1 MFDSIKKGIK
11 SAYKKGKKAVANLG
25 KRIFGGS
32 GSSGGSSTHRSSSG
46 STHGGSSGTMHGGS
60 SGSFGRSSYVSRS
73 PRYSGPAVRSYGANT
88 VTNQSRSGVSRS
100 GAGVNQISR
109 NSSAYNSSTSTSYN
123 SRRGSRSDTTHNS
136 NSGSFADRNPHALST
151 DAKKNQEEVAGN
163 IKRFGAGV
171 GKRYFGSQMYGL
183 KDSLQDAYKAYMRTG
198 LPGSREIPIAAAI
211 DKFAYEKTVGKANK
225 NLSLKHL
232 DSVTDRVLKKYG
244 SKLQESGE
252 KDIEDLKKNSG
263 TAGKWG
269 IDFAAGAAELGLDMG
284 LTLGRGTMV
293 AMYNRAYGSAKKT
306 AIDEGATEKQAKLYG
321 QVIGGI
327 EVGTEKISSVAAPL
341 RKLYGKGATD
351 ELTDRV
357 IDKIVSKTTS
367 KAGKNIAY
375 HGAKTVASA
384 IGEGLEEMVSEGL
397 DPVVANTIYA
407 NAVGK
412 PHSTSAKDVLY
423 AGSIG
428 AALGGALGGGGQ
440 VVEYNRG
447 KKVLSAAENNM
458 FGEGGIKSLINEAK
472 TADED
477 TGDNVKAQAYDELV
491 NTGQGIVAGQA
502 NELYSSVQSQRAR
515 DDQRYGIAM
524 RASDNMIKKNGY
536 VPVVGVDNE
545 GNAKISDNTR
555 STYEK
560 YSAFN
565 TEVIKGEMQLPEAQS
580 KEIAA
585 AVSEIQTGIAD
596 TSTVNMFTTAN
607 PEARTAYERITGET
621 LPDTNQGTRAYLY
634 EKLAENRV
642 ESARAETEYFKDTMK
657 GLIQQDVTP
666 TYDTAGQEAFSRGM
680 ENVNVGNGNDVSNYI
695 VSFEHFYE
703 AGRTGLEYSDVA
715 KTKNP
720 AYESVSGEIK
730 KSAYE
735 AGVRDRI
742 DGADNVKG
750 MQIKIGQTLK
760 ESRSNERNKARR
772 GKVISELSK
781 EGKKRVSASA
791 QAVYRTLAR
800 TFNLEIH
807 LVEDIAGTN
816 ANGFYK
822 DGVMYLNINADRP
835 LSYVFSHEITHHM
848 QQYAPEQYAMF
859 KQLVRE
865 KWFQQGGIEDAISQ
879 KIIQYRGNGVELTRE
894 EALDEILADSTYEII
909 QSQEFIDELCR
920 ENRSLAQSVLDAI
933 RNVID
938 KLRVMIAEGQGFAP
952 KYNESLLSELDIL
965 KDAAKLWTDG
975 LMVAAQNRAAVGIGS
990 ETERFSITEAMTESE
1005 RYEDLKDKKIK
1016 VAEYNPERLA
1026 KNEADLD
1033 ALETRYRKDANKLL
1047 KPLASKLGIIKKGY
1061 TNPSIDL
1068 DFNYSNH
1075 NLDESTKKQTEVK
1088 GNDIFVNFAK
1098 MMSCFED
1105 VVNNAELIEV
1115 HKDKYVG
1122 TRRENTNLK
1131 NVYVLVSAFK
1141 DQENIIPVKLEVK
1154 ELEGIDNV
1162 LYVSMTLQ
1170 KINEAEV
1177 MGQFMPSKTGGSN
1190 PRSAFLDISLAE
1202 FLPEINDETMTK
1214 YIPKQFF
1221 DSDIQGIKKDTAAVR
1236 VPLDES
1242 HPAMLSEESR
1252 DAYNGTSINSIFETE
1267 GNDKKFSLNENN
1279 FEKSQE
1285 AEGRQK
1291 SDFKDSEGKYISNHQ
1306 ADYFRDSKI
1315 RNENGDLLVLYHQT
1329 DGDFNIFDTRRE
1341 GAGARDNG
1349 TPYGI
1354 FLKPT
1359 SKDIGLNG
1367 KKQMAL
1373 YANIT
1378 NPLKARNRA
1387 ELDRVLKSDKDYAE
1401 VREELDNLDATY
1413 GKKFDEAKKAFI
1425 DFITTWRKDNPDAG
1439 RSDIYND
1446 PEFNKVYEAEDAIVE
1461 EWTAKAD
1468 ELSAKCKEMINEYL
1482 NKEGYDGI
1490 VLEEDAGSFGRST
1503 KAYIALDPQQV
1514 KNTDNLSPTTDPDI
1528 RFSFA
1533 GDNALNADNEMLKKA
1548 KEMYNDFDS
1557 SETIRKETG
1566 WHLGTDG
1573 KWRFEI
1579 DDSQM
1584 KVFTSGDALFRKE
1597 HPEYTRLQEL
1607 YDKFWDGTITDAEQK
1622 EFTDLNKTW
1631 GGELARLRTRL
1642 QRGNARLADI
1652 IQHDVLFENY
1662 PQLEDVRI
1670 KLVDLDRATG
1680 AYAVDGSE
1688 IMIDED
1694 LFRNE
1699 YQEAKRDGTLIHEI
1713 QHAIQDIEGFAMGSN
1728 FDMINAAISATEDEV
1743 RAADKYYES
1752 AADDLLDAL
1761 DEAGYFNK
1769 YGEDID
1775 ITSEV
1780 ELSRIR
1786 DEYRDTDPDIE
1797 ELVDELE
1804 DSQKDLQES
1813 QNKLREL
1820 RNMSPA
1826 EFYKYAAGEV
1836 EARDT
1841 ANRLNYGEG
1850 ERRATRPDIDSPSI
1864 QVEDYVRFSIKEDS
1878 DIDYESLV
1886 SKPDMKV
1893 VEVSEEDIKSKTR
1906 KNIVDEARKNVGKYG
1921 KTDDLGRLV
1930 VQNEDTQNDIVIGAP
1945 AIRHGLTR
1953 DYETNARIALHLGE
1967 YLKNAVKVNEI
1978 EPRDKN
1984 SAGGYI
1990 LLGYGQNKAG
2000 EQYPAYFVIRTLI
2013 TGETELIEFDSL
2025 YSINGKK
2032 ISEAIGRA
2040 NQGVQSLTSDTISIS
2055 ELMDIVN
2062 EMHSDILPES
2072 VAEHYGNER
2081 RKTKL
2086 GESVKYSLPDESGS
2100 SYSIPDYSKKE
2111 YNRYGW
2117 AVANELLSREE
2128 MAVFQK
2134 QVGDKARGDL
2144 YKIREGLH
2152 IIPTGEKGLR
2162 NVLVYTDGNFERPS
2176 IAKII
2181 RINLEDGTEIEA
2193 VTEDVY
2199 DEEYK
2204 NTGEPVRAYKEKGVL
2219 DSFEAGDYDY
2229 TEWRRNRRSTANR
2242 TIFEDRTGERDGR
2255 GSDRES
2261 QTDSEEI
2268 KYSLPDESNVL
2279 DYINESEGEFY
2290 DVPPMRYYEIRQKQ
2304 VKLQTYDE
2312 LQKLCEKLKAD
2323 KKLTH
2328 GKVLDKSSVTEQ
2340 MNDLVRCLM
2349 TYSESYSLRGNPRRV
2364 KSELVKFAADK
2375 ASIIFRAI
2383 KNGDYT
2389 TAMNTAYLAASDI
2402 VESLDFVDDANFYEY
2417 KELRDYLRTTR
2428 MVISEEDMSS
2438 IPDFTEFKRD
2448 QFGRLRI
2455 VKENGISVDQV
2466 YGELCEMYPELFDT
2480 EITNP
2485 ADQLM
2490 KIADVRESLEPYD
2503 MMLAAEETE
2512 QLKKQTA
2519 QDLMEISALGKPWK
2533 SWADKK
2539 KEDYDARLKLVKT
2552 RHQEAVRE
2560 IRRKERARAD
2570 ERIAAEKEKAKQKI
2584 QQEKQRSSEK
2594 LQEEKQKSR
2603 EKLQQERVKSQEK
2616 VQAEKDKA
2624 RAKEAKRKTLRER
2637 AKSFGRIKKNYDW
2650 LCERLVKPT
2659 DDKHIPHAFTEAVA
2673 DLLMCF
2679 DLQTERSK
2687 QLQEKRGYKA
2697 QTTIKAD
2704 ELRKRVANLRRIY
2717 AEFAPEDDLGNK
2729 EDNPEKSNI
2738 NKVFEYDGYVFA
2750 LIDALEAKLDKS
2762 ESVDTLSDEDLAA
2775 VDILLKSV
2783 VHNINNCNKCFN
2795 ENIKAGIDEIAK
2807 DVIAKADEKIRA
2819 RGKVKLERGGTV
2831 GDLLNE
2837 SNITSR
2843 DLFERM
2849 GGGMETMYMGL
2860 RSGFD
2865 KHINNITEL
2874 REFFEDLFK
2883 GYHKKK
2889 KPGSKIQRWRNSK
2902 GLKTVRLESGEDI
2915 KISVAQI
2922 MSLYCS
2928 SKREQALGHIL
2939 EGGIVLTEVKRAGKF
2954 REAIRGKRG
2963 LPGTSTKITYNDV
2976 LNIIS
2981 QLTSEQRSM
2990 ADKLQGFLNGRA
3002 AEWGNEASMKM
3013 YGYEKFTEKDY
3024 FPIKSSR
3031 TWLKTNAVAAKPKE
3045 NIRNFGFTKN
3055 TVQGANNTIVIDDIF
3070 TVFADH
3076 VNKMSQ
3082 YNALAPAISDFMRVY
3097 NYDDKSAGG
3106 VAVKGKI
3113 SDAWGSRYLNYIL
3126 RFMEDIQSNFDMKTE
3141 GIGRFMAKSLANY
3154 KRAAIGFN
3162 LRVAVQ
3168 QPTAIARAFLLINP
3182 IYFVS
3187 KNHTPS
3193 VLKKM
3198 IRKDTEYKD
3207 MIDHC
3212 PIARWKSW
3220 GNTQVDMARDIDAIM
3235 MNEEWTRADLISME
3249 IYGVLDNYTW
3259 SKIWG
3264 AVRAETKAKHKDVEV
3279 DSEEFYRICNERA
3292 SEIFDKTQ
3300 VVDSVFHRSQAMRN
3314 TDAMS
3319 KTLTSFMAE
3328 PTRTYNMMKSAYGD
3342 AVECWQNKHRVKAA
3356 GKFIGASNVFLIN
3369 AAAVSAAAAVADAL
3383 RGKQPGDDDD
3393 EDKEGFD
3400 LWLANAIANFWDNA
3414 NPLSMIPIV
3423 KDIWSFKDGWGSS
3436 NMGLE
3441 GFAQVMESGQ
3451 AILDKIGGGS
3461 DKDWNELMRDFAEGM
3476 GYVTG
3481 RPVKNILREYDV
3493 IQTKLMSAFA
3503 AEAGGEDTA
3512 SKGKEWI
3519 NSTLDKLSG
3528 KTGKSDENEKG
3539 GSGSDR
3545 GIVDKLVGKM
3555 DIEDGSTL
3563 DNVLNKVGLNLTDEE
3578 RAAREKKKM
3587 LSDVESQI
3595 SGLTG
3600 DEKNEKLWK
3609 VVTKNYTNYVNDGN
3623 IDELKRMRS
3632 TLKEFDGDV
3641 DKFDKSVLSKIQTAY
3656 KKNIGEKGDPDK
3668 LQIYRDY
3675 LKDRGYTDGKIS
3687 QEIIA
3692 KSDTAKEY
3700 QKALCL
3706 NDEEAAGK
3714 YLSELS
3720 LAGLTYESYS
3730 LLFDNR
3736 SEAIKGADYSSG
3748 EFAFPV
3754 NGEITSGFGGRQSPG
3769 GIGSTDHKGI
3779 DIGVVTGTS
3788 VAAAD
3793 GGKVSLAGW
3802 NGGYGNCVIIDHG
3815 NGRQTLYGHL
3825 EGYTVQAGD
3834 VVGKGQEIGK
3844 SGSTGKSTGPHLHF
3858 GVKEGGRFVDPMSYF
3873 R

>member
-11 SAYKKGKKAVANLG
+11 SAYKKGKKAVTNLG
-25 KRIFGGS
+25 KKIFGGS
-32 GSSGGSSTHRSSSG
+32 SSSGGSSTHRSSSG
-46 STHGGSSGTMHGGS
+46 STHGGSSGTTHGGS
-60 SGSFGRSSYVSRS
+60 SGSFGRNSYVSRS

-100 GAGVNQISR
+100 SAGVNQISR

-123 SRRGSRSDTTHNS
+123 SRRGSRSDTIHNS

-151 DAKKNQEEVAGN
+151 DAKKNQEEVAGS
-163 IKRFGAGV
+163 IKHFGAGV
-171 GKRYFGSQMYGL
+171 GKKYAGSQMYGL
-183 KDSLQDAYKAYMRTG
+183 KDSLQDVFKAYAMTQG
-198 LPGSREIPIAAAI
+198 PDFQIAWNIALGI
-211 DKFAYEKTVGKANK
+211 EKFAYEKTVGKANK

-269 IDFAAGAAELGLDMG
+269 IDLAAGAAELGLDVG
-284 LTLGRGTMV
+284 LTRGRGTMA

-412 PHSTSAKDVLY
+412 PHSTSAKDILY

-545 GNAKISDNTR
+545 GNAKIADNTR

-703 AGRTGLEYSDVA
+703 AGRTGLDYSDVA

-720 AYESVSGEIK
+720 AYESVSSEIK

-750 MQIKIGQTLK
+750 MQIKIGQTLR

-920 ENRSLAQSVLDAI
+920 ENRSLAQSVLDAL

-938 KLRVMIAEGQGFAP
+938 KLRAMIAEGQGFAP
-952 KYNESLLSELDIL
+952 KYNEFLLSELDIL

-975 LMVAAQNRAAVGIGS
+975 LMVAAQNRAAVGSTGDSAYKYQLVGRDANGVEIYETSDEVKKLSWAEKRKRAMDLVENEFSGRTVKLIKNAEKIYAKFEKVDIKKNLYGDSKSSRNGRDAKINIAADGTIYELAEHSRYDGS
-990 ETERFSITEAMTESE
+990 KKEKGKTTRAHRDVNDWDYFVKEVAIDGVYYDENINVRKTKDGEYVYAIYLWENVNKKGSVPHIAQDV
-1005 RYEDLKDKKIK
+1005 YKDKRR
-1016 VAEYNPERLA
+1016 ASTS
-1026 KNEADLD
+1026 EA
-1033 ALETRYRKDANKLL
+1033 
-1047 KPLASKLGIIKKGY
+1047 
-1061 TNPSIDL
+1061 
-1068 DFNYSNH
+1068 
-1075 NLDESTKKQTEVK
+1075 
-1088 GNDIFVNFAK
+1088 
-1098 MMSCFED
+1098 
-1105 VVNNAELIEV
+1105 
-1115 HKDKYVG
+1115 
-1122 TRRENTNLK
+1122 
-1131 NVYVLVSAFK
+1131 
-1141 DQENIIPVKLEVK
+1141 
-1154 ELEGIDNV
+1154 
-1162 LYVSMTLQ
+1162 
-1170 KINEAEV
+1170 
-1177 MGQFMPSKTGGSN
+1177 
-1190 PRSAFLDISLAE
+1190 
-1202 FLPEINDETMTK
+1202 
-1214 YIPKQFF
+1214 
-1221 DSDIQGIKKDTAAVR
+1221 TA
-1236 VPLDES
+1236 P
-1242 HPAMLSEESR
+1242 
-1252 DAYNGTSINSIFETE
+1252 SINSISETE
-1267 GNDKKFSLNENN
+1267 GNDKKFSFNENI

-1291 SDFKDSEGKYISNHQ
+1291 SDFKDSEGKYISNQQ

-1329 DGDFNIFDTRRE
+1329 DSDFNIFDTRRE

-1387 ELDRVLKSDKDYAE
+1387 ELDGILKSDKDYAA

-1413 GKKFDEAKKAFI
+1413 GKKFDEAKKALI

-1713 QHAIQDIEGFAMGSN
+1713 QHAIQDIEGFAMGAN

-1761 DEAGYFNK
+1761 DETGYFNK

-1864 QVEDYVRFSIKEDS
+1864 QVKDYVRFSIKEDS

-2086 GESVKYSLPDESGS
+2086 GESVKYSLTDESGS

-2144 YKIREGLH
+2144 YKVREGLH
-2152 IIPTGEKGLR
+2152 IIPTGENGLR

-2176 IAKII
+2176 IARII
-2181 RINLEDGTEIEA
+2181 RMNLDDGSEIEYI
-2193 VTEDVY
+2193 TEAIYYAEQQTIDDLISLY
-2199 DEEYK
+2199 E
-2204 NTGEPVRAYKEKGVL
+2204 KEGIL
-2219 DSFEAGDYDY
+2219 TTSRAGDYDY
-2229 TEWRRNRRSTANR
+2229 AEWKRRRKAQSNR
-2242 TIFEDRTGERDGR
+2242 TIFEDRAGEQDGR

-2570 ERIAAEKEKAKQKI
+2570 EKIAAEKEKAKQKI

-2704 ELRKRVANLRRIY
+2704 ELRNRISRVKERF
-2717 AEFAPEDDLGNK
+2717 AELAPEDDTG
-2729 EDNPEKSNI
+2729 I
-2738 NKVFEYDGYVFA
+2738 FEYDGYVFD
-2750 LIDALEAKLDKS
+2750 LIDSLEKKLDGK
-2762 ESVDTLSDEDLAA
+2762 ESIDTLSDEDLVA

-2783 VHNINNCNKCFN
+2783 VHNINNYNKFFN
-2795 ENIKAGIDEIAK
+2795 ENIKAGIDEIGKGVIESADAK
-2807 DVIAKADEKIRA
+2807 IKA
-2819 RGKVKLERGGTV
+2819 RGKNKVERGGTV

-3182 IYFVS
+3182 VYFVS

-3198 IRKDTEYKD
+3198 MRKDTEYKD

-3220 GNTQVDMARDIDAIM
+3220 GNTQVDMARDIDSIM

-3342 AVECWQNKHRVKAA
+3342 AVECWQNKHKVKAV

-3461 DKDWNELMRDFAEGM
+3461 DKEWNELMRDFAEGM

-3503 AEAGGEDTA
+3503 AEAGGEDTV

-3555 DIEDGSTL
+3555 DIEDGTTL

>member
-11 SAYKKGKKAVANLG
+11 SAYKKGKKAVTNLG
-25 KRIFGGS
+25 KKIFGGS
-32 GSSGGSSTHRSSSG
+32 SSSGGSSTHRSSSG

-100 GAGVNQISR
+100 SAGVNQISR

-123 SRRGSRSDTTHNS
+123 SRRGSGSDTTHNS
-136 NSGSFADRNPHALST
+136 NSGSFAARNPHALST
-151 DAKKNQEEVAGN
+151 DAKKNQEEVAGS
-163 IKRFGAGV
+163 IKHFGAGV
-171 GKRYFGSQMYGL
+171 GKRYAGSQMYGL
-183 KDSLQDAYKAYMRTG
+183 KDSLQEAYKAYMRTQG
-198 LPGSREIPIAAAI
+198 PASQLAMMAGAAI

-269 IDFAAGAAELGLDMG
+269 IDLAAGAAELGLDVG
-284 LTLGRGTMV
+284 LTRGRGTMA

-920 ENRSLAQSVLDAI
+920 ENRSLAQSVLDAV

-938 KLRVMIAEGQGFAP
+938 KLRAMIAEGQGFAP

-975 LMVAAQNRAAVGIGS
+975 LMVAAQNREAVGVNETS
-990 ETERFSITEAMTESE
+990 EGKYSIEQDSTG
-1005 RYEDLKDKKIK
+1005 KD
-1016 VAEYNPERLA
+1016 VVVVQE
-1026 KNEADLD
+1026 
-1033 ALETRYRKDANKLL
+1033 
-1047 KPLASKLGIIKKGY
+1047 
-1061 TNPSIDL
+1061 
-1068 DFNYSNH
+1068 
-1075 NLDESTKKQTEVK
+1075 
-1088 GNDIFVNFAK
+1088 DIFK
-1098 MMSCFED
+1098 GREGEKRKK
-1105 VVNNAELIEV
+1105 VVTEYLKNHIGDMFTMIEN
-1115 HKDKYVG
+1115 G
-1122 TRRENTNLK
+1122 K
-1131 NVYVLVSAFK
+1131 NVYLGKDLPKEYNYSRTTKNLGRDRRFVKQKATPGIGEMVEIATNERWESPVHKEKHENDAKYGFYKYDTRFAVRDRSGEYEIYDAELVVRHNE
-1141 DQENIIPVKLEVK
+1141 DGKLY
-1154 ELEGIDNV
+1154 
-1162 LYVSMTLQ
+1162 LYDV
-1170 KINEAEV
+1170 
-1177 MGQFMPSKTGGSN
+1177 
-1190 PRSAFLDISLAE
+1190 
-1202 FLPEINDETMTK
+1202 
-1214 YIPKQFF
+1214 
-1221 DSDIQGIKKDTAAVR
+1221 QGIKKDTAAVR
-1236 VPLDES
+1236 FPLEKS
-1242 HPAMLSEESR
+1242 QPAMLSKEESR
-1252 DAYNGTSINSIFETE
+1252 DAYNGTSINSISETE
-1267 GNDKKFSLNENN
+1267 GKDKKFSFNENI

-1291 SDFKDSEGKYISNHQ
+1291 SDFKDSEGKYISNQQ

-1329 DGDFNIFDTRRE
+1329 DSDFNIFDTRRE

-1359 SKDIGLNG
+1359 SKDIGLSG

-1387 ELDRVLKSDKDYAE
+1387 ELDRVLKLDKDYAA
-1401 VREELDNLDATY
+1401 VREELDNLDITY
-1413 GKKFDEAKKAFI
+1413 GKKFDDAKKAFD
-1425 DFITTWRKDNPDAG
+1425 DFITTWSKDNPDAG

-1446 PEFNKVYEAEDAIVE
+1446 PEFDKVYEAEDAIVE

-1514 KNTDNLSPTTDPDI
+1514 KNTDNLSPTIDPDI

-1548 KEMYNDFDS
+1548 KEMYNDS
-1557 SETIRKETG
+1557 EGSETIRKETG

-1607 YDKFWDGTITDAEQK
+1607 YDKFWDGTITDAEQN
-1622 EFTDLNKTW
+1622 ELTDLNETW

-1713 QHAIQDIEGFAMGSN
+1713 QHAIQDIEGFTMGAN

-1775 ITSEV
+1775 ITSED

-1841 ANRLNYGEG
+1841 ANRLNYSEG

-1864 QVEDYVRFSIKEDS
+1864 QVEDYVRFSLKNENISPSTRIPYTVNQSYMAVPKKDNVALKKLQDSVRNLKRGTYENKATGYKASIIRETVGKIINPSGKSKFDYWAKKYIDNLNAATQLPELFENAVYVDTKGNQKAKKANQQIQGYHHFVAPIYMDNKEYRVRIVAREKQNSDTLYIVETEVMKIKDGSSVGRRSSSRFLSVPS
-1878 DIDYESLV
+1878 DISIPELVNGVKIYDYNMQ
-1886 SKPDMKV
+1886 KN
-1893 VEVSEEDIKSKTR
+1893 DIY
-1906 KNIVDEARKNVGKYG
+1906 N
-1921 KTDDLGRLV
+1921 
-1930 VQNEDTQNDIVIGAP
+1930 QND
-1945 AIRHGLTR
+1945 
-1953 DYETNARIALHLGE
+1953 
-1967 YLKNAVKVNEI
+1967 
-1978 EPRDKN
+1978 
-1984 SAGGYI
+1984 
-1990 LLGYGQNKAG
+1990 
-2000 EQYPAYFVIRTLI
+2000 
-2013 TGETELIEFDSL
+2013 
-2025 YSINGKK
+2025 
-2032 ISEAIGRA
+2032 
-2040 NQGVQSLTSDTISIS
+2040 
-2055 ELMDIVN
+2055 
-2062 EMHSDILPES
+2062 
-2072 VAEHYGNER
+2072 
-2081 RKTKL
+2081 
-2086 GESVKYSLPDESGS
+2086 
-2100 SYSIPDYSKKE
+2100 
-2111 YNRYGW
+2111 
-2117 AVANELLSREE
+2117 
-2128 MAVFQK
+2128 
-2134 QVGDKARGDL
+2134 
-2144 YKIREGLH
+2144 
-2152 IIPTGEKGLR
+2152 
-2162 NVLVYTDGNFERPS
+2162 
-2176 IAKII
+2176 
-2181 RINLEDGTEIEA
+2181 
-2193 VTEDVY
+2193 
-2199 DEEYK
+2199 
-2204 NTGEPVRAYKEKGVL
+2204 
-2219 DSFEAGDYDY
+2219 
-2229 TEWRRNRRSTANR
+2229 
-2242 TIFEDRTGERDGR
+2242 
-2255 GSDRES
+2255 
-2261 QTDSEEI
+2261 I

-2349 TYSESYSLRGNPRRV
+2349 TYSESYSLRGNPRKV

-2375 ASIIFRAI
+2375 ASDIFRAI
-2383 KNGDYT
+2383 KNEDYT

-2428 MVISEEDMSS
+2428 MFVSEEDMNS

-2466 YGELCEMYPELFDT
+2466 YSELCEMYPELFDT

-2490 KIADVRESLEPYD
+2490 KIADVRENLEPYD

-2570 ERIAAEKEKAKQKI
+2570 EKIAAEKEKAKQKI

-2603 EKLQQERVKSQEK
+2603 EKLQQERLKSQEK

-2624 RAKEAKRKTLRER
+2624 RAKEAKRRTLRER

-2729 EDNPEKSNI
+2729 EANPEKSNI

-3182 IYFVS
+3182 VYFVS

-3198 IRKDTEYKD
+3198 MRKDTEYKD

-3555 DIEDGSTL
+3555 DIEDGTTL

-3736 SEAIKGADYSSG
+3736 AKAIKGADYSSG

-3754 NGEITSGFGGRQSPG
+3754 SGEITSGFGGRQSPG

-3793 GGKVSLAGW
+3793 GGKVVLADW

>member
-11 SAYKKGKKAVANLG
+11 SAYKKGKKAVTNLG

-32 GSSGGSSTHRSSSG
+32 SSSGGSSTHRSSSG
-46 STHGGSSGTMHGGS
+46 STHGGSSGTTHGGS
-60 SGSFGRSSYVSRS
+60 SGSFGRNSYVSRS
-73 PRYSGPAVRSYGANT
+73 PRYSGPAARSYSANT
-88 VTNQSRSGVSRS
+88 VTNQARSGVSRS
-100 GAGVNQISR
+100 SAGVNQISR

-269 IDFAAGAAELGLDMG
+269 IDLAAGAAELGLDVG
-284 LTLGRGTMV
+284 LTRGRGTMA

-327 EVGTEKISSVAAPL
+327 EAGTEKISSVAAPL

-412 PHSTSAKDVLY
+412 PHSTSAKDILY

-428 AALGGALGGGGQ
+428 AALGGVLGGGGQ

-565 TEVIKGEMQLPEAQS
+565 TEVVKGEMQLPEAQS

-920 ENRSLAQSVLDAI
+920 ENRSLAQSVLDAV

-938 KLRVMIAEGQGFAP
+938 KLRAMIAEGQGFAP

-990 ETERFSITEAMTESE
+990 ETERFSIIEAMTESE

-1016 VAEYNPERLA
+1016 VVEYNPERLA

-1075 NLDESTKKQTEVK
+1075 NFDESTKKQTEVK

-1141 DQENIIPVKLEVK
+1141 DQGNIIPVKLEVK

-1221 DSDIQGIKKDTAAVR
+1221 DSDVQGIKKDTAKVR
-1236 VPLDES
+1236 FPLEKSQPDL
-1242 HPAMLSEESR
+1242 LSEESK
-1252 DAYNGTSINSIFETE
+1252 ATTNGTSINSISETE
-1267 GNDKKFSLNENN
+1267 ENDKKFSFNENI

-1285 AEGRQK
+1285 AEGRQQ
-1291 SDFKDSEGKYISNHQ
+1291 SDIKDSEGKYISNQQ

-1329 DGDFNIFDTRRE
+1329 DSDFNIFDTRRE

-1413 GKKFDEAKKAFI
+1413 GKKFDEAKKAFD
-1425 DFITTWRKDNPDAG
+1425 DFITTWGKDNPDAG

-1446 PEFNKVYEAEDAIVE
+1446 PEFDKVYEAEDTIVE

-1468 ELSAKCKEMINEYL
+1468 ELSAKCKEMINAYL

-1490 VLEEDAGSFGRST
+1490 VLEEDTGSFGRST
-1503 KAYIALDPQQV
+1503 RAYIALDPQQV
-1514 KNTDNLSPTTDPDI
+1514 KKTDNLSPTTGPDI

-1548 KEMYNDFDS
+1548 KEMYNDFES

-1864 QVEDYVRFSIKEDS
+1864 QVEDY
-1878 DIDYESLV
+1878 L
-1886 SKPDMKV
+1886 
-1893 VEVSEEDIKSKTR
+1893 
-1906 KNIVDEARKNVGKYG
+1906 GKY
-1921 KTDDLGRLV
+1921 D
-1930 VQNEDTQNDIVIGAP
+1930 
-1945 AIRHGLTR
+1945 
-1953 DYETNARIALHLGE
+1953 
-1967 YLKNAVKVNEI
+1967 
-1978 EPRDKN
+1978 
-1984 SAGGYI
+1984 GG
-1990 LLGYGQNKAG
+1990 
-2000 EQYPAYFVIRTLI
+2000 
-2013 TGETELIEFDSL
+2013 
-2025 YSINGKK
+2025 
-2032 ISEAIGRA
+2032 
-2040 NQGVQSLTSDTISIS
+2040 
-2055 ELMDIVN
+2055 
-2062 EMHSDILPES
+2062 
-2072 VAEHYGNER
+2072 
-2081 RKTKL
+2081 
-2086 GESVKYSLPDESGS
+2086 

-2144 YKIREGLH
+2144 YKVREGLH
-2152 IIPTGEKGLR
+2152 IIPTGENGLR

-2176 IAKII
+2176 IARII
-2181 RINLEDGTEIEA
+2181 RIDLDDGTRIDTI
-2193 VTEDVY
+2193 TEDIVY
-2199 DEEYK
+2199 DEQRAAAEFINRYK
-2204 NTGEPVRAYKEKGVL
+2204 KEGVL
-2219 DSFEAGDYDY
+2219 FTFEAGDYDY
-2229 TEWRRNRRSTANR
+2229 AEWKRRRKAQSNR
-2242 TIFEDRTGERDGR
+2242 TIFEDRTGEQDGR

-2261 QTDSEEI
+2261 QTVSEEI

-2570 ERIAAEKEKAKQKI
+2570 EKIAAEKEKAKQKI

-2729 EDNPEKSNI
+2729 EENPEKSNI

-3182 IYFVS
+3182 VYFVS

-3198 IRKDTEYKD
+3198 MRKDTEYKD

-3342 AVECWQNKHRVKAA
+3342 AVECWQNKHKVKAV

-3369 AAAVSAAAAVADAL
+3369 AAAVSAAAAMADAL

-3461 DKDWNELMRDFAEGM
+3461 DKEWNELMRDFAEGM

-3503 AEAGGEDTA
+3503 AEAGGEDTV

>member
-11 SAYKKGKKAVANLG
+11 SAYKKGKKAVTNLG

-32 GSSGGSSTHRSSSG
+32 SSSGGSSTHRSSSG
-46 STHGGSSGTMHGGS
+46 STHGGSSGTTHGGS
-60 SGSFGRSSYVSRS
+60 SGSFGRNSYVSRS
-73 PRYSGPAVRSYGANT
+73 PRYSGPAARSYSANT
-88 VTNQSRSGVSRS
+88 VTNQARSGVSRS
-100 GAGVNQISR
+100 SAGVNQISR

-198 LPGSREIPIAAAI
+198 LPGFREIPIAAAI

-269 IDFAAGAAELGLDMG
+269 IDLAAGAAELGLDVG
-284 LTLGRGTMV
+284 LTRGRGTMA

-327 EVGTEKISSVAAPL
+327 EAGTEKISSVAAPL

-428 AALGGALGGGGQ
+428 AALGGVLGGGGQ

-477 TGDNVKAQAYDELV
+477 TGDNVRAQAYDELV

-938 KLRVMIAEGQGFAP
+938 KLRAMIAEGQGFAP

-975 LMVAAQNRAAVGIGS
+975 LMVAAQNRAAVGVN
-990 ETERFSITEAMTESE
+990 ETSKGKYSIEQDSTG
-1005 RYEDLKDKKIK
+1005 KD
-1016 VAEYNPERLA
+1016 VVVVQE
-1026 KNEADLD
+1026 
-1033 ALETRYRKDANKLL
+1033 
-1047 KPLASKLGIIKKGY
+1047 
-1061 TNPSIDL
+1061 
-1068 DFNYSNH
+1068 
-1075 NLDESTKKQTEVK
+1075 
-1088 GNDIFVNFAK
+1088 DIFRGREGEK
-1098 MMSCFED
+1098 RKK
-1105 VVNNAELIEV
+1105 VVTEYLKNHIGDMFTMIEN
-1115 HKDKYVG
+1115 G
-1122 TRRENTNLK
+1122 K
-1131 NVYVLVSAFK
+1131 NVYLGK
-1141 DQENIIPVKLEVK
+1141 DLP
-1154 ELEGIDNV
+1154 
-1162 LYVSMTLQ
+1162 
-1170 KINEAEV
+1170 NEYNH
-1177 MGQFMPSKTGGSN
+1177 SKTTERLGKEKRFAKQKATPGIGEMVEIATNERWES
-1190 PRSAFLDISLAE
+1190 PVHKEKHKVDAKYGFYKYDTRFAVKDRSGDYEVYDAE
-1202 FLPEINDETMTK
+1202 LVIRHDA
-1214 YIPKQFF
+1214 
-1221 DSDIQGIKKDTAAVR
+1221 DSKLYLYDVQGIKKDTAKVR
-1236 VPLDES
+1236 FPLEKSQPDL
-1242 HPAMLSEESR
+1242 LSEESK
-1252 DAYNGTSINSIFETE
+1252 ATTNGTSINSISETE
-1267 GNDKKFSLNENN
+1267 ENDKKFSFNENI

-1285 AEGRQK
+1285 AEGRQQ
-1291 SDFKDSEGKYISNHQ
+1291 SDIKDSEGKYISNQQ

-1329 DGDFNIFDTRRE
+1329 DSDFNIFDTRRE

-1413 GKKFDEAKKAFI
+1413 GKKFDEAKKAFD
-1425 DFITTWRKDNPDAG
+1425 DFITTWGKDNPDAG

-1446 PEFNKVYEAEDAIVE
+1446 PEFDKVYEAEDTIVE

-1468 ELSAKCKEMINEYL
+1468 ELSAKCKEMINAYL

-1490 VLEEDAGSFGRST
+1490 VLEEDTGSFGRST
-1503 KAYIALDPQQV
+1503 RAYIALDPQQV

-1548 KEMYNDFDS
+1548 KEMYND
-1557 SETIRKETG
+1557 SEGSENIRKETG

-1631 GGELARLRTRL
+1631 GGEIARLRTRL

-1743 RAADKYYES
+1743 RSADKYYES

-1761 DEAGYFNK
+1761 DETGYFNK

-1775 ITSEV
+1775 ITSED

-1804 DSQKDLQES
+1804 DSQKELQES

-1864 QVEDYVRFSIKEDS
+1864 QVEDYVRFSLKNENISPSTRIPYTVNQSYMAVPKKDNVALKKLQDSVRNLKRGTYENKATGYKASIIRETVGKIINPSGKSKFDYWAKKYIDNLNAATQLPELFENAVYVDTKGNQKAKKANQQIQGYHHFVAPIYMDNKEYRVRIVAREKQNSDTLYIVETEVMKIKDGSSVGRRSSSRFLSVPS
-1878 DIDYESLV
+1878 DISIPELVNGVKIYDYNMQ
-1886 SKPDMKV
+1886 KN
-1893 VEVSEEDIKSKTR
+1893 DIY
-1906 KNIVDEARKNVGKYG
+1906 N
-1921 KTDDLGRLV
+1921 
-1930 VQNEDTQNDIVIGAP
+1930 QNDI
-1945 AIRHGLTR
+1945 
-1953 DYETNARIALHLGE
+1953 
-1967 YLKNAVKVNEI
+1967 
-1978 EPRDKN
+1978 
-1984 SAGGYI
+1984 
-1990 LLGYGQNKAG
+1990 
-2000 EQYPAYFVIRTLI
+2000 
-2013 TGETELIEFDSL
+2013 
-2025 YSINGKK
+2025 
-2032 ISEAIGRA
+2032 
-2040 NQGVQSLTSDTISIS
+2040 
-2055 ELMDIVN
+2055 
-2062 EMHSDILPES
+2062 
-2072 VAEHYGNER
+2072 
-2081 RKTKL
+2081 
-2086 GESVKYSLPDESGS
+2086 KYSLPDESGS

-2144 YKIREGLH
+2144 YKVREGLH
-2152 IIPTGEKGLR
+2152 IIPTGENGLR

-2176 IAKII
+2176 IARIV
-2181 RINLEDGTEIEA
+2181 RINLDDGTDIEA
-2193 VTEDVY
+2193 VTEDIY
-2199 DEEYK
+2199 NEEQQA
-2204 NTGEPVRAYKEKGVL
+2204 TGEPVGTYKDEGIL

-2229 TEWRRNRRSTANR
+2229 AEWKRRRKAQSNR
-2242 TIFEDRTGERDGR
+2242 TIFEDRAGEQDGR

-2261 QTDSEEI
+2261 QTVSEEI

-2312 LQKLCEKLKAD
+2312 LQKLCEKLKVD

-2466 YGELCEMYPELFDT
+2466 YGELCEMYPELFNA

-2570 ERIAAEKEKAKQKI
+2570 EKIAAEKEKAKQKI

-2729 EDNPEKSNI
+2729 EENPEKSNI

-3182 IYFVS
+3182 VYFVS

-3198 IRKDTEYKD
+3198 MRKDTEYKD

-3342 AVECWQNKHRVKAA
+3342 AVECWQNKHKVKAV

-3461 DKDWNELMRDFAEGM
+3461 DKEWNELMRDFAEGM

-3555 DIEDGSTL
+3555 DIEDGTTL

-3736 SEAIKGADYSSG
+3736 SKAIKVADYSSG

>member
-11 SAYKKGKKAVANLG
+11 SAYKKGKKAVTNLG
-25 KRIFGGS
+25 KKIFGGS
-32 GSSGGSSTHRSSSG
+32 SSSGGSSTHRSSSR
-46 STHGGSSGTMHGGS
+46 STHGGSSGTTHGGS
-60 SGSFGRSSYVSRS
+60 SGSFGRNSYVSRS

-100 GAGVNQISR
+100 SAGVNQISR

-136 NSGSFADRNPHALST
+136 NSGSFAARNPHALST
-151 DAKKNQEEVAGN
+151 DAKKNQEEVAGS
-163 IKRFGAGV
+163 IKHFGAGV
-171 GKRYFGSQMYGL
+171 GKKYAGSQMYGL
-183 KDSLQDAYKAYMRTG
+183 KDSLQEAYKAYMRTQG
-198 LPGSREIPIAAAI
+198 PASQLAMMAGAAI

-225 NLSLKHL
+225 DLSLKHL

-269 IDFAAGAAELGLDMG
+269 IDLAAGAAELGLDVG
-284 LTLGRGTMV
+284 LTRGRGTMA

-428 AALGGALGGGGQ
+428 AALGGVLGGGGQ

-502 NELYSSVQSQRAR
+502 NELYSSVQSQRTR

-545 GNAKISDNTR
+545 GNAKIADNTR

-596 TSTVNMFTTAN
+596 TSTVNMFTTAD

-703 AGRTGLEYSDVA
+703 AGRTGLDYSDVA

-720 AYESVSGEIK
+720 AYESVSGEVK

-938 KLRVMIAEGQGFAP
+938 KLRAMIAEGQGFTP
-952 KYNESLLSELDIL
+952 KHNEALLSELDIL

-975 LMVAAQNRAAVGIGS
+975 LMVAAQNRAAVGSTGDSAYKYQLVGRDANGVEIYETSDEIKKLSWAEKRKRAIDLVENEFAGRTVKLIKNAEKIYAKFEKVDIKKNLYGDSKSSKNGRDAKLNIAADGTIYELAEHSRYDGS
-990 ETERFSITEAMTESE
+990 KKEKGKSTKAHRDVNDWDYFVKEVAIDGVYYDENINVRKTKDGEYVYAIYLWENVNKKGSVPHIAQDI
-1005 RYEDLKDKKIK
+1005 YKDKRR
-1016 VAEYNPERLA
+1016 ASTS
-1026 KNEADLD
+1026 EA
-1033 ALETRYRKDANKLL
+1033 
-1047 KPLASKLGIIKKGY
+1047 
-1061 TNPSIDL
+1061 
-1068 DFNYSNH
+1068 
-1075 NLDESTKKQTEVK
+1075 
-1088 GNDIFVNFAK
+1088 
-1098 MMSCFED
+1098 
-1105 VVNNAELIEV
+1105 
-1115 HKDKYVG
+1115 
-1122 TRRENTNLK
+1122 
-1131 NVYVLVSAFK
+1131 
-1141 DQENIIPVKLEVK
+1141 
-1154 ELEGIDNV
+1154 
-1162 LYVSMTLQ
+1162 
-1170 KINEAEV
+1170 
-1177 MGQFMPSKTGGSN
+1177 
-1190 PRSAFLDISLAE
+1190 
-1202 FLPEINDETMTK
+1202 
-1214 YIPKQFF
+1214 
-1221 DSDIQGIKKDTAAVR
+1221 TA
-1236 VPLDES
+1236 P
-1242 HPAMLSEESR
+1242 
-1252 DAYNGTSINSIFETE
+1252 SINSISETE
-1267 GNDKKFSLNENN
+1267 GNDKKFSLKENN

-1285 AEGRQK
+1285 AEG
-1291 SDFKDSEGKYISNHQ
+1291 SHKDSEGRKLSGQQ

-1329 DGDFNIFDTRRE
+1329 DEDFNIFDTRRE
-1341 GAGARDNG
+1341 GAGTRDNG

-1354 FLKPT
+1354 FLKPD
-1359 SKDIGLNG
+1359 SKDIGLRG

-1373 YANIT
+1373 YADIT

-1387 ELDRVLKSDKDYAE
+1387 ELDGILKSDKDYAE

-1490 VLEEDAGSFGRST
+1490 ILEEDAGSFGRST

-1514 KNTDNLSPTTDPDI
+1514 KNTDNLSPTIDPDI

-1548 KEMYNDFDS
+1548 KEMYNDS
-1557 SETIRKETG
+1557 EGSETIRKETG

-1607 YDKFWDGTITDAEQK
+1607 YDKFWDGTITDAEQN
-1622 EFTDLNKTW
+1622 ELTDLNETW

-1713 QHAIQDIEGFAMGSN
+1713 QHAIQDIEGFTMGAN

-1775 ITSEV
+1775 ITSED

-1841 ANRLNYGEG
+1841 ANRLNYSEG

-1864 QVEDYVRFSIKEDS
+1864 QVEDYVRFSLKNENISPSTRIPYTIHQSYISVKKNDNAALQNLQDSVRKLKRGTYENKATGYKADIIGETIGKIISPSRNKSFNRWSKKYIDNLNAATQLPELFENAVYVDTKGNQKAKKANQQIQGYHHFVAPVYMDGNEYRVRIVARDKKNSDTLYIVETEIMPIKNGSSVGRPKASQFVSVPS
-1878 DIDYESLV
+1878 DISIPELVNGVKIYDYNMQ
-1886 SKPDMKV
+1886 KN
-1893 VEVSEEDIKSKTR
+1893 DIY
-1906 KNIVDEARKNVGKYG
+1906 N
-1921 KTDDLGRLV
+1921 
-1930 VQNEDTQNDIVIGAP
+1930 QND
-1945 AIRHGLTR
+1945 
-1953 DYETNARIALHLGE
+1953 
-1967 YLKNAVKVNEI
+1967 
-1978 EPRDKN
+1978 
-1984 SAGGYI
+1984 
-1990 LLGYGQNKAG
+1990 
-2000 EQYPAYFVIRTLI
+2000 
-2013 TGETELIEFDSL
+2013 
-2025 YSINGKK
+2025 
-2032 ISEAIGRA
+2032 
-2040 NQGVQSLTSDTISIS
+2040 
-2055 ELMDIVN
+2055 
-2062 EMHSDILPES
+2062 
-2072 VAEHYGNER
+2072 
-2081 RKTKL
+2081 
-2086 GESVKYSLPDESGS
+2086 
-2100 SYSIPDYSKKE
+2100 
-2111 YNRYGW
+2111 
-2117 AVANELLSREE
+2117 
-2128 MAVFQK
+2128 
-2134 QVGDKARGDL
+2134 
-2144 YKIREGLH
+2144 
-2152 IIPTGEKGLR
+2152 
-2162 NVLVYTDGNFERPS
+2162 
-2176 IAKII
+2176 
-2181 RINLEDGTEIEA
+2181 
-2193 VTEDVY
+2193 
-2199 DEEYK
+2199 
-2204 NTGEPVRAYKEKGVL
+2204 
-2219 DSFEAGDYDY
+2219 
-2229 TEWRRNRRSTANR
+2229 
-2242 TIFEDRTGERDGR
+2242 
-2255 GSDRES
+2255 
-2261 QTDSEEI
+2261 I

-2312 LQKLCEKLKAD
+2312 LQNLCEKLKAD

-2428 MVISEEDMSS
+2428 MFVSEEDMNS

-2466 YGELCEMYPELFDT
+2466 YSELCEMYPELFDT

-2570 ERIAAEKEKAKQKI
+2570 EKIAAEKEKAKQKI

-2697 QTTIKAD
+2697 QKTIKAD
-2704 ELRKRVANLRRIY
+2704 ELKKRISRVKERFEKL
-2717 AEFAPEDDLGNK
+2717 APEDDTG
-2729 EDNPEKSNI
+2729 I
-2738 NKVFEYDGYVFA
+2738 FEYDGYVFD
-2750 LIDALEAKLDKS
+2750 LIDSLEKKLDGK
-2762 ESVDTLSDEDLAA
+2762 ESIDTLSDEDLVA

-2783 VHNINNCNKCFN
+2783 VHNINNYNKFFN
-2795 ENIKAGIDEIAK
+2795 ENIKAGIDEIGKGVIESADAK
-2807 DVIAKADEKIRA
+2807 IKA
-2819 RGKVKLERGGTV
+2819 RGKNKVERGGTV

-2865 KHINNITEL
+2865 KHIDNITEL

-3031 TWLKTNAVAAKPKE
+3031 TWLATNAETVNPKE
-3045 NIRNFGFTKN
+3045 KIRNFGFTKN

-3082 YNALAPAISDFMRVY
+3082 YNALAPAIADFMKVY
-3097 NYDDKSAGG
+3097 NYTDKSAGG
-3106 VAVKGKI
+3106 LTVKGKI
-3113 SDAWGSRYLNYIL
+3113 SDAWGRRYQRYIE
-3126 RFMEDIQSNFDMKTE
+3126 RFMADIQSNFDMKTE

-3182 IYFVS
+3182 GYFVS

-3198 IRKDTEYKD
+3198 MRKDTEYKD

-3220 GNTQVDMARDIDAIM
+3220 GNTQVDMARDIDSIM

-3342 AVECWQNKHRVKAA
+3342 AVECWQNKHKVKAA

-3503 AEAGGEDTA
+3503 AEAGGEDTV

-3528 KTGKSDENEKG
+3528 KTGKSDDGEKD

>member
-11 SAYKKGKKAVANLG
+11 SAYKKGKKAVTNLG

-32 GSSGGSSTHRSSSG
+32 SSSGGSSSHRSSSG
-46 STHGGSSGTMHGGS
+46 STHGGSSGTIHGGS

-73 PRYSGPAVRSYGANT
+73 PRYSGPAARSYGANT

-100 GAGVNQISR
+100 STGVNQISR
-109 NSSAYNSSTSTSYN
+109 NSSAYNRGASTSYN

-151 DAKKNQEEVAGN
+151 DAKKNQEEVAGS
-163 IKRFGAGV
+163 IKHFGAGV
-171 GKRYFGSQMYGL
+171 GKRYAGSQMYGL
-183 KDSLQDAYKAYMRTG
+183 KDSLQEAYKAYMRTQG
-198 LPGSREIPIAAAI
+198 PASQLAMMAGAAI

-225 NLSLKHL
+225 DLSLKHL

-252 KDIEDLKKNSG
+252 KDIESLKKNSG
-263 TAGKWG
+263 AAGKWG
-269 IDFAAGAAELGLDMG
+269 IDLAAGAAELGLDVG
-284 LTLGRGTMV
+284 LTRGRGTMV

-412 PHSTSAKDVLY
+412 PHSTSAKDILY

-703 AGRTGLEYSDVA
+703 AGRTGLDYSDVA

-735 AGVRDRI
+735 AGVRDSI

-760 ESRSNERNKARR
+760 ESRSNGRNKAHR

-879 KIIQYRGNGVELTRE
+879 KIVQYRGNGVELTRE

-920 ENRSLAQSVLDAI
+920 ENRSLAQSVLDAV

-938 KLRVMIAEGQGFAP
+938 KLRAMIAEGQGFAP

-975 LMVAAQNRAAVGIGS
+975 LMVAAQNRAAVGSTGNSAYKYQLVGRDADGIEIYETS
-990 ETERFSITEAMTESE
+990 EEVKNLSQAEKKKRAINLVENEFSGRTVKLIKNAEKIYAKFEKADIRKNLYGDNRSSDKGKRAKLNVAADGTIYELAEHSRYDSSKKESGKAIKAHKGITDWD
-1005 RYEDLKDKKIK
+1005 YFIK
-1016 VAEYNPERLA
+1016 EVAIDGVYYNENINVRKGKNGEYVYAIYLWENV
-1026 KNEADLD
+1026 N
-1033 ALETRYRKDANKLL
+1033 
-1047 KPLASKLGIIKKGY
+1047 KKGISPHKAQDVY
-1061 TNPSIDL
+1061 KNKHRASTSEAILPS
-1068 DFNYSNH
+1068 N
-1075 NLDESTKKQTEVK
+1075 
-1088 GNDIFVNFAK
+1088 
-1098 MMSCFED
+1098 
-1105 VVNNAELIEV
+1105 
-1115 HKDKYVG
+1115 
-1122 TRRENTNLK
+1122 
-1131 NVYVLVSAFK
+1131 
-1141 DQENIIPVKLEVK
+1141 
-1154 ELEGIDNV
+1154 
-1162 LYVSMTLQ
+1162 
-1170 KINEAEV
+1170 
-1177 MGQFMPSKTGGSN
+1177 
-1190 PRSAFLDISLAE
+1190 
-1202 FLPEINDETMTK
+1202 
-1214 YIPKQFF
+1214 
-1221 DSDIQGIKKDTAAVR
+1221 
-1236 VPLDES
+1236 
-1242 HPAMLSEESR
+1242 
-1252 DAYNGTSINSIFETE
+1252 NSISETE
-1267 GNDKKFSLNENN
+1267 GNDKKFSFNENI

-1291 SDFKDSEGKYISNHQ
+1291 SDFKDSEGKYISNQQ
-1306 ADYFRDSKI
+1306 ADYFRESKI

-1329 DGDFNIFDTRRE
+1329 DSDFNIFDTRRE

-1387 ELDRVLKSDKDYAE
+1387 ELDRVLKSDKDYAA

-1413 GKKFDEAKKAFI
+1413 GKKFDEAKKAFD
-1425 DFITTWRKDNPDAG
+1425 DFITTWSKDNPDAG
-1439 RSDIYND
+1439 RADIYND

-1468 ELSAKCKEMINEYL
+1468 ELSARCKEMINEYL

-1503 KAYIALDPQQV
+1503 RAYIALDPQQV
-1514 KNTDNLSPTTDPDI
+1514 KNTDNLNPTTDPDI

-1548 KEMYNDFDS
+1548 KEMYNDFES

-1670 KLVDLDRATG
+1670 KLADLDRATG

-1688 IMIDED
+1688 IRIDED

-1713 QHAIQDIEGFAMGSN
+1713 QHAIQDIEGFAMGAN

-1761 DEAGYFNK
+1761 DDAGYFNK

-1775 ITSEV
+1775 ITSED

-1841 ANRLNYGEG
+1841 ANRLNYSED
-1850 ERRATRPDIDSPSI
+1850 ERRETRPDIDSPSI
-1864 QVEDYVRFSIKEDS
+1864 QVEDY
-1878 DIDYESLV
+1878 L
-1886 SKPDMKV
+1886 
-1893 VEVSEEDIKSKTR
+1893 
-1906 KNIVDEARKNVGKYG
+1906 GKY
-1921 KTDDLGRLV
+1921 D
-1930 VQNEDTQNDIVIGAP
+1930 
-1945 AIRHGLTR
+1945 
-1953 DYETNARIALHLGE
+1953 
-1967 YLKNAVKVNEI
+1967 
-1978 EPRDKN
+1978 
-1984 SAGGYI
+1984 GG
-1990 LLGYGQNKAG
+1990 
-2000 EQYPAYFVIRTLI
+2000 
-2013 TGETELIEFDSL
+2013 
-2025 YSINGKK
+2025 
-2032 ISEAIGRA
+2032 
-2040 NQGVQSLTSDTISIS
+2040 
-2055 ELMDIVN
+2055 
-2062 EMHSDILPES
+2062 
-2072 VAEHYGNER
+2072 
-2081 RKTKL
+2081 
-2086 GESVKYSLPDESGS
+2086 

-2144 YKIREGLH
+2144 YKVREGLH
-2152 IIPTGEKGLR
+2152 IIPTGENGLR

-2176 IAKII
+2176 IARIV
-2181 RINLEDGTEIEA
+2181 RINLDDGTDIEA
-2193 VTEDVY
+2193 VTEDIY
-2199 DEEYK
+2199 NEEQQA
-2204 NTGEPVRAYKEKGVL
+2204 TGEPVGTYKDEGIL

-2229 TEWRRNRRSTANR
+2229 AEWKRRRKAQSNR
-2242 TIFEDRTGERDGR
+2242 TIFEDRTGEQDGR
-2255 GSDRES
+2255 GSNRES

-2268 KYSLPDESNVL
+2268 KYSLPDESEVL

-2389 TAMNTAYLAASDI
+2389 AAMNTAYLAASDI

-2455 VKENGISVDQV
+2455 VKENGIPVDQV

-2490 KIADVRESLEPYD
+2490 KIADVRERLEPYD

-2594 LQEEKQKSR
+2594 LQEEKQRSR
-2603 EKLQQERVKSQEK
+2603 EKLQQERLKSQEK

-2704 ELRKRVANLRRIY
+2704 ELRNRISRVKERF
-2717 AEFAPEDDLGNK
+2717 AELAPEDDTG
-2729 EDNPEKSNI
+2729 I
-2738 NKVFEYDGYVFA
+2738 FEYDGYVFD
-2750 LIDALEAKLDKS
+2750 LIDSLEKKLDGK
-2762 ESVDTLSDEDLAA
+2762 ESIDTLSDEDLVA

-2783 VHNINNCNKCFN
+2783 VHNINNYNKFFN
-2795 ENIKAGIDEIAK
+2795 ENIKAGIDEIGKGVIESADAK
-2807 DVIAKADEKIRA
+2807 IKA
-2819 RGKVKLERGGTV
+2819 RGKNKVERGGTV

-2865 KHINNITEL
+2865 KHIDNITEL

-2902 GLKTVRLESGEDI
+2902 GLKTVRLESGEEI

-2976 LNIIS
+2976 QNIIA

-3082 YNALAPAISDFMRVY
+3082 YNALAPAIADFMKVY
-3097 NYDDKSAGG
+3097 NYTDKSAGG
-3106 VAVKGKI
+3106 LTVKGKI
-3113 SDAWGSRYLNYIL
+3113 SDAWGRRYQRYIE
-3126 RFMEDIQSNFDMKTE
+3126 RFMADIQSNFDMKTE

-3182 IYFVS
+3182 VYFVS

-3342 AVECWQNKHRVKAA
+3342 AVECWQNKHKVKAV

-3393 EDKEGFD
+3393 DDKEGFD

-3461 DKDWNELMRDFAEGM
+3461 DKEWNELMRDFAEGM

-3503 AEAGGEDTA
+3503 AEAGGEDTV

-3641 DKFDKSVLSKIQTAY
+3641 DKFDKAVIGKIQTAF

-3736 SEAIKGADYSSG
+3736 AKAIKGADYSSG

-3825 EGYTVQAGD
+3825 EGYTVQVGD

>member
-11 SAYKKGKKAVANLG
+11 SAYKKGKKAVTNLG

-32 GSSGGSSTHRSSSG
+32 SSSGGSSSHRSSSG
-46 STHGGSSGTMHGGS
+46 STHGGSSGTIHGGS

-73 PRYSGPAVRSYGANT
+73 PRYSGPAARSYGANT

-109 NSSAYNSSTSTSYN
+109 NSSAYNSSATTSYN

-151 DAKKNQEEVAGN
+151 DAKKNQEEVAGS

-171 GKRYFGSQMYGL
+171 GKRYAGSQIYGI
-183 KDSLQDAYKAYMRTG
+183 KDNLRDVYRAYMMTQDPGIQLAMMTG
-198 LPGSREIPIAAAI
+198 VAI

-225 NLSLKHL
+225 DLSLKHL
-232 DSVTDRVLKKYG
+232 DSVTDRVLKKHG

-269 IDFAAGAAELGLDMG
+269 IDLAAGAAELGLDVG
-284 LTLGRGTMV
+284 LTRGRGTMA

-412 PHSTSAKDVLY
+412 PHSTSAKDILY

-428 AALGGALGGGGQ
+428 AALGGVLGGGGQ

-477 TGDNVKAQAYDELV
+477 TGDNVRAQAYDELV

-545 GNAKISDNTR
+545 GNAKIADNTR

-703 AGRTGLEYSDVA
+703 AGRTGLDYSDVA

-720 AYESVSGEIK
+720 AYESVSSEIK

-879 KIIQYRGNGVELTRE
+879 KILQYRGNGVELTRE

-938 KLRVMIAEGQGFAP
+938 KLRAMIAEGQGFAP

-975 LMVAAQNRAAVGIGS
+975 LMVAAQNRAAVGVNETS
-990 ETERFSITEAMTESE
+990 EGKYSIEQDSTG
-1005 RYEDLKDKKIK
+1005 KD
-1016 VAEYNPERLA
+1016 VVVVQE
-1026 KNEADLD
+1026 
-1033 ALETRYRKDANKLL
+1033 
-1047 KPLASKLGIIKKGY
+1047 
-1061 TNPSIDL
+1061 
-1068 DFNYSNH
+1068 
-1075 NLDESTKKQTEVK
+1075 
-1088 GNDIFVNFAK
+1088 DIFK
-1098 MMSCFED
+1098 GREGEKRKK
-1105 VVNNAELIEV
+1105 VVTEYLKNHIGDMFTMIEN
-1115 HKDKYVG
+1115 G
-1122 TRRENTNLK
+1122 K
-1131 NVYVLVSAFK
+1131 NVYLGKDLPNEYNYSRTTKNLGRDRRFVKQKATPGIGEMVEIATNERWESPVHKEKHENDAKYGFYKYDTRFAVRDRSGEYEIYDAELVVRHNE
-1141 DQENIIPVKLEVK
+1141 DGKLY
-1154 ELEGIDNV
+1154 
-1162 LYVSMTLQ
+1162 LYDV
-1170 KINEAEV
+1170 
-1177 MGQFMPSKTGGSN
+1177 
-1190 PRSAFLDISLAE
+1190 
-1202 FLPEINDETMTK
+1202 
-1214 YIPKQFF
+1214 
-1221 DSDIQGIKKDTAAVR
+1221 QGIKKDTAAVR
-1236 VPLDES
+1236 FPLEKS
-1242 HPAMLSEESR
+1242 QPAMLSKEESR
-1252 DAYNGTSINSIFETE
+1252 DAYNGTSINSISETE
-1267 GNDKKFSLNENN
+1267 GNDKKFSFNENI

-1291 SDFKDSEGKYISNHQ
+1291 SDFKDSEGKYISNQQ

-1329 DGDFNIFDTRRE
+1329 DSDFNIFDTRRE

-1387 ELDRVLKSDKDYAE
+1387 ELDGILKSDKDYAA

-1413 GKKFDEAKKAFI
+1413 GKKFDEAKKALI

-1446 PEFNKVYEAEDAIVE
+1446 PEFNKVYEVEDTIVE

-1503 KAYIALDPQQV
+1503 EAYIALDPQQV

-1713 QHAIQDIEGFAMGSN
+1713 QHAIQDIEGFAMGAN

-1804 DSQKDLQES
+1804 DSQKDLQKS

-1820 RNMSPA
+1820 RNMSPV

-1864 QVEDYVRFSIKEDS
+1864 QVEDY
-1878 DIDYESLV
+1878 L
-1886 SKPDMKV
+1886 
-1893 VEVSEEDIKSKTR
+1893 
-1906 KNIVDEARKNVGKYG
+1906 GKY
-1921 KTDDLGRLV
+1921 D
-1930 VQNEDTQNDIVIGAP
+1930 
-1945 AIRHGLTR
+1945 
-1953 DYETNARIALHLGE
+1953 
-1967 YLKNAVKVNEI
+1967 
-1978 EPRDKN
+1978 
-1984 SAGGYI
+1984 GG
-1990 LLGYGQNKAG
+1990 
-2000 EQYPAYFVIRTLI
+2000 
-2013 TGETELIEFDSL
+2013 
-2025 YSINGKK
+2025 
-2032 ISEAIGRA
+2032 
-2040 NQGVQSLTSDTISIS
+2040 
-2055 ELMDIVN
+2055 
-2062 EMHSDILPES
+2062 
-2072 VAEHYGNER
+2072 
-2081 RKTKL
+2081 
-2086 GESVKYSLPDESGS
+2086 

-2117 AVANELLSREE
+2117 AVANELLNREE

-2144 YKIREGLH
+2144 YKVREGLH
-2152 IIPTGEKGLR
+2152 IIPTGENGLR

-2176 IAKII
+2176 IARIV
-2181 RINLEDGTEIEA
+2181 RINLDDGTDIEA
-2193 VTEDVY
+2193 VTEDIY
-2199 DEEYK
+2199 NEEQQA
-2204 NTGEPVRAYKEKGVL
+2204 TGEPVGTYKDEGIL

-2229 TEWRRNRRSTANR
+2229 AEWKRRRKAQSNR
-2242 TIFEDRTGERDGR
+2242 TIFEDRAGEQDGR

-2389 TAMNTAYLAASDI
+2389 AAMNTAYLAASDI

-2466 YGELCEMYPELFDT
+2466 YGELCEMYPELFNA

-2570 ERIAAEKEKAKQKI
+2570 EKIAAEKEKAKQKI

-2603 EKLQQERVKSQEK
+2603 EKLQQERLKSQEK

-2704 ELRKRVANLRRIY
+2704 ELRNRISRVKERF
-2717 AEFAPEDDLGNK
+2717 AELAPEDDTG
-2729 EDNPEKSNI
+2729 I
-2738 NKVFEYDGYVFA
+2738 FEYDGYVFD
-2750 LIDALEAKLDKS
+2750 LIDSLEKKLDGK
-2762 ESVDTLSDEDLAA
+2762 ESIDTLSDEDLAA

-2783 VHNINNCNKCFN
+2783 VHNISNYNKFFN
-2795 ENIKAGIDEIAK
+2795 ENIKAGIDEIGKGVIESADAK
-2807 DVIAKADEKIRA
+2807 IKA
-2819 RGKVKLERGGTV
+2819 RGKNKVERGGTV

-2865 KHINNITEL
+2865 KHIDNITEL
-2874 REFFEDLFK
+2874 RDFFEDLFK

-2902 GLKTVRLESGEDI
+2902 GLKTVRLENGEDI
-2915 KISVAQI
+2915 SISVAQI

-3031 TWLKTNAVAAKPKE
+3031 TWLATNAETVNPKE
-3045 NIRNFGFTKN
+3045 KIRNFGFTKS

-3082 YNALAPAISDFMRVY
+3082 YNALAPAIADFMKVY
-3097 NYDDKSAGG
+3097 NYTDKSAGG
-3106 VAVKGKI
+3106 LTVKGKI
-3113 SDAWGSRYLNYIL
+3113 SDAWGRRYQRYIE
-3126 RFMEDIQSNFDMKTE
+3126 RFMADIQSNFDMKTE

-3193 VLKKM
+3193 ALKKM

-3328 PTRTYNMMKSAYGD
+3328 PTRTYNMMKTAYGD

-3503 AEAGGEDTA
+3503 AEAGGEDTV

-3528 KTGKSDENEKG
+3528 KTGKSDDGEKG

-3555 DIEDGSTL
+3555 DIEDGTTL

-3825 EGYTVQAGD
+3825 EGYTVQVGD

-3858 GVKEGGRFVDPMSYF
+3858 GVKEDGRFVDPMSYF

>member
-32 GSSGGSSTHRSSSG
+32 SSSGGSSSHRSSSG
-46 STHGGSSGTMHGGS
+46 STHGGSSGTTHGGS

-100 GAGVNQISR
+100 SAGVNQISR
-109 NSSAYNSSTSTSYN
+109 NSSAYNSSASTSYN

-151 DAKKNQEEVAGN
+151 DAKKNQEEVAGS
-163 IKRFGAGV
+163 IKHFGAGV
-171 GKRYFGSQMYGL
+171 GKRYAGSQMYGL
-183 KDSLQDAYKAYMRTG
+183 KDSLQEAYKAYMRTQG
-198 LPGSREIPIAAAI
+198 PASQLAMMAGAAI

-225 NLSLKHL
+225 DLSLKHL

-252 KDIEDLKKNSG
+252 KDIESLKKNSG
-263 TAGKWG
+263 AAGKWG
-269 IDFAAGAAELGLDMG
+269 IDLAAGAAELGLDVG
-284 LTLGRGTMV
+284 LTRGRGTMV

-412 PHSTSAKDVLY
+412 PHSTSAKDILY

-703 AGRTGLEYSDVA
+703 AGRTGLDYSDVA

-735 AGVRDRI
+735 AGVRDSI

-760 ESRSNERNKARR
+760 ESRSNGRNKAHR

-879 KIIQYRGNGVELTRE
+879 KIVQYRGNGVELTRE

-920 ENRSLAQSVLDAI
+920 ENRSLAQSVLDAV

-938 KLRVMIAEGQGFAP
+938 KLRAMIAEGQGFAP

-975 LMVAAQNRAAVGIGS
+975 LMVAAQNRAAVGSTGNSAYKYQLVGRDADGIEIYETS
-990 ETERFSITEAMTESE
+990 EEVKNLSQAEKKKRAINLVENEFSGRTVKLIKNAEKIYAKFEKADIRKNLYGDNRSSDKGKRAKLNVAADGTIYELAEHSRYDSSKKESGKAIKAHKGITDWD
-1005 RYEDLKDKKIK
+1005 YFIK
-1016 VAEYNPERLA
+1016 EVAIDGVYYNENINVRKGKNGEYVYAIYLWENV
-1026 KNEADLD
+1026 N
-1033 ALETRYRKDANKLL
+1033 
-1047 KPLASKLGIIKKGY
+1047 KKGISPHKAQDVY
-1061 TNPSIDL
+1061 KNKHRASTSEAILPS
-1068 DFNYSNH
+1068 N
-1075 NLDESTKKQTEVK
+1075 
-1088 GNDIFVNFAK
+1088 
-1098 MMSCFED
+1098 
-1105 VVNNAELIEV
+1105 
-1115 HKDKYVG
+1115 
-1122 TRRENTNLK
+1122 
-1131 NVYVLVSAFK
+1131 
-1141 DQENIIPVKLEVK
+1141 
-1154 ELEGIDNV
+1154 
-1162 LYVSMTLQ
+1162 
-1170 KINEAEV
+1170 
-1177 MGQFMPSKTGGSN
+1177 
-1190 PRSAFLDISLAE
+1190 
-1202 FLPEINDETMTK
+1202 
-1214 YIPKQFF
+1214 
-1221 DSDIQGIKKDTAAVR
+1221 
-1236 VPLDES
+1236 
-1242 HPAMLSEESR
+1242 
-1252 DAYNGTSINSIFETE
+1252 NSISETE
-1267 GNDKKFSLNENN
+1267 GNDKKFSFNENI

-1291 SDFKDSEGKYISNHQ
+1291 SDFKDSEGKYISNQQ
-1306 ADYFRDSKI
+1306 ADYFRESKI

-1329 DGDFNIFDTRRE
+1329 DSDFNIFDTRRE

-1387 ELDRVLKSDKDYAE
+1387 ELDRVLKSDKDYAA

-1413 GKKFDEAKKAFI
+1413 GKKFDEAKKAFD
-1425 DFITTWRKDNPDAG
+1425 DFITTWSKDNPDAG
-1439 RSDIYND
+1439 RADIYND

-1468 ELSAKCKEMINEYL
+1468 ELSARCKEMINEYL

-1503 KAYIALDPQQV
+1503 RAYIALDPQQV
-1514 KNTDNLSPTTDPDI
+1514 KNTDNLNPTTDPDI

-1548 KEMYNDFDS
+1548 KEMYNDFES

-1670 KLVDLDRATG
+1670 KLADLDRATG

-1688 IMIDED
+1688 IRIDED

-1713 QHAIQDIEGFAMGSN
+1713 QHAIQDIEGFAMGAN

-1761 DEAGYFNK
+1761 DDAGYFNK

-1775 ITSEV
+1775 ITSED

-1841 ANRLNYGEG
+1841 ANRLNYSED
-1850 ERRATRPDIDSPSI
+1850 ERRETRPDIDSPSI
-1864 QVEDYVRFSIKEDS
+1864 QVEDY
-1878 DIDYESLV
+1878 L
-1886 SKPDMKV
+1886 
-1893 VEVSEEDIKSKTR
+1893 
-1906 KNIVDEARKNVGKYG
+1906 GKY
-1921 KTDDLGRLV
+1921 D
-1930 VQNEDTQNDIVIGAP
+1930 
-1945 AIRHGLTR
+1945 
-1953 DYETNARIALHLGE
+1953 
-1967 YLKNAVKVNEI
+1967 
-1978 EPRDKN
+1978 
-1984 SAGGYI
+1984 GG
-1990 LLGYGQNKAG
+1990 
-2000 EQYPAYFVIRTLI
+2000 
-2013 TGETELIEFDSL
+2013 
-2025 YSINGKK
+2025 
-2032 ISEAIGRA
+2032 
-2040 NQGVQSLTSDTISIS
+2040 
-2055 ELMDIVN
+2055 
-2062 EMHSDILPES
+2062 
-2072 VAEHYGNER
+2072 
-2081 RKTKL
+2081 
-2086 GESVKYSLPDESGS
+2086 

-2144 YKIREGLH
+2144 YKVREGLH
-2152 IIPTGEKGLR
+2152 IIPTGENGLR

-2176 IAKII
+2176 IARIV
-2181 RINLEDGTEIEA
+2181 RINLDDGTDIEA
-2193 VTEDVY
+2193 VTEDIY
-2199 DEEYK
+2199 NEEQQA
-2204 NTGEPVRAYKEKGVL
+2204 TGEPVGTYKDEGIL

-2229 TEWRRNRRSTANR
+2229 AEWKRRRKAQSNR
-2242 TIFEDRTGERDGR
+2242 TIFEDRTGEQDGR
-2255 GSDRES
+2255 GSNRES

-2268 KYSLPDESNVL
+2268 KYSLPDESEVL

-2389 TAMNTAYLAASDI
+2389 AAMNTAYLAASDI

-2455 VKENGISVDQV
+2455 VKENGIPVDQV

-2490 KIADVRESLEPYD
+2490 KIADVRERLEPYD

-2594 LQEEKQKSR
+2594 LQEEKQRSR
-2603 EKLQQERVKSQEK
+2603 EKLQQERLKSQEK

-2704 ELRKRVANLRRIY
+2704 ELRNRISRVKERF
-2717 AEFAPEDDLGNK
+2717 AELAPEDDTG
-2729 EDNPEKSNI
+2729 I
-2738 NKVFEYDGYVFA
+2738 FEYDGYVFD
-2750 LIDALEAKLDKS
+2750 LIDSLEKKLDGK
-2762 ESVDTLSDEDLAA
+2762 ESIDTLSDEDLVA

-2783 VHNINNCNKCFN
+2783 VHNINNYNKFFN
-2795 ENIKAGIDEIAK
+2795 ENIKAGIDEIGKGVIESADAK
-2807 DVIAKADEKIRA
+2807 IKA
-2819 RGKVKLERGGTV
+2819 RGKNKVERGGTV

-2865 KHINNITEL
+2865 KHIDNITEL

-2902 GLKTVRLESGEDI
+2902 GLKTVRLESGEEI

-2976 LNIIS
+2976 QNIIA

-3031 TWLKTNAVAAKPKE
+3031 TWLATNAETVNPKE
-3045 NIRNFGFTKN
+3045 KIRNFGFTKN

-3082 YNALAPAISDFMRVY
+3082 YNALAPAIADFMKVY
-3097 NYDDKSAGG
+3097 NYTDKSAGG
-3106 VAVKGKI
+3106 LTVKGKI
-3113 SDAWGSRYLNYIL
+3113 SDAWGRRYQRYIE
-3126 RFMEDIQSNFDMKTE
+3126 RFMADIQSNFDMKTE

-3182 IYFVS
+3182 VYFVS

-3503 AEAGGEDTA
+3503 AEAGGEDTV

-3641 DKFDKSVLSKIQTAY
+3641 DKFDKAVIGKIQTAF

-3825 EGYTVQAGD
+3825 EGYTVQVGD

>member
-11 SAYKKGKKAVANLG
+11 SAYKKGKKAVTNLG

-32 GSSGGSSTHRSSSG
+32 SSSGGSSTHRSSSG
-46 STHGGSSGTMHGGS
+46 STHGGSSGTTHGGS
-60 SGSFGRSSYVSRS
+60 SGSFGRNSYVSRS
-73 PRYSGPAVRSYGANT
+73 PRYSGPAARSYSANT
-88 VTNQSRSGVSRS
+88 VTNQARSGVSRS
-100 GAGVNQISR
+100 SAGVNQISR

-269 IDFAAGAAELGLDMG
+269 IDLAAGAAELGLDVG
-284 LTLGRGTMV
+284 LTRGRGTMA

-327 EVGTEKISSVAAPL
+327 EAGTEKISSVAAPL

-428 AALGGALGGGGQ
+428 AALGGVLGGGGQ

-477 TGDNVKAQAYDELV
+477 TGDNVRAQAYDELV

-938 KLRVMIAEGQGFAP
+938 KLRAMIAEGQGFAP

-975 LMVAAQNRAAVGIGS
+975 LMVAAQNRAAVGVN
-990 ETERFSITEAMTESE
+990 ETSKGKYSIEQDSTG
-1005 RYEDLKDKKIK
+1005 KD
-1016 VAEYNPERLA
+1016 VVVVQE
-1026 KNEADLD
+1026 
-1033 ALETRYRKDANKLL
+1033 
-1047 KPLASKLGIIKKGY
+1047 
-1061 TNPSIDL
+1061 
-1068 DFNYSNH
+1068 
-1075 NLDESTKKQTEVK
+1075 
-1088 GNDIFVNFAK
+1088 DIFRGREGEK
-1098 MMSCFED
+1098 RKK
-1105 VVNNAELIEV
+1105 VVTEYLKNHIGDMFTMIEN
-1115 HKDKYVG
+1115 G
-1122 TRRENTNLK
+1122 K
-1131 NVYVLVSAFK
+1131 NVYLGK
-1141 DQENIIPVKLEVK
+1141 DLP
-1154 ELEGIDNV
+1154 
-1162 LYVSMTLQ
+1162 
-1170 KINEAEV
+1170 NEYNH
-1177 MGQFMPSKTGGSN
+1177 SKTTERLGKEKRFAKQKATPGIGEMVEIATNERWES
-1190 PRSAFLDISLAE
+1190 PVHKEKHKVDAKYGFYKYDTRFAVKDRSGDYEVYDAE
-1202 FLPEINDETMTK
+1202 LVIRHDA
-1214 YIPKQFF
+1214 
-1221 DSDIQGIKKDTAAVR
+1221 DSKLYLYDVQGIKKDTAKVR
-1236 VPLDES
+1236 FPLEKSQPDL
-1242 HPAMLSEESR
+1242 LSEESK
-1252 DAYNGTSINSIFETE
+1252 ATTNGTSINSISETE
-1267 GNDKKFSLNENN
+1267 ENDKKFSFNENI

-1285 AEGRQK
+1285 AEGRQQ
-1291 SDFKDSEGKYISNHQ
+1291 SDIKDSEGKYISNQQ

-1329 DGDFNIFDTRRE
+1329 DSDFNIFDTRRE

-1413 GKKFDEAKKAFI
+1413 GKKFDEAKKAFD
-1425 DFITTWRKDNPDAG
+1425 DFITTWGKDNPDAG

-1446 PEFNKVYEAEDAIVE
+1446 PEFDKVYEAEDTIVE

-1468 ELSAKCKEMINEYL
+1468 ELSAKCKEMINAYL

-1490 VLEEDAGSFGRST
+1490 VLEEDTGSFGRST
-1503 KAYIALDPQQV
+1503 RAYIALDPQQV
-1514 KNTDNLSPTTDPDI
+1514 KKTDNLSPTTDPDI

-1548 KEMYNDFDS
+1548 KEMYNDFES

-1864 QVEDYVRFSIKEDS
+1864 QVEDY
-1878 DIDYESLV
+1878 L
-1886 SKPDMKV
+1886 
-1893 VEVSEEDIKSKTR
+1893 
-1906 KNIVDEARKNVGKYG
+1906 GKY
-1921 KTDDLGRLV
+1921 D
-1930 VQNEDTQNDIVIGAP
+1930 
-1945 AIRHGLTR
+1945 
-1953 DYETNARIALHLGE
+1953 
-1967 YLKNAVKVNEI
+1967 
-1978 EPRDKN
+1978 
-1984 SAGGYI
+1984 GG
-1990 LLGYGQNKAG
+1990 
-2000 EQYPAYFVIRTLI
+2000 
-2013 TGETELIEFDSL
+2013 
-2025 YSINGKK
+2025 
-2032 ISEAIGRA
+2032 
-2040 NQGVQSLTSDTISIS
+2040 
-2055 ELMDIVN
+2055 
-2062 EMHSDILPES
+2062 
-2072 VAEHYGNER
+2072 
-2081 RKTKL
+2081 
-2086 GESVKYSLPDESGS
+2086 

-2144 YKIREGLH
+2144 YKVREGLH
-2152 IIPTGEKGLR
+2152 IIPTGENGLR

-2176 IAKII
+2176 IARIV
-2181 RINLEDGTEIEA
+2181 RINLDDGTDIEA
-2193 VTEDVY
+2193 VTEDIY
-2199 DEEYK
+2199 NEEQQA
-2204 NTGEPVRAYKEKGVL
+2204 TGEPVGTYKDEGIL

-2229 TEWRRNRRSTANR
+2229 AEWKRRRKAQSNR
-2242 TIFEDRTGERDGR
+2242 TIFEDRAGEQDGR

-2570 ERIAAEKEKAKQKI
+2570 EKIAAEKEKAKQKI

-2704 ELRKRVANLRRIY
+2704 ELRNRISRVKERF
-2717 AEFAPEDDLGNK
+2717 AELAPEDDTG
-2729 EDNPEKSNI
+2729 I
-2738 NKVFEYDGYVFA
+2738 FEYDGYVFD
-2750 LIDALEAKLDKS
+2750 LIDSLEKKLDGK
-2762 ESVDTLSDEDLAA
+2762 ESIDTLSDEDLVAI
-2775 VDILLKSV
+2775 DILLKSV
-2783 VHNINNCNKCFN
+2783 VHNINNYNKFFN
-2795 ENIKAGIDEIAK
+2795 ENINAGIDEIGKGVIESADAK
-2807 DVIAKADEKIRA
+2807 IKA
-2819 RGKVKLERGGTV
+2819 RGKNKVERGGTV

-2954 REAIRGKRG
+2954 REAVRGKRG

-2990 ADKLQGFLNGRA
+2990 AGKLQGFLNGRA

-3031 TWLKTNAVAAKPKE
+3031 TWLATNAETVNPKE
-3045 NIRNFGFTKN
+3045 KIRNFGFTKN

-3082 YNALAPAISDFMRVY
+3082 YNALAPAIADFMKVY
-3097 NYDDKSAGG
+3097 NYTDKSAGG
-3106 VAVKGKI
+3106 LTVKGKI
-3113 SDAWGSRYLNYIL
+3113 SDAWGRRYQRYIE
-3126 RFMEDIQSNFDMKTE
+3126 RFMADIQSNFDMKTE

-3182 IYFVS
+3182 VYFVS

-3198 IRKDTEYKD
+3198 MRKDTEYKD

-3342 AVECWQNKHRVKAA
+3342 AVECWQNKHKVKAV

-3369 AAAVSAAAAVADAL
+3369 AAAVSAAAAMADAL

-3461 DKDWNELMRDFAEGM
+3461 DKEWNELMRDFAEGM

-3503 AEAGGEDTA
+3503 AEAGGEDTV

-3555 DIEDGSTL
+3555 DIEDGTTL

-3736 SEAIKGADYSSG
+3736 SKAIKVADYSSG

>member
-11 SAYKKGKKAVANLG
+11 SAYKKGKKAVTNLG

-32 GSSGGSSTHRSSSG
+32 SSSGGSSTHRSSSG
-46 STHGGSSGTMHGGS
+46 STHGGSSGTTHGGS
-60 SGSFGRSSYVSRS
+60 SGSFGRNSYVSRS
-73 PRYSGPAVRSYGANT
+73 PRYSGPAARSYSANT

-100 GAGVNQISR
+100 SAGVNQISR

-269 IDFAAGAAELGLDMG
+269 IDLAAGAAELGLDVG
-284 LTLGRGTMV
+284 LTRGRGTMA

-327 EVGTEKISSVAAPL
+327 EAGTEKISSVAAPL

-428 AALGGALGGGGQ
+428 AALGGVLGGGGQ

-477 TGDNVKAQAYDELV
+477 TGDNVRAQAYDELV

-938 KLRVMIAEGQGFAP
+938 KLRAMIAEGQGFAP

-975 LMVAAQNRAAVGIGS
+975 LMVAAQNRAAVGVN
-990 ETERFSITEAMTESE
+990 ETSKGKYSIEQDSTG
-1005 RYEDLKDKKIK
+1005 KD
-1016 VAEYNPERLA
+1016 VVVVQE
-1026 KNEADLD
+1026 
-1033 ALETRYRKDANKLL
+1033 
-1047 KPLASKLGIIKKGY
+1047 
-1061 TNPSIDL
+1061 
-1068 DFNYSNH
+1068 
-1075 NLDESTKKQTEVK
+1075 
-1088 GNDIFVNFAK
+1088 DIFRGREGEK
-1098 MMSCFED
+1098 RKK
-1105 VVNNAELIEV
+1105 VVTEYLKNHIGDMFTMIEN
-1115 HKDKYVG
+1115 G
-1122 TRRENTNLK
+1122 K
-1131 NVYVLVSAFK
+1131 NVYLGK
-1141 DQENIIPVKLEVK
+1141 DLP
-1154 ELEGIDNV
+1154 
-1162 LYVSMTLQ
+1162 
-1170 KINEAEV
+1170 NEYNH
-1177 MGQFMPSKTGGSN
+1177 SKTTERLGKEKRFAKQKATPGIGEMVEIATNERWES
-1190 PRSAFLDISLAE
+1190 PVHKEKHKVDAKYGFYKYDTRFAVKDRSGDYEVYDAE
-1202 FLPEINDETMTK
+1202 LVIRHDA
-1214 YIPKQFF
+1214 
-1221 DSDIQGIKKDTAAVR
+1221 DSKLYLYDVQGIKKDTAKVR
-1236 VPLDES
+1236 FPLEKSQPDL
-1242 HPAMLSEESR
+1242 LSEESK
-1252 DAYNGTSINSIFETE
+1252 ATTNGTSINSISETE
-1267 GNDKKFSLNENN
+1267 ENDKKFSFNENI

-1285 AEGRQK
+1285 AEGRQQ
-1291 SDFKDSEGKYISNHQ
+1291 SDIKDSEGKYISNQQ

-1329 DGDFNIFDTRRE
+1329 DSDFNIFDTRRE

-1401 VREELDNLDATY
+1401 VREELYNLDATY
-1413 GKKFDEAKKAFI
+1413 GKKFDEAKKAFD
-1425 DFITTWRKDNPDAG
+1425 DFITTWGKDNPDAG

-1446 PEFNKVYEAEDAIVE
+1446 PEFDKVYEAEDTIVE

-1468 ELSAKCKEMINEYL
+1468 ELSAKCKEMINAYL

-1490 VLEEDAGSFGRST
+1490 VLEEDTGSFGRST
-1503 KAYIALDPQQV
+1503 RAYIALDPQQV
-1514 KNTDNLSPTTDPDI
+1514 KKTDNLSPTTDPDI

-1548 KEMYNDFDS
+1548 KEMYNDFES

-1864 QVEDYVRFSIKEDS
+1864 QVEDY
-1878 DIDYESLV
+1878 L
-1886 SKPDMKV
+1886 
-1893 VEVSEEDIKSKTR
+1893 
-1906 KNIVDEARKNVGKYG
+1906 GKY
-1921 KTDDLGRLV
+1921 D
-1930 VQNEDTQNDIVIGAP
+1930 
-1945 AIRHGLTR
+1945 
-1953 DYETNARIALHLGE
+1953 
-1967 YLKNAVKVNEI
+1967 
-1978 EPRDKN
+1978 
-1984 SAGGYI
+1984 GG
-1990 LLGYGQNKAG
+1990 
-2000 EQYPAYFVIRTLI
+2000 
-2013 TGETELIEFDSL
+2013 
-2025 YSINGKK
+2025 
-2032 ISEAIGRA
+2032 
-2040 NQGVQSLTSDTISIS
+2040 
-2055 ELMDIVN
+2055 
-2062 EMHSDILPES
+2062 
-2072 VAEHYGNER
+2072 
-2081 RKTKL
+2081 
-2086 GESVKYSLPDESGS
+2086 

-2144 YKIREGLH
+2144 YKVREGLH
-2152 IIPTGEKGLR
+2152 IIPTGENGLR

-2176 IAKII
+2176 IARIV
-2181 RINLEDGTEIEA
+2181 RINLDDGTDIEA
-2193 VTEDVY
+2193 VTEDIY
-2199 DEEYK
+2199 NEEQQA
-2204 NTGEPVRAYKEKGVL
+2204 TGEPVGTYKDEGIL

-2229 TEWRRNRRSTANR
+2229 AEWKRRRKAQSNR
-2242 TIFEDRTGERDGR
+2242 TIFEDRAGEQDGR

-2375 ASIIFRAI
+2375 VSIIFRAI

-2455 VKENGISVDQV
+2455 VKENGIPVDQV

-2570 ERIAAEKEKAKQKI
+2570 EKIAAEKEKAKQKI

-2704 ELRKRVANLRRIY
+2704 ELRNRISRVKERF
-2717 AEFAPEDDLGNK
+2717 AELAPEDDTG
-2729 EDNPEKSNI
+2729 I
-2738 NKVFEYDGYVFA
+2738 FEYDGYVFD
-2750 LIDALEAKLDKS
+2750 LIDSLEKKLDGK
-2762 ESVDTLSDEDLAA
+2762 ESIDTLSDEDLVA

-2783 VHNINNCNKCFN
+2783 VHNINNYNKFFN
-2795 ENIKAGIDEIAK
+2795 GNIKAGIDEIGKGVIESADAK
-2807 DVIAKADEKIRA
+2807 IKA
-2819 RGKVKLERGGTV
+2819 RGKNKVERGGTV

-2928 SKREQALGHIL
+2928 AKREQALGHIL

-3031 TWLKTNAVAAKPKE
+3031 TWLATNAETVNPKE
-3045 NIRNFGFTKN
+3045 KIRNFGFTKN

-3082 YNALAPAISDFMRVY
+3082 YNALAPAIADFMKVY
-3097 NYDDKSAGG
+3097 NYTDKSAGG
-3106 VAVKGKI
+3106 LTVKGKI
-3113 SDAWGSRYLNYIL
+3113 SDAWGRRYQRYIE
-3126 RFMEDIQSNFDMKTE
+3126 RFMADIQSNFDMKTE

-3182 IYFVS
+3182 VYFVS

-3198 IRKDTEYKD
+3198 MRKDTEYKD

-3220 GNTQVDMARDIDAIM
+3220 GNTQVDMARDIDSIM

-3503 AEAGGEDTA
+3503 AEAGGEDTV

-3528 KTGKSDENEKG
+3528 KTGKSDDGEKD

-3736 SEAIKGADYSSG
+3736 SKAIKGADYSSG

-3858 GVKEGGRFVDPMSYF
+3858 GVKEGDRFVDPMSYF

>member
-11 SAYKKGKKAVANLG
+11 SAYKKGKKAVTNLG

-32 GSSGGSSTHRSSSG
+32 SSSGGSSSHRSSSG
-46 STHGGSSGTMHGGS
+46 STHGGSSGTIHGGS

-73 PRYSGPAVRSYGANT
+73 PRYSGPAARSYGANT

-109 NSSAYNSSTSTSYN
+109 NSSAYNSSATTSYN

-183 KDSLQDAYKAYMRTG
+183 KDSLQDAYKAYMRTR
-198 LPGSREIPIAAAI
+198 LPGSREIPFAVAV

-252 KDIEDLKKNSG
+252 KDIESLKKNSG

-269 IDFAAGAAELGLDMG
+269 IDLAAGAAELGLDMG

-412 PHSTSAKDVLY
+412 PHSTSAKDILY

-428 AALGGALGGGGQ
+428 AALGGVLGGGGQ

-477 TGDNVKAQAYDELV
+477 TGDNVRAQAYDELV

-502 NELYSSVQSQRAR
+502 NDLYSSVQSQRAR

-545 GNAKISDNTR
+545 GNAKIADNTR

-703 AGRTGLEYSDVA
+703 AGRTGLDYSDVA

-720 AYESVSGEIK
+720 AYESVSSEIK

-879 KIIQYRGNGVELTRE
+879 KILQYRGNGVELTRE

-938 KLRVMIAEGQGFAP
+938 KLRAMIAEGQGFAP

-975 LMVAAQNRAAVGIGS
+975 LMVAAQNRAAVGVNETS
-990 ETERFSITEAMTESE
+990 EGKYSIEQDSTG
-1005 RYEDLKDKKIK
+1005 KD
-1016 VAEYNPERLA
+1016 VVVVQE
-1026 KNEADLD
+1026 
-1033 ALETRYRKDANKLL
+1033 
-1047 KPLASKLGIIKKGY
+1047 
-1061 TNPSIDL
+1061 
-1068 DFNYSNH
+1068 
-1075 NLDESTKKQTEVK
+1075 
-1088 GNDIFVNFAK
+1088 DIFK
-1098 MMSCFED
+1098 GREGEKRKK
-1105 VVNNAELIEV
+1105 VVTEYLKNHIGDMFTMIEN
-1115 HKDKYVG
+1115 G
-1122 TRRENTNLK
+1122 K
-1131 NVYVLVSAFK
+1131 NVYLGKDLPNEYNYSRTTKNLGRDRRFVKQKATPGIGEMVEIATNERWESPVHKEKHENDAKYGFYKYDTRFAVRDRSGEYEIYDAELVVRHNE
-1141 DQENIIPVKLEVK
+1141 DGKLY
-1154 ELEGIDNV
+1154 
-1162 LYVSMTLQ
+1162 LYDV
-1170 KINEAEV
+1170 
-1177 MGQFMPSKTGGSN
+1177 
-1190 PRSAFLDISLAE
+1190 
-1202 FLPEINDETMTK
+1202 
-1214 YIPKQFF
+1214 
-1221 DSDIQGIKKDTAAVR
+1221 QGIKKDTAAVR
-1236 VPLDES
+1236 FPLEKS
-1242 HPAMLSEESR
+1242 QPAMLSKEESR
-1252 DAYNGTSINSIFETE
+1252 DAYNGTSINSISETE
-1267 GNDKKFSLNENN
+1267 GNDKKFSFNENI

-1291 SDFKDSEGKYISNHQ
+1291 SDFKDSEGKYISNQQ

-1329 DGDFNIFDTRRE
+1329 DSDFNIFDTRRE

-1387 ELDRVLKSDKDYAE
+1387 ELDGILKSDKDYAA
-1401 VREELDNLDATY
+1401 VREELDNLDVTY
-1413 GKKFDEAKKAFI
+1413 GKKFDEAKKALI

-1446 PEFNKVYEAEDAIVE
+1446 PKFDKVYEAEDAVVE

-1533 GDNALNADNEMLKKA
+1533 GDNALNADNEMFKKA

-1713 QHAIQDIEGFAMGSN
+1713 QHAIQDIEGFAMGAN

-1775 ITSEV
+1775 ITSED

-1841 ANRLNYGEG
+1841 ANRLNYSEG

-2072 VAEHYGNER
+2072 VAEHYENER

-2086 GESVKYSLPDESGS
+2086 GESV
-2100 SYSIPDYSKKE
+2100 
-2111 YNRYGW
+2111 
-2117 AVANELLSREE
+2117 
-2128 MAVFQK
+2128 
-2134 QVGDKARGDL
+2134 
-2144 YKIREGLH
+2144 
-2152 IIPTGEKGLR
+2152 
-2162 NVLVYTDGNFERPS
+2162 
-2176 IAKII
+2176 
-2181 RINLEDGTEIEA
+2181 
-2193 VTEDVY
+2193 
-2199 DEEYK
+2199 
-2204 NTGEPVRAYKEKGVL
+2204 
-2219 DSFEAGDYDY
+2219 
-2229 TEWRRNRRSTANR
+2229 
-2242 TIFEDRTGERDGR
+2242 
-2255 GSDRES
+2255 
-2261 QTDSEEI
+2261 

-2570 ERIAAEKEKAKQKI
+2570 EKIAAEKEKAKQKI

-2704 ELRKRVANLRRIY
+2704 ELRNRISRVKERF
-2717 AEFAPEDDLGNK
+2717 AELAPEDDTG
-2729 EDNPEKSNI
+2729 I
-2738 NKVFEYDGYVFA
+2738 FEYDGYVFD
-2750 LIDALEAKLDKS
+2750 LIDSLEKKLDGK
-2762 ESVDTLSDEDLAA
+2762 ESIDTLSDEDLVA

-2783 VHNINNCNKCFN
+2783 VHNINNYNKFFN
-2795 ENIKAGIDEIAK
+2795 ENIKAGIDEIGKGVIESADAK
-2807 DVIAKADEKIRA
+2807 IKA
-2819 RGKVKLERGGTV
+2819 RGKNKVERGGTV

-2928 SKREQALGHIL
+2928 AKREQALGHIL

-3002 AEWGNEASMKM
+3002 AEWGNEATMKM

-3031 TWLKTNAVAAKPKE
+3031 TWLATNAETVNPKE
-3045 NIRNFGFTKN
+3045 KIRNFGFTKN

-3082 YNALAPAISDFMRVY
+3082 YNALAPAIADFMKVY
-3097 NYDDKSAGG
+3097 NYTDKSAGG
-3106 VAVKGKI
+3106 LTVKGKI
-3113 SDAWGSRYLNYIL
+3113 SDAWGRRYQRYIE
-3126 RFMEDIQSNFDMKTE
+3126 RFMADIQSNFDMKTE

-3182 IYFVS
+3182 VYFVS

-3193 VLKKM
+3193 ILKKM
-3198 IRKDTEYKD
+3198 MRKDTEYKD

-3220 GNTQVDMARDIDAIM
+3220 GNTQVDMARDIDSIM

-3555 DIEDGSTL
+3555 DIEDGTTL

-3632 TLKEFDGDV
+3632 TLKEFDGGV

>member
-11 SAYKKGKKAVANLG
+11 SAYKKGKKAVTNLG

-32 GSSGGSSTHRSSSG
+32 SSSGGSSTHRSSSG
-46 STHGGSSGTMHGGS
+46 STHGGSSGTTHGGS
-60 SGSFGRSSYVSRS
+60 SGSFGRNSYVSRS
-73 PRYSGPAVRSYGANT
+73 PRYSGPAARSYSANT
-88 VTNQSRSGVSRS
+88 VTNQARSGVSRS
-100 GAGVNQISR
+100 SAGVNQISR

-269 IDFAAGAAELGLDMG
+269 IDLAAGAAELGLDVG
-284 LTLGRGTMV
+284 LTRGRGTMA

-327 EVGTEKISSVAAPL
+327 EAGTEKISSVAAPL

-428 AALGGALGGGGQ
+428 AALGGVLGGGGQ

-477 TGDNVKAQAYDELV
+477 TGDNVRAQAYDELV

-938 KLRVMIAEGQGFAP
+938 KLRAMIAEGQGFAP

-975 LMVAAQNRAAVGIGS
+975 LMVAAQNRAAVGVN
-990 ETERFSITEAMTESE
+990 ETSKGKYSIEQDSTG
-1005 RYEDLKDKKIK
+1005 KD
-1016 VAEYNPERLA
+1016 VVVVQE
-1026 KNEADLD
+1026 
-1033 ALETRYRKDANKLL
+1033 
-1047 KPLASKLGIIKKGY
+1047 
-1061 TNPSIDL
+1061 
-1068 DFNYSNH
+1068 
-1075 NLDESTKKQTEVK
+1075 
-1088 GNDIFVNFAK
+1088 DIFRGREGEK
-1098 MMSCFED
+1098 RKK
-1105 VVNNAELIEV
+1105 VVTEYLKNHIGDMFTMIEN
-1115 HKDKYVG
+1115 G
-1122 TRRENTNLK
+1122 K
-1131 NVYVLVSAFK
+1131 NVYLGK
-1141 DQENIIPVKLEVK
+1141 DLP
-1154 ELEGIDNV
+1154 
-1162 LYVSMTLQ
+1162 
-1170 KINEAEV
+1170 NEYNH
-1177 MGQFMPSKTGGSN
+1177 SKTTERLGKEKRFAKQKATPGIGEMVEIATNERWES
-1190 PRSAFLDISLAE
+1190 PVHKEKHKVDAKYGFYKYDTRFAVKDRSGDYEVYDAE
-1202 FLPEINDETMTK
+1202 LVIRHDA
-1214 YIPKQFF
+1214 
-1221 DSDIQGIKKDTAAVR
+1221 DSKLYLYDVQGIKKDTAKVR
-1236 VPLDES
+1236 FPLEKSQPDL
-1242 HPAMLSEESR
+1242 LSEESK
-1252 DAYNGTSINSIFETE
+1252 ATTNGTSINSISETE
-1267 GNDKKFSLNENN
+1267 ENDKKFSFNENI

-1285 AEGRQK
+1285 AEGRQQ
-1291 SDFKDSEGKYISNHQ
+1291 SDIKDSEGKYISNQQ

-1329 DGDFNIFDTRRE
+1329 DSDFNIFDTRRE

-1413 GKKFDEAKKAFI
+1413 GKKFDEAKKAFD
-1425 DFITTWRKDNPDAG
+1425 DFITTWGKDNPDAG

-1446 PEFNKVYEAEDAIVE
+1446 PEFDKVYEAEDTIVE

-1468 ELSAKCKEMINEYL
+1468 ELSAKCKEMINAYL

-1490 VLEEDAGSFGRST
+1490 VLEEDTGSFGRST
-1503 KAYIALDPQQV
+1503 RAYIALDPQQV
-1514 KNTDNLSPTTDPDI
+1514 KKTDNLSPTTDPDI

-1548 KEMYNDFDS
+1548 KEMYNDFES

-1864 QVEDYVRFSIKEDS
+1864 QVEDY
-1878 DIDYESLV
+1878 L
-1886 SKPDMKV
+1886 
-1893 VEVSEEDIKSKTR
+1893 
-1906 KNIVDEARKNVGKYG
+1906 GKY
-1921 KTDDLGRLV
+1921 D
-1930 VQNEDTQNDIVIGAP
+1930 
-1945 AIRHGLTR
+1945 
-1953 DYETNARIALHLGE
+1953 
-1967 YLKNAVKVNEI
+1967 
-1978 EPRDKN
+1978 
-1984 SAGGYI
+1984 GG
-1990 LLGYGQNKAG
+1990 
-2000 EQYPAYFVIRTLI
+2000 
-2013 TGETELIEFDSL
+2013 
-2025 YSINGKK
+2025 
-2032 ISEAIGRA
+2032 
-2040 NQGVQSLTSDTISIS
+2040 
-2055 ELMDIVN
+2055 
-2062 EMHSDILPES
+2062 
-2072 VAEHYGNER
+2072 
-2081 RKTKL
+2081 
-2086 GESVKYSLPDESGS
+2086 

-2144 YKIREGLH
+2144 YKVREGLH
-2152 IIPTGEKGLR
+2152 IIPTGENGLR

-2176 IAKII
+2176 IARIV
-2181 RINLEDGTEIEA
+2181 RINLDDGTDIEA
-2193 VTEDVY
+2193 VTEDIY
-2199 DEEYK
+2199 NEEQQA
-2204 NTGEPVRAYKEKGVL
+2204 TGEPVGTYKDEGIL

-2229 TEWRRNRRSTANR
+2229 AEWKRRRKAQSNR
-2242 TIFEDRTGERDGR
+2242 TIFEDRAGEQDGR

-2570 ERIAAEKEKAKQKI
+2570 EKIAAEKEKAKQKI

-2704 ELRKRVANLRRIY
+2704 ELRNRISRVKERF
-2717 AEFAPEDDLGNK
+2717 AELAPEDDTG
-2729 EDNPEKSNI
+2729 I
-2738 NKVFEYDGYVFA
+2738 FEYDGYVFD
-2750 LIDALEAKLDKS
+2750 LIDSLEKKLDGK
-2762 ESVDTLSDEDLAA
+2762 ESIDTLSDEDLVA

-2783 VHNINNCNKCFN
+2783 VHNINNYNKFFN
-2795 ENIKAGIDEIAK
+2795 ENIKAGIDEIGKGVIESADAK
-2807 DVIAKADEKIRA
+2807 IKA
-2819 RGKVKLERGGTV
+2819 RGKNKVERGGTV

-2928 SKREQALGHIL
+2928 AKREQALGHIL

-3031 TWLKTNAVAAKPKE
+3031 TWLATNAETVNPKE
-3045 NIRNFGFTKN
+3045 KIRNFGFTKN

-3082 YNALAPAISDFMRVY
+3082 YNALAPAIADFMKVY
-3097 NYDDKSAGG
+3097 NYTDKSAGG
-3106 VAVKGKI
+3106 LTVKGKI
-3113 SDAWGSRYLNYIL
+3113 SDAWGRRYQRYIE
-3126 RFMEDIQSNFDMKTE
+3126 RFMADIQSNFDMKTE

-3182 IYFVS
+3182 VYFVS

-3198 IRKDTEYKD
+3198 MRKDTEYKD

-3314 TDAMS
+3314 TYAMS

-3555 DIEDGSTL
+3555 DIEDGTTL

-3736 SEAIKGADYSSG
+3736 SKAIKGADYSSG

>member
-11 SAYKKGKKAVANLG
+11 SAYKKGKKAVTNLG

-32 GSSGGSSTHRSSSG
+32 SSSGGSSTHRSSSG
-46 STHGGSSGTMHGGS
+46 STHGGSSGTTHGGS
-60 SGSFGRSSYVSRS
+60 SGSFGRNSYVSRS
-73 PRYSGPAVRSYGANT
+73 PRYSGPAARSYSANT
-88 VTNQSRSGVSRS
+88 VTNQARSGVSRS
-100 GAGVNQISR
+100 SAGVNQISR

-269 IDFAAGAAELGLDMG
+269 IDLAAGAAELGLDVG
-284 LTLGRGTMV
+284 LTRGRGTMA

-327 EVGTEKISSVAAPL
+327 EAGTEKISSVAAPL

-428 AALGGALGGGGQ
+428 AALGGVLGGGGQ

-477 TGDNVKAQAYDELV
+477 TGDNVRAQAYDELV

-920 ENRSLAQSVLDAI
+920 ENRSLAQSVLDAV

-938 KLRVMIAEGQGFAP
+938 KLRAMIAEGQGFAP

-1016 VAEYNPERLA
+1016 VVEYNPERLA

-1075 NLDESTKKQTEVK
+1075 NFDESTKKQTEVK

-1141 DQENIIPVKLEVK
+1141 DQGNIIPVKLEVK

-1221 DSDIQGIKKDTAAVR
+1221 DSDVQGIKKDTAKVR
-1236 VPLDES
+1236 FPLEES
-1242 HPAMLSEESR
+1242 QPDLLSEESK
-1252 DAYNGTSINSIFETE
+1252 ATTNGTSINSISETE
-1267 GNDKKFSLNENN
+1267 ENDKKFSFNENI

-1285 AEGRQK
+1285 AEGRQQ
-1291 SDFKDSEGKYISNHQ
+1291 SDIKDSEGKYISNQQ

-1329 DGDFNIFDTRRE
+1329 DSDFNIFDTRRE

-1413 GKKFDEAKKAFI
+1413 GKKFDEAKKAFD
-1425 DFITTWRKDNPDAG
+1425 DFITTWGKDNPDAG

-1446 PEFNKVYEAEDAIVE
+1446 PEFDKVYEAEDTIVE

-1468 ELSAKCKEMINEYL
+1468 ELSAKCKEMINAYL

-1490 VLEEDAGSFGRST
+1490 VLEEDTGSFGRST
-1503 KAYIALDPQQV
+1503 RAYIALDPQQV
-1514 KNTDNLSPTTDPDI
+1514 KKTDNLSPTTDPDI

-1548 KEMYNDFDS
+1548 KEMYNDFES

-1864 QVEDYVRFSIKEDS
+1864 QVEDY
-1878 DIDYESLV
+1878 L
-1886 SKPDMKV
+1886 
-1893 VEVSEEDIKSKTR
+1893 
-1906 KNIVDEARKNVGKYG
+1906 GKY
-1921 KTDDLGRLV
+1921 D
-1930 VQNEDTQNDIVIGAP
+1930 
-1945 AIRHGLTR
+1945 
-1953 DYETNARIALHLGE
+1953 
-1967 YLKNAVKVNEI
+1967 
-1978 EPRDKN
+1978 
-1984 SAGGYI
+1984 GG
-1990 LLGYGQNKAG
+1990 
-2000 EQYPAYFVIRTLI
+2000 
-2013 TGETELIEFDSL
+2013 
-2025 YSINGKK
+2025 
-2032 ISEAIGRA
+2032 
-2040 NQGVQSLTSDTISIS
+2040 
-2055 ELMDIVN
+2055 
-2062 EMHSDILPES
+2062 
-2072 VAEHYGNER
+2072 
-2081 RKTKL
+2081 
-2086 GESVKYSLPDESGS
+2086 

-2144 YKIREGLH
+2144 YKVREGLH
-2152 IIPTGEKGLR
+2152 IIPTGENGLR

-2176 IAKII
+2176 IARIV
-2181 RINLEDGTEIEA
+2181 RINLDDGTDIEA
-2193 VTEDVY
+2193 VTEDIY
-2199 DEEYK
+2199 NEEQQA
-2204 NTGEPVRAYKEKGVL
+2204 TGEPVGTYKDEGIL

-2229 TEWRRNRRSTANR
+2229 AEWKRRRKAQSNR
-2242 TIFEDRTGERDGR
+2242 TIFEDRAGEQDGR

-2570 ERIAAEKEKAKQKI
+2570 EKIAAEKEKAKQKI

-2729 EDNPEKSNI
+2729 EENPEKSNI

-3182 IYFVS
+3182 VYFVS

-3198 IRKDTEYKD
+3198 MRKDTEYKD

-3393 EDKEGFD
+3393 EDKEGLD

-3555 DIEDGSTL
+3555 DIEDGTTL

>member
-11 SAYKKGKKAVANLG
+11 SAYKKGKKAVTNLG

-32 GSSGGSSTHRSSSG
+32 SSSGGSSSHKSSSG
-46 STHGGSSGTMHGGS
+46 STHGGRSGTIHGGS

-73 PRYSGPAVRSYGANT
+73 PRYSGPAARSYGANT
-88 VTNQSRSGVSRS
+88 VTNQSRSGVSRPS
-100 GAGVNQISR
+100 TGVNQISR

-123 SRRGSRSDTTHNS
+123 SRRGSRSDTTHNT
-136 NSGSFADRNPHALST
+136 NSGSFADRNPHALSA
-151 DAKKNQEEVAGN
+151 DAKKNQKEVAGS
-163 IKRFGAGV
+163 IKHFGAGV
-171 GKRYFGSQMYGL
+171 GKRYLGSQMYGI
-183 KDSLQDAYKAYMRTG
+183 KDNLQDAYKAYMKTG
-198 LPGSREIPIAAAI
+198 LPGSREIPFAVAV

-252 KDIEDLKKNSG
+252 KDIESLKKNSG

-428 AALGGALGGGGQ
+428 AALGGVLGGGGQ

-472 TADED
+472 TADEN
-477 TGDNVKAQAYDELV
+477 TGDNVRAQAYDELV

-502 NELYSSVQSQRAR
+502 NELYSSVQLQRAR

-666 TYDTAGQEAFSRGM
+666 TYDTAGQEAFSSGM

-703 AGRTGLEYSDVA
+703 AGRTGLDYSDVA

-720 AYESVSGEIK
+720 AYESVSSEIK

-735 AGVRDRI
+735 AGVRDRT

-938 KLRVMIAEGQGFAP
+938 KLRAMIAEGQVFAP

-975 LMVAAQNRAAVGIGS
+975 LMVAAQNRAAVGVNETS
-990 ETERFSITEAMTESE
+990 EGKYSIEQDSTG
-1005 RYEDLKDKKIK
+1005 KD
-1016 VAEYNPERLA
+1016 VVVVQE
-1026 KNEADLD
+1026 
-1033 ALETRYRKDANKLL
+1033 
-1047 KPLASKLGIIKKGY
+1047 
-1061 TNPSIDL
+1061 
-1068 DFNYSNH
+1068 
-1075 NLDESTKKQTEVK
+1075 
-1088 GNDIFVNFAK
+1088 DIFK
-1098 MMSCFED
+1098 GREGEKRKK
-1105 VVNNAELIEV
+1105 VVTEYLKNHIGDMFTMIEN
-1115 HKDKYVG
+1115 G
-1122 TRRENTNLK
+1122 K
-1131 NVYVLVSAFK
+1131 NVYLGKDLPNEYNYSRTTKNLGRDRRFVKQKATPGIGEMVEIATNERWESPVHKEKHENDAKYGFYKYDTRFAVRDRSGEYEIYDAELVVRHNE
-1141 DQENIIPVKLEVK
+1141 DGKLY
-1154 ELEGIDNV
+1154 
-1162 LYVSMTLQ
+1162 LYDV
-1170 KINEAEV
+1170 
-1177 MGQFMPSKTGGSN
+1177 
-1190 PRSAFLDISLAE
+1190 
-1202 FLPEINDETMTK
+1202 
-1214 YIPKQFF
+1214 
-1221 DSDIQGIKKDTAAVR
+1221 QGIKKDTAAVR
-1236 VPLDES
+1236 FPLEKS
-1242 HPAMLSEESR
+1242 QPAMLSKEESR
-1252 DAYNGTSINSIFETE
+1252 DAYNGTSINSISETG
-1267 GNDKKFSLNENN
+1267 GNDKKFSFNENI

-1291 SDFKDSEGKYISNHQ
+1291 SDFKDSEGKYISNQQ

-1341 GAGARDNG
+1341 GAGTRDNG

-1359 SKDIGLNG
+1359 SKDIGLSG

-1387 ELDRVLKSDKDYAE
+1387 ELDRILKSDKDYAA

-1413 GKKFDEAKKAFI
+1413 GKKFDEAKKAFD
-1425 DFITTWRKDNPDAG
+1425 DFITTWSKDNPDAG

-1446 PEFNKVYEAEDAIVE
+1446 PEFDKVYEAEDAVVE

-1468 ELSAKCKEMINEYL
+1468 ELSAKCKEMINAYL
-1482 NKEGYDGI
+1482 NKEGYDGV

-1503 KAYIALDPQQV
+1503 KAYIALESQQV

-1548 KEMYNDFDS
+1548 KEMYSDFES

-1597 HPEYTRLQEL
+1597 HPEYTRLQDL

-1622 EFTDLNKTW
+1622 ELTDLNETW

-1670 KLVDLDRATG
+1670 KLADLDRATG
-1680 AYAVDGSE
+1680 AYAVNGSE

-1713 QHAIQDIEGFAMGSN
+1713 QHAIQDIEGFAMGAN

-1761 DEAGYFNK
+1761 DDAGYFNK
-1769 YGEDID
+1769 YGDDID
-1775 ITSEV
+1775 ITSED

-1804 DSQKDLQES
+1804 DSQKELQES

-1820 RNMSPA
+1820 RNMSPV

-1841 ANRLNYGEG
+1841 ANRLNYSEG

-1864 QVEDYVRFSIKEDS
+1864 KVEDYVRFSLKNENLSPSARIPYTIHQSYISVKKNDNVALKNLQDNVRNLKRGTYENKATGYKADIIGETIGKIISPSRNKSFNRWSKKYIDNLNAATQLPELFENAVYVDTKGNQKAKKANQQIQGYHHFVAPIYMDGKEYRVRIVARDKKNSDTLYIVETEIMPIKNGSSVGRSKASQFVSVPS
-1878 DIDYESLV
+1878 DISIPELVNGVKIYDYNMQ
-1886 SKPDMKV
+1886 KN
-1893 VEVSEEDIKSKTR
+1893 DIY
-1906 KNIVDEARKNVGKYG
+1906 N
-1921 KTDDLGRLV
+1921 
-1930 VQNEDTQNDIVIGAP
+1930 QND
-1945 AIRHGLTR
+1945 
-1953 DYETNARIALHLGE
+1953 
-1967 YLKNAVKVNEI
+1967 
-1978 EPRDKN
+1978 
-1984 SAGGYI
+1984 
-1990 LLGYGQNKAG
+1990 
-2000 EQYPAYFVIRTLI
+2000 
-2013 TGETELIEFDSL
+2013 
-2025 YSINGKK
+2025 
-2032 ISEAIGRA
+2032 
-2040 NQGVQSLTSDTISIS
+2040 
-2055 ELMDIVN
+2055 
-2062 EMHSDILPES
+2062 
-2072 VAEHYGNER
+2072 
-2081 RKTKL
+2081 
-2086 GESVKYSLPDESGS
+2086 
-2100 SYSIPDYSKKE
+2100 
-2111 YNRYGW
+2111 
-2117 AVANELLSREE
+2117 
-2128 MAVFQK
+2128 
-2134 QVGDKARGDL
+2134 
-2144 YKIREGLH
+2144 
-2152 IIPTGEKGLR
+2152 
-2162 NVLVYTDGNFERPS
+2162 
-2176 IAKII
+2176 
-2181 RINLEDGTEIEA
+2181 
-2193 VTEDVY
+2193 
-2199 DEEYK
+2199 
-2204 NTGEPVRAYKEKGVL
+2204 
-2219 DSFEAGDYDY
+2219 
-2229 TEWRRNRRSTANR
+2229 
-2242 TIFEDRTGERDGR
+2242 
-2255 GSDRES
+2255 
-2261 QTDSEEI
+2261 I
-2268 KYSLPDESNVL
+2268 KYSLPDESEVL

-2383 KNGDYT
+2383 KSGDYT
-2389 TAMNTAYLAASDI
+2389 TAMNTAYLAAADI

-2428 MVISEEDMSS
+2428 MVISEEDISS

-2455 VKENGISVDQV
+2455 VKENGIPVDQV

-2659 DDKHIPHAFTEAVA
+2659 DGKHIPHAFTEAVA

-2704 ELRKRVANLRRIY
+2704 ELRNRISRVKERF
-2717 AEFAPEDDLGNK
+2717 AELAPEDDTG
-2729 EDNPEKSNI
+2729 I
-2738 NKVFEYDGYVFA
+2738 FEYDGYVFD
-2750 LIDALEAKLDKS
+2750 LIDSLEKKLEGK
-2762 ESVDTLSDEDLAA
+2762 ESIDTLSDEDLAA

-2783 VHNINNCNKCFN
+2783 VHNISNYNKFFN
-2795 ENIKAGIDEIAK
+2795 ENIKAGIDEIGKGVIESADAK
-2807 DVIAKADEKIRA
+2807 IKA
-2819 RGKVKLERGGTV
+2819 RGKNKVERGGTV

-2865 KHINNITEL
+2865 KHIDNITEL

-2976 LNIIS
+2976 QNIIA

-3031 TWLKTNAVAAKPKE
+3031 TWLATNAETVNPKE
-3045 NIRNFGFTKN
+3045 KIRNFGFTKN

-3082 YNALAPAISDFMRVY
+3082 YNALAPAIADFMKVY
-3097 NYDDKSAGG
+3097 NYTDKSAGG
-3106 VAVKGKI
+3106 LTVKGKI
-3113 SDAWGSRYLNYIL
+3113 SDAWGRRYQRYIE
-3126 RFMEDIQSNFDMKTE
+3126 RFMADLQSNFDMKTE

-3182 IYFVS
+3182 VYFVS

-3198 IRKDTEYKD
+3198 MRKDTEYKD

-3328 PTRTYNMMKSAYGD
+3328 PTRTYNMMKTAYGD

-3414 NPLSMIPIV
+3414 NPFSMIPIV

-3503 AEAGGEDTA
+3503 AEAGGEDKV

-3519 NSTLDKLSG
+3519 NSTLDKISG
-3528 KTGKSDENEKG
+3528 KAGKSDDDEKD

-3578 RAAREKKKM
+3578 RVAREKKKM
-3587 LSDVESQI
+3587 LHDIESQI
-3595 SGLTG
+3595 SGLDG
-3600 DEKNEKLWK
+3600 DERDEKLWK
-3609 VVTKNYTNYVNDGN
+3609 AVTKNYTNYVNDGN

-3736 SEAIKGADYSSG
+3736 SKAIKGADYSSG

-3844 SGSTGKSTGPHLHF
+3844 SGSTGNSTGPHLHF

>member
-11 SAYKKGKKAVANLG
+11 SAYKKGKKAVTNLG
-25 KRIFGGS
+25 KKIFGGS
-32 GSSGGSSTHRSSSG
+32 SSSRGSSTHRSSSG
-46 STHGGSSGTMHGGS
+46 STHGGSSGTTHGGS
-60 SGSFGRSSYVSRS
+60 SGSFGRNSYVSRS
-73 PRYSGPAVRSYGANT
+73 PRYSGPAARSYSANT
-88 VTNQSRSGVSRS
+88 VTNQARSGVSRS
-100 GAGVNQISR
+100 SAGVNQISR

-269 IDFAAGAAELGLDMG
+269 IDLAAGAAELGLDVG
-284 LTLGRGTMV
+284 LTRGRGTMA

-412 PHSTSAKDVLY
+412 PHSTSAKDILY

-428 AALGGALGGGGQ
+428 AALGGVLGGGGQ

-477 TGDNVKAQAYDELV
+477 TGDNVRAQAYDELV

-545 GNAKISDNTR
+545 GNAKIADNTR

-735 AGVRDRI
+735 AGVRDSI

-781 EGKKRVSASA
+781 EGKKRVSAST

-848 QQYAPEQYAMF
+848 QQYAPEQYVMF

-938 KLRVMIAEGQGFAP
+938 KLRAMIAEGQGFAP

-975 LMVAAQNRAAVGIGS
+975 LMVAAQNRAAVGVN
-990 ETERFSITEAMTESE
+990 ETLEGKYSIKQDSTG
-1005 RYEDLKDKKIK
+1005 KD
-1016 VAEYNPERLA
+1016 VVVVQE
-1026 KNEADLD
+1026 
-1033 ALETRYRKDANKLL
+1033 
-1047 KPLASKLGIIKKGY
+1047 
-1061 TNPSIDL
+1061 
-1068 DFNYSNH
+1068 
-1075 NLDESTKKQTEVK
+1075 
-1088 GNDIFVNFAK
+1088 DIFRGREGEK
-1098 MMSCFED
+1098 RKK
-1105 VVNNAELIEV
+1105 VVTEYLKNHIGDMFTMIEN
-1115 HKDKYVG
+1115 G
-1122 TRRENTNLK
+1122 K
-1131 NVYVLVSAFK
+1131 NVYLGK
-1141 DQENIIPVKLEVK
+1141 DLP
-1154 ELEGIDNV
+1154 
-1162 LYVSMTLQ
+1162 
-1170 KINEAEV
+1170 NEYNH
-1177 MGQFMPSKTGGSN
+1177 SKTTERLGKEKRFAKQKATPGIGEMVEIATNERWES
-1190 PRSAFLDISLAE
+1190 PVHKEKHKVDAKYGFYKYDTRFAVKDRSGDYEVYDAE
-1202 FLPEINDETMTK
+1202 LVIRHDADGK
-1214 YIPKQFF
+1214 LYLY
-1221 DSDIQGIKKDTAAVR
+1221 DVQGIKKDTAKVR
-1236 VPLDES
+1236 FPLEES
-1242 HPAMLSEESR
+1242 QPDLLSEESK
-1252 DAYNGTSINSIFETE
+1252 ATTNGTSINSISETE
-1267 GNDKKFSLNENN
+1267 GNDKKFSFNENI

-1291 SDFKDSEGKYISNHQ
+1291 SDFKDSEGKYISNQQ

-1329 DGDFNIFDTRRE
+1329 DSDFNIFDTRRE

-1359 SKDIGLNG
+1359 SKDIGLSG

-1387 ELDRVLKSDKDYAE
+1387 ELDRVLKSDKDYAA
-1401 VREELDNLDATY
+1401 VREELDNLDVTY
-1413 GKKFDEAKKAFI
+1413 GKKFDDAKKAFD
-1425 DFITTWRKDNPDAG
+1425 DFITTWSKDNPDAG

-1446 PEFNKVYEAEDAIVE
+1446 PEFDKVYEAEDAIVE

-1503 KAYIALDPQQV
+1503 RAYIALDPQQV

-1607 YDKFWDGTITDAEQK
+1607 YDKFWDGTITDAEQN

-1713 QHAIQDIEGFAMGSN
+1713 QHAIQDIEGFAMGAN

-1775 ITSEV
+1775 ITSED

-1804 DSQKDLQES
+1804 DSQTDLQES

-2086 GESVKYSLPDESGS
+2086 GESV
-2100 SYSIPDYSKKE
+2100 
-2111 YNRYGW
+2111 
-2117 AVANELLSREE
+2117 
-2128 MAVFQK
+2128 
-2134 QVGDKARGDL
+2134 
-2144 YKIREGLH
+2144 
-2152 IIPTGEKGLR
+2152 
-2162 NVLVYTDGNFERPS
+2162 
-2176 IAKII
+2176 
-2181 RINLEDGTEIEA
+2181 
-2193 VTEDVY
+2193 
-2199 DEEYK
+2199 
-2204 NTGEPVRAYKEKGVL
+2204 
-2219 DSFEAGDYDY
+2219 
-2229 TEWRRNRRSTANR
+2229 
-2242 TIFEDRTGERDGR
+2242 
-2255 GSDRES
+2255 
-2261 QTDSEEI
+2261 

-2570 ERIAAEKEKAKQKI
+2570 EKIAAEKEKAKQKI

-2704 ELRKRVANLRRIY
+2704 ELRNRISRVKERF
-2717 AEFAPEDDLGNK
+2717 AELAPEDDTG
-2729 EDNPEKSNI
+2729 I
-2738 NKVFEYDGYVFA
+2738 FEYDGYVFD
-2750 LIDALEAKLDKS
+2750 LIDSLEKKLDGK
-2762 ESVDTLSDEDLAA
+2762 ESIDTLSDEDLVA

-2783 VHNINNCNKCFN
+2783 VHNINNYNKFFN
-2795 ENIKAGIDEIAK
+2795 ENIKAGIDEIGKGVIESADAK
-2807 DVIAKADEKIRA
+2807 IKA
-2819 RGKVKLERGGTV
+2819 RGKNKVERGGTV

-2928 SKREQALGHIL
+2928 AKREQALGHIL

-3031 TWLKTNAVAAKPKE
+3031 TWLATNAETVNPKE
-3045 NIRNFGFTKN
+3045 KIRNFGFTKN

-3082 YNALAPAISDFMRVY
+3082 YNALAPAIADFMKVY
-3097 NYDDKSAGG
+3097 NYTDKSAGG
-3106 VAVKGKI
+3106 LTVKGKI
-3113 SDAWGSRYLNYIL
+3113 SDAWGRRYQRYIE
-3126 RFMEDIQSNFDMKTE
+3126 RFMADIQSNFDMKTE

-3182 IYFVS
+3182 VYFVS

-3198 IRKDTEYKD
+3198 MRKDTEYKD

-3555 DIEDGSTL
+3555 DIEDGTTL

>member
-32 GSSGGSSTHRSSSG
+32 SSSGGSSSHRSSSG
-46 STHGGSSGTMHGGS
+46 STHGGSSGTTHGGS

-100 GAGVNQISR
+100 SAGVNQISR
-109 NSSAYNSSTSTSYN
+109 NSSAYNSSASTSYN

-151 DAKKNQEEVAGN
+151 DAKKNQEEVAGS
-163 IKRFGAGV
+163 IKHFGAGV
-171 GKRYFGSQMYGL
+171 GKRYAGSQMYGL
-183 KDSLQDAYKAYMRTG
+183 KDSLQEAYKAYMRTQG
-198 LPGSREIPIAAAI
+198 PASQLAMMAGAAI

-225 NLSLKHL
+225 DLSLKHL

-252 KDIEDLKKNSG
+252 KDIESLKKNSG
-263 TAGKWG
+263 AAGKWG
-269 IDFAAGAAELGLDMG
+269 IDLAAGAAELGLDVG
-284 LTLGRGTMV
+284 LTRGRGTMV

-412 PHSTSAKDVLY
+412 PHSTSAKDILY

-703 AGRTGLEYSDVA
+703 AGRTGLDYSDVA

-735 AGVRDRI
+735 AGVRDSI

-760 ESRSNERNKARR
+760 ESRSNGRNKAHR

-879 KIIQYRGNGVELTRE
+879 KIVQYRGNGVELTRE

-920 ENRSLAQSVLDAI
+920 ENRSLAQSVLDAV

-938 KLRVMIAEGQGFAP
+938 KLRAMIAEGQGFAP

-975 LMVAAQNRAAVGIGS
+975 LMVAAQNRAAVGSTGDSAYKYQLVGRDADGIEIY
-990 ETERFSITEAMTESE
+990 ETSDEVKKLSWAEKRKRAMDLVENEFSGRTVKLIKNAE
-1005 RYEDLKDKKIK
+1005 KIYAKFEK
-1016 VAEYNPERLA
+1016 V
-1026 KNEADLD
+1026 D
-1033 ALETRYRKDANKLL
+1033 
-1047 KPLASKLGIIKKGY
+1047 IKK
-1061 TNPSIDL
+1061 
-1068 DFNYSNH
+1068 
-1075 NLDESTKKQTEVK
+1075 NLYGDSR
-1088 GNDIFVNFAK
+1088 
-1098 MMSCFED
+1098 S
-1105 VVNNAELIEV
+1105 
-1115 HKDKYVG
+1115 
-1122 TRRENTNLK
+1122 
-1131 NVYVLVSAFK
+1131 
-1141 DQENIIPVKLEVK
+1141 
-1154 ELEGIDNV
+1154 
-1162 LYVSMTLQ
+1162 
-1170 KINEAEV
+1170 
-1177 MGQFMPSKTGGSN
+1177 SKTGRDAKVNIAADGT
-1190 PRSAFLDISLAE
+1190 IYELAE
-1202 FLPEINDETMTK
+1202 HSRYDGSKKEKGKTTRAHRDVNDWDYFVKEVAIDGVYYDENINVRKTK
-1214 YIPKQFF
+1214 DGEYVYAIYLWENVN
-1221 DSDIQGIKKDTAAVR
+1221 KKGSVPHIAQDVYKDKRRASTSEATA
-1236 VPLDES
+1236 PS
-1242 HPAMLSEESR
+1242 
-1252 DAYNGTSINSIFETE
+1252 TNSISETE
-1267 GNDKKFSLNENN
+1267 GNDKKFSFNENI

-1291 SDFKDSEGKYISNHQ
+1291 SDFKDSEGKYISNQQ

-1329 DGDFNIFDTRRE
+1329 DSDFNIFDTRRE

-1387 ELDRVLKSDKDYAE
+1387 ELDGILKSDKDYAA

-1413 GKKFDEAKKAFI
+1413 GKKFDEAKKAFD
-1425 DFITTWRKDNPDAG
+1425 DFITTWSKDNPDAG
-1439 RSDIYND
+1439 SSDIYND
-1446 PEFNKVYEAEDAIVE
+1446 PEFNKVYEAEDAVVE

-1548 KEMYNDFDS
+1548 KEMYNDFES

-1670 KLVDLDRATG
+1670 KLENLDRATG

-1786 DEYRDTDPDIE
+1786 GEYRDTDPDIE

-1864 QVEDYVRFSIKEDS
+1864 NVEDYVRFSLKNENLSPSARIPYTIHQSYISVKKNDNAALKNLQDNVRKLKRGTYENKATGYKADIIGETIGKIISPSRNKSFNRWSKKYIDNLNAATQLPELFENAVYVDTKGNQKAKKANQQIKGYHHFVAPIYMDDKEYRVRIVAREKKNSDTLYIVETEIMPIKNGSSVGRSKASQFVSVPS
-1878 DIDYESLV
+1878 DISIPELVNGVKIYDYNMQ
-1886 SKPDMKV
+1886 KN
-1893 VEVSEEDIKSKTR
+1893 DIY
-1906 KNIVDEARKNVGKYG
+1906 N
-1921 KTDDLGRLV
+1921 
-1930 VQNEDTQNDIVIGAP
+1930 QNDI
-1945 AIRHGLTR
+1945 
-1953 DYETNARIALHLGE
+1953 
-1967 YLKNAVKVNEI
+1967 
-1978 EPRDKN
+1978 
-1984 SAGGYI
+1984 
-1990 LLGYGQNKAG
+1990 
-2000 EQYPAYFVIRTLI
+2000 
-2013 TGETELIEFDSL
+2013 
-2025 YSINGKK
+2025 
-2032 ISEAIGRA
+2032 
-2040 NQGVQSLTSDTISIS
+2040 
-2055 ELMDIVN
+2055 
-2062 EMHSDILPES
+2062 
-2072 VAEHYGNER
+2072 
-2081 RKTKL
+2081 
-2086 GESVKYSLPDESGS
+2086 KYSLPDESGG

-2144 YKIREGLH
+2144 YKVREGLH
-2152 IIPTGEKGLR
+2152 IIPTGENGLR

-2176 IAKII
+2176 IARII
-2181 RINLEDGTEIEA
+2181 RMNLDDGTRIDTI
-2193 VTEDVY
+2193 TEDIVY
-2199 DEEYK
+2199 EEQ
-2204 NTGEPVRAYKEKGVL
+2204 RAIAESINGYKEEGVL
-2219 DSFEAGDYDY
+2219 DSFEASDYDY
-2229 TEWRRNRRSTANR
+2229 AEWKRRRKAQSNR
-2242 TIFEDRTGERDGR
+2242 TIFEDRTGEQDGR
-2255 GSDRES
+2255 GSNRES

-2268 KYSLPDESNVL
+2268 KYSLPDESEVL

-2389 TAMNTAYLAASDI
+2389 AAMNTAYLAASDI

-2428 MVISEEDMSS
+2428 MAISEEDMSS

-2455 VKENGISVDQV
+2455 VKENGILVDQV
-2466 YGELCEMYPELFDT
+2466 YGELCEMYPELFDA

-2570 ERIAAEKEKAKQKI
+2570 ERIAAEKEKAKQKLR
-2584 QQEKQRSSEK
+2584 QEKQRSSEK
-2594 LQEEKQKSR
+2594 LQEEKQRSR
-2603 EKLQQERVKSQEK
+2603 EKLQQERLKSQEK

-2697 QTTIKAD
+2697 QSTIKAD

-2729 EDNPEKSNI
+2729 EDKPEKSNI

-2762 ESVDTLSDEDLAA
+2762 ESVDTLSDEDLVA

-2807 DVIAKADEKIRA
+2807 DVIAKADEKIRV
-2819 RGKVKLERGGTV
+2819 RGKVKLEHGGII

-2902 GLKTVRLESGEDI
+2902 GLKTVRLENGEDI

-2976 LNIIS
+2976 QNIIA
-2981 QLTSEQRSM
+2981 QMTSEQRSM

-3024 FPIKSSR
+3024 FPIKSSS
-3031 TWLKTNAVAAKPKE
+3031 TWLKTNAVSAKAKE

-3113 SDAWGSRYLNYIL
+3113 SDAWGNRYLNYIL
-3126 RFMEDIQSNFDMKTE
+3126 RFMEDLQSNFDMKTE

-3182 IYFVS
+3182 VYFVS

-3198 IRKDTEYKD
+3198 MRRDTEYKD

-3461 DKDWNELMRDFAEGM
+3461 DKDWNELMRDFAEGL

-3503 AEAGGEDTA
+3503 AEAGGEDKI

-3519 NSTLDKLSG
+3519 NSTLDKISG
-3528 KTGKSDENEKG
+3528 KTGKSDDDEKD
-3539 GSGSDR
+3539 GSGGDR

-3641 DKFDKSVLSKIQTAY
+3641 DKFDKAVIGKIQTAF

-3825 EGYTVQAGD
+3825 EGYTVQVGD

>member
-11 SAYKKGKKAVANLG
+11 SAYKKGKKAVTNLG

-32 GSSGGSSTHRSSSG
+32 SSSGGSSSHRSSSG
-46 STHGGSSGTMHGGS
+46 STHGGS

-73 PRYSGPAVRSYGANT
+73 PRYSGPAARSYGANT

-100 GAGVNQISR
+100 SAGVNQISR

-198 LPGSREIPIAAAI
+198 LPGSREIPFAVAV

-252 KDIEDLKKNSG
+252 KDIESLKKNSG

-269 IDFAAGAAELGLDMG
+269 IDLAAGAAELGLDMG

-321 QVIGGI
+321 RVIGGI

-412 PHSTSAKDVLY
+412 PHSTSAKDILY

-428 AALGGALGGGGQ
+428 AALGGVLGGGGQ

-477 TGDNVKAQAYDELV
+477 TGDNVRAQAYDELV

-502 NELYSSVQSQRAR
+502 NDLYSSVQSQRAR

-545 GNAKISDNTR
+545 GNAKIADNTR

-607 PEARTAYERITGET
+607 PEARTAYERITGEA

-703 AGRTGLEYSDVA
+703 AGRTGLDYSDVA

-720 AYESVSGEIK
+720 AYESVSSEVK

-781 EGKKRVSASA
+781 EGKKKVSASA

-879 KIIQYRGNGVELTRE
+879 KIVQYRGNGVELTRE

-938 KLRVMIAEGQGFAP
+938 KLRAMIAEGQGFAP

-975 LMVAAQNRAAVGIGS
+975 LMVAAQNRAAVGSTGDSAYKYQLVGRDADGIEIYETS
-990 ETERFSITEAMTESE
+990 EEVKNLSQAEKKKRAINLVENEFSGRTVKLIKNAEKIYAKFEKADIRKNLYGDNRSSDKGKRAKLNVAADGTIYELAEHSRYDSSKKESGKAIKAHKGITDWD
-1005 RYEDLKDKKIK
+1005 YFIK
-1016 VAEYNPERLA
+1016 EVAIDGVYYNENINVRKGKNGEYVYAIYLWENV
-1026 KNEADLD
+1026 N
-1033 ALETRYRKDANKLL
+1033 
-1047 KPLASKLGIIKKGY
+1047 KKGISPHKAQDVY
-1061 TNPSIDL
+1061 KNKHRASTSEAILPS
-1068 DFNYSNH
+1068 N
-1075 NLDESTKKQTEVK
+1075 
-1088 GNDIFVNFAK
+1088 
-1098 MMSCFED
+1098 
-1105 VVNNAELIEV
+1105 
-1115 HKDKYVG
+1115 
-1122 TRRENTNLK
+1122 
-1131 NVYVLVSAFK
+1131 
-1141 DQENIIPVKLEVK
+1141 
-1154 ELEGIDNV
+1154 
-1162 LYVSMTLQ
+1162 
-1170 KINEAEV
+1170 
-1177 MGQFMPSKTGGSN
+1177 
-1190 PRSAFLDISLAE
+1190 
-1202 FLPEINDETMTK
+1202 
-1214 YIPKQFF
+1214 
-1221 DSDIQGIKKDTAAVR
+1221 
-1236 VPLDES
+1236 
-1242 HPAMLSEESR
+1242 
-1252 DAYNGTSINSIFETE
+1252 NSISETE
-1267 GNDKKFSLNENN
+1267 GNDKKFSFNENI

-1291 SDFKDSEGKYISNHQ
+1291 SDFKDSEGKYISNQQ

-1329 DGDFNIFDTRRE
+1329 DSDFNIFDTRRE

-1387 ELDRVLKSDKDYAE
+1387 ELDGILKSDKDYAA

-1413 GKKFDEAKKAFI
+1413 GKKFDEAKKALI

-1446 PEFNKVYEAEDAIVE
+1446 PEFNKVYEAEDTIVE

-1670 KLVDLDRATG
+1670 KLENLDRATG

-1713 QHAIQDIEGFAMGSN
+1713 QHAIQDIEGFAMGAN

-1786 DEYRDTDPDIE
+1786 DEYRDADPDIE

-1820 RNMSPA
+1820 RNMSPV

-1841 ANRLNYGEG
+1841 ANRLNYSEG

-1864 QVEDYVRFSIKEDS
+1864 QVEDY
-1878 DIDYESLV
+1878 L
-1886 SKPDMKV
+1886 
-1893 VEVSEEDIKSKTR
+1893 
-1906 KNIVDEARKNVGKYG
+1906 GKY
-1921 KTDDLGRLV
+1921 D
-1930 VQNEDTQNDIVIGAP
+1930 
-1945 AIRHGLTR
+1945 
-1953 DYETNARIALHLGE
+1953 
-1967 YLKNAVKVNEI
+1967 
-1978 EPRDKN
+1978 
-1984 SAGGYI
+1984 GG
-1990 LLGYGQNKAG
+1990 
-2000 EQYPAYFVIRTLI
+2000 
-2013 TGETELIEFDSL
+2013 
-2025 YSINGKK
+2025 
-2032 ISEAIGRA
+2032 
-2040 NQGVQSLTSDTISIS
+2040 
-2055 ELMDIVN
+2055 
-2062 EMHSDILPES
+2062 
-2072 VAEHYGNER
+2072 
-2081 RKTKL
+2081 
-2086 GESVKYSLPDESGS
+2086 

-2144 YKIREGLH
+2144 YKVREGLH
-2152 IIPTGEKGLR
+2152 IIPTGENGLR

-2176 IAKII
+2176 IARII
-2181 RINLEDGTEIEA
+2181 RMNLDDGSEIEYI
-2193 VTEDVY
+2193 TEAIYYAEQQTIDDLISLY
-2199 DEEYK
+2199 E
-2204 NTGEPVRAYKEKGVL
+2204 KEGIL
-2219 DSFEAGDYDY
+2219 TTSRAGDYDY
-2229 TEWRRNRRSTANR
+2229 AEWKRRRKAQSNR
-2242 TIFEDRTGERDGR
+2242 TIFEDRAGEQDGR
-2255 GSDRES
+2255 GSHRES

-2389 TAMNTAYLAASDI
+2389 AAMNTAYLAASDI

-2455 VKENGISVDQV
+2455 VKENGIPVDQV

-2490 KIADVRESLEPYD
+2490 KIADVRERLEPYD

-2603 EKLQQERVKSQEK
+2603 EKLQQERLKSQEK

-2717 AEFAPEDDLGNK
+2717 AEFAPEDDLGTK
-2729 EDNPEKSNI
+2729 EDKPEKSNI

-2762 ESVDTLSDEDLAA
+2762 ESVDTLSNEDLAA

-2807 DVIAKADEKIRA
+2807 DVIAKADEKIRV
-2819 RGKVKLERGGTV
+2819 RGKVKLEHGGTV

-2865 KHINNITEL
+2865 KHIDNITEL
-2874 REFFEDLFK
+2874 RDFFEDLFK

-2902 GLKTVRLESGEDI
+2902 GLKTVRLENGEDI

-2976 LNIIS
+2976 QNIIA

-3013 YGYEKFTEKDY
+3013 FGYEKFTEKDY

-3031 TWLKTNAVAAKPKE
+3031 TWLKTNAVSAKPKE
-3045 NIRNFGFTKN
+3045 NIRNFGFTKS

-3126 RFMEDIQSNFDMKTE
+3126 RFMEDLQSNFDMKTE

-3182 IYFVS
+3182 VYFVS

-3328 PTRTYNMMKSAYGD
+3328 PTRTYNMMKTAYGD
-3342 AVECWQNKHRVKAA
+3342 AVECWQNKHKVKAA

-3528 KTGKSDENEKG
+3528 KTGKSDENEKD

-3555 DIEDGSTL
+3555 DIEDGTTL

-3858 GVKEGGRFVDPMSYF
+3858 GVKEDGRFVDPMSYF

>member
-11 SAYKKGKKAVANLG
+11 SAYKKGKKAVTNLG

-32 GSSGGSSTHRSSSG
+32 SSSGGSSTHRSSSG
-46 STHGGSSGTMHGGS
+46 STHGGSSGTTHGGS
-60 SGSFGRSSYVSRS
+60 SGSFGRNSYVSRS
-73 PRYSGPAVRSYGANT
+73 PRYSGPAARSYSANT
-88 VTNQSRSGVSRS
+88 VTNQARSGVSRS
-100 GAGVNQISR
+100 SAGVNQISR

-269 IDFAAGAAELGLDMG
+269 IDLAAGAAELGLDVG
-284 LTLGRGTMV
+284 LTRGRGTMA

-327 EVGTEKISSVAAPL
+327 EAGTEKISSVAAPL

-428 AALGGALGGGGQ
+428 AALGGVLGGGGQ

-477 TGDNVKAQAYDELV
+477 TGDNVRAQAYDELV

-938 KLRVMIAEGQGFAP
+938 KLRAMIAEGQGFAP

-975 LMVAAQNRAAVGIGS
+975 LMVAAQNRAAVGVN
-990 ETERFSITEAMTESE
+990 ETSKGKYSIEQDSTG
-1005 RYEDLKDKKIK
+1005 KD
-1016 VAEYNPERLA
+1016 VVVVQE
-1026 KNEADLD
+1026 
-1033 ALETRYRKDANKLL
+1033 
-1047 KPLASKLGIIKKGY
+1047 
-1061 TNPSIDL
+1061 
-1068 DFNYSNH
+1068 
-1075 NLDESTKKQTEVK
+1075 
-1088 GNDIFVNFAK
+1088 DIFRGREGEK
-1098 MMSCFED
+1098 RKK
-1105 VVNNAELIEV
+1105 VVTEYLKNHIGDMFTMIEN
-1115 HKDKYVG
+1115 G
-1122 TRRENTNLK
+1122 K
-1131 NVYVLVSAFK
+1131 NVYLGK
-1141 DQENIIPVKLEVK
+1141 DLP
-1154 ELEGIDNV
+1154 
-1162 LYVSMTLQ
+1162 
-1170 KINEAEV
+1170 NEYNH
-1177 MGQFMPSKTGGSN
+1177 SKTTERLGKEKRFAKQKATPGIGEMVEIATNERWES
-1190 PRSAFLDISLAE
+1190 PVHKEKHKVDAKYGFYKYDTRFAVKDRSGDYEVYDAE
-1202 FLPEINDETMTK
+1202 LVIRHDA
-1214 YIPKQFF
+1214 
-1221 DSDIQGIKKDTAAVR
+1221 DSKLYLYDVQGIKKDTAKVR
-1236 VPLDES
+1236 FPLEKSQPDL
-1242 HPAMLSEESR
+1242 LSEESK
-1252 DAYNGTSINSIFETE
+1252 ATTNGTSINSISETE
-1267 GNDKKFSLNENN
+1267 ENDKKFSFNENI

-1285 AEGRQK
+1285 AEGRQQ
-1291 SDFKDSEGKYISNHQ
+1291 SDIKDSEGKYISNQQ

-1329 DGDFNIFDTRRE
+1329 DSDFNIFDTRRE

-1413 GKKFDEAKKAFI
+1413 GKKFDEAKKAFD
-1425 DFITTWRKDNPDAG
+1425 DFITTWGKDNPDAG

-1446 PEFNKVYEAEDAIVE
+1446 PEFDKVYEAEDTIVE

-1468 ELSAKCKEMINEYL
+1468 ELSAKCKEMINAYL

-1490 VLEEDAGSFGRST
+1490 VLEEDTGSFGRST
-1503 KAYIALDPQQV
+1503 RAYIALDPQQV
-1514 KNTDNLSPTTDPDI
+1514 KKTDNLSPTTDPDI

-1548 KEMYNDFDS
+1548 KEMYNDFES

-1864 QVEDYVRFSIKEDS
+1864 QVEDY
-1878 DIDYESLV
+1878 L
-1886 SKPDMKV
+1886 
-1893 VEVSEEDIKSKTR
+1893 
-1906 KNIVDEARKNVGKYG
+1906 GKY
-1921 KTDDLGRLV
+1921 D
-1930 VQNEDTQNDIVIGAP
+1930 
-1945 AIRHGLTR
+1945 
-1953 DYETNARIALHLGE
+1953 
-1967 YLKNAVKVNEI
+1967 
-1978 EPRDKN
+1978 
-1984 SAGGYI
+1984 GG
-1990 LLGYGQNKAG
+1990 
-2000 EQYPAYFVIRTLI
+2000 
-2013 TGETELIEFDSL
+2013 
-2025 YSINGKK
+2025 
-2032 ISEAIGRA
+2032 
-2040 NQGVQSLTSDTISIS
+2040 
-2055 ELMDIVN
+2055 
-2062 EMHSDILPES
+2062 
-2072 VAEHYGNER
+2072 
-2081 RKTKL
+2081 
-2086 GESVKYSLPDESGS
+2086 

-2144 YKIREGLH
+2144 YKVREGLH
-2152 IIPTGEKGLR
+2152 IIPTGENGLR

-2176 IAKII
+2176 IARIV
-2181 RINLEDGTEIEA
+2181 RINLDDGTDIEA
-2193 VTEDVY
+2193 VTEDIY
-2199 DEEYK
+2199 NEEQQA
-2204 NTGEPVRAYKEKGVL
+2204 TGEPVGTYKDEGIL

-2229 TEWRRNRRSTANR
+2229 AEWKRRRKAQSNR
-2242 TIFEDRTGERDGR
+2242 TIFEDRAGEQDGR

-2570 ERIAAEKEKAKQKI
+2570 EKIAAEKEKAKQKI

-2704 ELRKRVANLRRIY
+2704 ELRNRISRVKERF
-2717 AEFAPEDDLGNK
+2717 AELAPEDDTG
-2729 EDNPEKSNI
+2729 I
-2738 NKVFEYDGYVFA
+2738 FEYDGYVFD
-2750 LIDALEAKLDKS
+2750 LIDSLEKKLDGK
-2762 ESVDTLSDEDLAA
+2762 ESIDTLSDEDLVAI
-2775 VDILLKSV
+2775 DILLKSV
-2783 VHNINNCNKCFN
+2783 VHNINNYNKFFN
-2795 ENIKAGIDEIAK
+2795 ENINAGIDEIGKGVIESADAK
-2807 DVIAKADEKIRA
+2807 IKA
-2819 RGKVKLERGGTV
+2819 RGKNKVERGGTV

-2954 REAIRGKRG
+2954 REAVRGKRG

-3031 TWLKTNAVAAKPKE
+3031 TWLATNAETVNPKE
-3045 NIRNFGFTKN
+3045 KIRNFGFTKN

-3082 YNALAPAISDFMRVY
+3082 YNALAPAIADFMKVY
-3097 NYDDKSAGG
+3097 NYTDKSAGG
-3106 VAVKGKI
+3106 LTVKGKI
-3113 SDAWGSRYLNYIL
+3113 SDAWGRRYQRYIE
-3126 RFMEDIQSNFDMKTE
+3126 RFMADIQSNFDMKTE

-3182 IYFVS
+3182 VYFVS

-3198 IRKDTEYKD
+3198 MRKDTEYKD

-3342 AVECWQNKHRVKAA
+3342 AVECWQNKHKVKAV

-3369 AAAVSAAAAVADAL
+3369 AAAVSAAAAMADAL

-3461 DKDWNELMRDFAEGM
+3461 DKEWNELMRDFAEGM

-3503 AEAGGEDTA
+3503 AEAGGEDTV

-3555 DIEDGSTL
+3555 DIEDGTTL

-3736 SEAIKGADYSSG
+3736 SKAIKVADYSSG

>member
-11 SAYKKGKKAVANLG
+11 SAYKKGKKAVTNLG
-25 KRIFGGS
+25 KKIFGGS
-32 GSSGGSSTHRSSSG
+32 SSSGGSSTHRSSSG
-46 STHGGSSGTMHGGS
+46 STHGGSSGTTHGGS

-73 PRYSGPAVRSYGANT
+73 PRYSGPAARSYGANT
-88 VTNQSRSGVSRS
+88 VTNQARSGASRSN
-100 GAGVNQISR
+100 AGVNQISR
-109 NSSAYNSSTSTSYN
+109 NSSAYNSSASTSYN

-183 KDSLQDAYKAYMRTG
+183 KDSLQDAYKAYMKTG
-198 LPGSREIPIAAAI
+198 LLGSREIPFAVAI

-252 KDIEDLKKNSG
+252 KDIESLKKNSG
-263 TAGKWG
+263 AAGKWG
-269 IDFAAGAAELGLDMG
+269 IDLAAGAAELGLDVG
-284 LTLGRGTMV
+284 LTRGRGTMA

-412 PHSTSAKDVLY
+412 PHSTSAKDILY

-428 AALGGALGGGGQ
+428 AALGGVLGGGGQ

-545 GNAKISDNTR
+545 GNAKIADNTR

-703 AGRTGLEYSDVA
+703 AGRTGLDYSDVA

-720 AYESVSGEIK
+720 AYESVSSEIK

-760 ESRSNERNKARR
+760 ESRSNGRNKARR

-920 ENRSLAQSVLDAI
+920 ENRSLAQSVLDAV

-938 KLRVMIAEGQGFAP
+938 KLRAMIAEGQGFAP

-975 LMVAAQNRAAVGIGS
+975 LMVAAQNRAAVGVNETS
-990 ETERFSITEAMTESE
+990 EGKYSIEQDSTG
-1005 RYEDLKDKKIK
+1005 KD
-1016 VAEYNPERLA
+1016 VVVVQE
-1026 KNEADLD
+1026 
-1033 ALETRYRKDANKLL
+1033 
-1047 KPLASKLGIIKKGY
+1047 
-1061 TNPSIDL
+1061 
-1068 DFNYSNH
+1068 
-1075 NLDESTKKQTEVK
+1075 
-1088 GNDIFVNFAK
+1088 DIFK
-1098 MMSCFED
+1098 GREGEKRKK
-1105 VVNNAELIEV
+1105 VVTEYLKNHIGDMFTMIEN
-1115 HKDKYVG
+1115 G
-1122 TRRENTNLK
+1122 K
-1131 NVYVLVSAFK
+1131 NVYLGK
-1141 DQENIIPVKLEVK
+1141 DLP
-1154 ELEGIDNV
+1154 
-1162 LYVSMTLQ
+1162 
-1170 KINEAEV
+1170 NEYNH
-1177 MGQFMPSKTGGSN
+1177 SKTTERLGKEKRFAKQKATPGIGEMVEIATNERWES
-1190 PRSAFLDISLAE
+1190 PVHKEKHEVDAKYGFYKYDTRFAVRDRSGEYEIYDAE
-1202 FLPEINDETMTK
+1202 LVVRHDADGK
-1214 YIPKQFF
+1214 LYLY
-1221 DSDIQGIKKDTAAVR
+1221 DVQGIKKDTAKVR
-1236 VPLDES
+1236 FPLEES
-1242 HPAMLSEESR
+1242 QPDLLSEESK
-1252 DAYNGTSINSIFETE
+1252 ATTNGTSINSIPESE
-1267 GNDKKFSLNENN
+1267 GNDKKFSFNENI

-1291 SDFKDSEGKYISNHQ
+1291 FSLKEPIEETKDLIAVHNLNESELSKTLRLGGFPMPSIAVIKDDFNHSEYGSVSVLFSKDTIDPAVNKDNEVYSSDAWTPTYPTIEFKVNSKASERIYDKIMEMTKDEVPESVRSLLNHFNPGNIEDELNRHKGETGLFETYQNDPTMKNVYLADKGKAVYDVYTKTEKHFTPEELKEIKEYIAELGGEKAAQNGSREEWTKAVRKVKGISEGKKLPGFLAVKEKRKTLKYLKDGESWTEENY
-1306 ADYFRDSKI
+1306 DYDATIAEIEKKTNQSEYEAWLKDLFRGIEEKSGI
-1315 RNENGDLLVLYHQT
+1315 RNNKALFDDMGNRRDFDELHYEESLENVVKAMREEENGGAIFAGQNIWSAATRKYENIDDIKGDSDRLLTANQEEYDKLRSEYT
-1329 DGDFNIFDTRRE
+1329 DRLQKIVSEIMDHDTDNDFM
-1341 GAGARDNG
+1341 ARDNAAECIIEAVR
-1349 TPYGI
+1349 Y
-1354 FLKPT
+1354 
-1359 SKDIGLNG
+1359 SRDADDIYDYL
-1367 KKQMAL
+1367 QDYPQLTVTEAD
-1373 YANIT
+1373 AQDI
-1378 NPLKARNRA
+1378 A
-1387 ELDRVLKSDKDYAE
+1387 ELIEDIAAMPTEYLEAKPRRAV
-1401 VREELDNLDATY
+1401 
-1413 GKKFDEAKKAFI
+1413 GFDEVKAVIAPDNI
-1425 DFITTWRKDNPDAG
+1425 DPDL
-1439 RSDIYND
+1439 
-1446 PEFNKVYEAEDAIVE
+1446 K
-1461 EWTAKAD
+1461 TA
-1468 ELSAKCKEMINEYL
+1468 
-1482 NKEGYDGI
+1482 
-1490 VLEEDAGSFGRST
+1490 VEDAGIQIYEY
-1503 KAYIALDPQQV
+1503 AA
-1514 KNTDNLSPTTDPDI
+1514 DNNEDRLSKVNVAAEENSI
-1528 RFSFA
+1528 KFSFA
-1533 GDNALNADNEMLKKA
+1533 GDNALNADNKMLKKA
-1548 KEMYNDFDS
+1548 KEMYNDFES

-1584 KVFTSGDALFRKE
+1584 KVFASGDALFRKE

-1607 YDKFWDGTITDAEQK
+1607 YDKFWNGTITDAEQK

-1670 KLVDLDRATG
+1670 KLGNLDRATG
-1680 AYAVDGSE
+1680 AYAVNGSE

-1713 QHAIQDIEGFAMGSN
+1713 QHAIQDIEGFAMGAN

-1743 RAADKYYES
+1743 RAADKRYDS

-1775 ITSEV
+1775 ITSEDA
-1780 ELSRIR
+1780 LSRIR

-1820 RNMSPA
+1820 RDMSPV

-1864 QVEDYVRFSIKEDS
+1864 KVEDYVRFSLKNENLSPSTRIPYTIHQSYISVKKNDNAALKNLQDNVRKLKRGTYENKATGYKADIIGETIGKIISPSRNKSFNRWSKKYIDNLNAATQLPELFENAVYVDTKGNQKAKKANQQIKGYHHFVAPIYMDGKEYRARIVAREKKNSDTLYIVETEIMPIKNGSSVGRSKASQFVSVPS
-1878 DIDYESLV
+1878 DISIPELVNGVKIYDYNMQ
-1886 SKPDMKV
+1886 KN
-1893 VEVSEEDIKSKTR
+1893 DIY
-1906 KNIVDEARKNVGKYG
+1906 N
-1921 KTDDLGRLV
+1921 
-1930 VQNEDTQNDIVIGAP
+1930 QND
-1945 AIRHGLTR
+1945 
-1953 DYETNARIALHLGE
+1953 
-1967 YLKNAVKVNEI
+1967 
-1978 EPRDKN
+1978 
-1984 SAGGYI
+1984 
-1990 LLGYGQNKAG
+1990 
-2000 EQYPAYFVIRTLI
+2000 
-2013 TGETELIEFDSL
+2013 
-2025 YSINGKK
+2025 
-2032 ISEAIGRA
+2032 
-2040 NQGVQSLTSDTISIS
+2040 
-2055 ELMDIVN
+2055 
-2062 EMHSDILPES
+2062 
-2072 VAEHYGNER
+2072 
-2081 RKTKL
+2081 
-2086 GESVKYSLPDESGS
+2086 
-2100 SYSIPDYSKKE
+2100 
-2111 YNRYGW
+2111 
-2117 AVANELLSREE
+2117 
-2128 MAVFQK
+2128 
-2134 QVGDKARGDL
+2134 
-2144 YKIREGLH
+2144 
-2152 IIPTGEKGLR
+2152 
-2162 NVLVYTDGNFERPS
+2162 
-2176 IAKII
+2176 
-2181 RINLEDGTEIEA
+2181 
-2193 VTEDVY
+2193 
-2199 DEEYK
+2199 
-2204 NTGEPVRAYKEKGVL
+2204 
-2219 DSFEAGDYDY
+2219 
-2229 TEWRRNRRSTANR
+2229 
-2242 TIFEDRTGERDGR
+2242 
-2255 GSDRES
+2255 
-2261 QTDSEEI
+2261 I

-2349 TYSESYSLRGNPRRV
+2349 TYSESYSLRGNPRKV

-2389 TAMNTAYLAASDI
+2389 TAMNTAYLAATDI

-2428 MVISEEDMSS
+2428 MAISEEDMSS
-2438 IPDFTEFKRD
+2438 IPDFAEFKKD

-2704 ELRKRVANLRRIY
+2704 ELRNRISRVKERF
-2717 AEFAPEDDLGNK
+2717 AELAPEDDTG
-2729 EDNPEKSNI
+2729 I
-2738 NKVFEYDGYVFA
+2738 FEYDGYVFD
-2750 LIDALEAKLDKS
+2750 LIDSLEKKLEGK
-2762 ESVDTLSDEDLAA
+2762 ERIDTLSDEDLAA

-2783 VHNINNCNKCFN
+2783 VHNISNYNKFFN
-2795 ENIKAGIDEIAK
+2795 ENIKAGIDEIGKGVIESADAK
-2807 DVIAKADEKIRA
+2807 IKA
-2819 RGKVKLERGGTV
+2819 RGKNKVERGGTV

-2865 KHINNITEL
+2865 KHIDNITEL

-2976 LNIIS
+2976 QNIIS

-3031 TWLKTNAVAAKPKE
+3031 TWLATNAETVNPKE
-3045 NIRNFGFTKN
+3045 KIRNFGFTKN

-3082 YNALAPAISDFMRVY
+3082 YNALAPAIADFMKVY
-3097 NYDDKSAGG
+3097 NYTDKSAGG
-3106 VAVKGKI
+3106 LTVKGKI
-3113 SDAWGSRYLNYIL
+3113 SDAWGRRYQRYIE
-3126 RFMEDIQSNFDMKTE
+3126 RFMADLQSNFDMKTE

-3182 IYFVS
+3182 VYFVS

-3193 VLKKM
+3193 ALKKM
-3198 IRKDTEYKD
+3198 MRKDTEYKD

-3328 PTRTYNMMKSAYGD
+3328 PTRTYNMMKTAYGD
-3342 AVECWQNKHRVKAA
+3342 AVECWQNKHKVKAV

-3528 KTGKSDENEKG
+3528 KSGKSDENEKD

-3595 SGLTG
+3595 SGLDG
-3600 DEKNEKLWK
+3600 DERNEKLWK
-3609 VVTKNYTNYVNDGN
+3609 AVTKNYTNYVNDGN

-3641 DKFDKSVLSKIQTAY
+3641 DKFDKAVIGKIQTAF

-3736 SEAIKGADYSSG
+3736 SKAIKGADYSSG

-3844 SGSTGKSTGPHLHF
+3844 SGSTGNSTGPHLHF

>member
-11 SAYKKGKKAVANLG
+11 SAYKKGKKAVTNLG
-25 KRIFGGS
+25 KKIFGGS
-32 GSSGGSSTHRSSSG
+32 SSSGGSSTHRSSSG

-100 GAGVNQISR
+100 SAGVNQISR

-136 NSGSFADRNPHALST
+136 NSGSFAARNPHALST
-151 DAKKNQEEVAGN
+151 DAKKNQEEVAGS
-163 IKRFGAGV
+163 IKHFGAGV
-171 GKRYFGSQMYGL
+171 GKRYAGSQMYGL
-183 KDSLQDAYKAYMRTG
+183 KDSLQEAYKAYMRTQG
-198 LPGSREIPIAAAI
+198 PASQLAMMAGAAI

-225 NLSLKHL
+225 DLSLKHL

-269 IDFAAGAAELGLDMG
+269 IDLAAGAAELGLDVG
-284 LTLGRGTMV
+284 LTRGRGTMAV
-293 AMYNRAYGSAKKT
+293 MYNRAYGSAKKT

-920 ENRSLAQSVLDAI
+920 ENRSLAQSVLDAV

-938 KLRVMIAEGQGFAP
+938 KLRAMIAEGQGFAP

-975 LMVAAQNRAAVGIGS
+975 LMVAAQNREAVGVNETS
-990 ETERFSITEAMTESE
+990 EGKYSIEQDSTG
-1005 RYEDLKDKKIK
+1005 KD
-1016 VAEYNPERLA
+1016 VVVVQE
-1026 KNEADLD
+1026 
-1033 ALETRYRKDANKLL
+1033 
-1047 KPLASKLGIIKKGY
+1047 
-1061 TNPSIDL
+1061 
-1068 DFNYSNH
+1068 
-1075 NLDESTKKQTEVK
+1075 
-1088 GNDIFVNFAK
+1088 DIFK
-1098 MMSCFED
+1098 GREGEKRKK
-1105 VVNNAELIEV
+1105 VVTEYLKNHIGDMFTMIEN
-1115 HKDKYVG
+1115 G
-1122 TRRENTNLK
+1122 K
-1131 NVYVLVSAFK
+1131 NVYLGKDLPKEYNYSRTTKNLGRDRRFVKQKATPGIGEMVEIATNERWESPVHKEKHENDAKYGFYKYDTRFAVRDRSGEYEIYDAELVVRHNE
-1141 DQENIIPVKLEVK
+1141 DGKLY
-1154 ELEGIDNV
+1154 
-1162 LYVSMTLQ
+1162 LYDV
-1170 KINEAEV
+1170 
-1177 MGQFMPSKTGGSN
+1177 
-1190 PRSAFLDISLAE
+1190 
-1202 FLPEINDETMTK
+1202 
-1214 YIPKQFF
+1214 
-1221 DSDIQGIKKDTAAVR
+1221 QGIKKDTAAVR
-1236 VPLDES
+1236 FPLEKS
-1242 HPAMLSEESR
+1242 QPAMLSKEESR
-1252 DAYNGTSINSIFETE
+1252 DAYNGTSINSISETE
-1267 GNDKKFSLNENN
+1267 GKDKKFSFNENI

-1291 SDFKDSEGKYISNHQ
+1291 SDFKDSEGKYISNQQ

-1329 DGDFNIFDTRRE
+1329 DSDFNIFDTRRE

-1359 SKDIGLNG
+1359 SKDIGLSG

-1387 ELDRVLKSDKDYAE
+1387 ELDRVLKLDKDYAA
-1401 VREELDNLDATY
+1401 VREELDNLDITY
-1413 GKKFDEAKKAFI
+1413 GKKFDDAKKAFD
-1425 DFITTWRKDNPDAG
+1425 DFITTWSKDNPDAG

-1446 PEFNKVYEAEDAIVE
+1446 PEFDKVYEAEDAIVE

-1514 KNTDNLSPTTDPDI
+1514 KNTDNLSPTIDPDI

-1548 KEMYNDFDS
+1548 KEMYNDS
-1557 SETIRKETG
+1557 EGSETIRKETG

-1607 YDKFWDGTITDAEQK
+1607 YDKFWDGTITDAEQN
-1622 EFTDLNKTW
+1622 ELTDLNETW

-1713 QHAIQDIEGFAMGSN
+1713 QHAIQDIEGFTMGAN

-1775 ITSEV
+1775 ITSED

-1864 QVEDYVRFSIKEDS
+1864 QVEDYVSFSIKEDS

-2086 GESVKYSLPDESGS
+2086 GESVKYSLPDES
-2100 SYSIPDYSKKE
+2100 
-2111 YNRYGW
+2111 
-2117 AVANELLSREE
+2117 
-2128 MAVFQK
+2128 
-2134 QVGDKARGDL
+2134 
-2144 YKIREGLH
+2144 
-2152 IIPTGEKGLR
+2152 
-2162 NVLVYTDGNFERPS
+2162 
-2176 IAKII
+2176 
-2181 RINLEDGTEIEA
+2181 
-2193 VTEDVY
+2193 
-2199 DEEYK
+2199 
-2204 NTGEPVRAYKEKGVL
+2204 
-2219 DSFEAGDYDY
+2219 
-2229 TEWRRNRRSTANR
+2229 
-2242 TIFEDRTGERDGR
+2242 
-2255 GSDRES
+2255 
-2261 QTDSEEI
+2261 
-2268 KYSLPDESNVL
+2268 NVL

-2455 VKENGISVDQV
+2455 VKENGIPVDQV

-2704 ELRKRVANLRRIY
+2704 ELRNRISRVKERF
-2717 AEFAPEDDLGNK
+2717 AELAPEDDTG
-2729 EDNPEKSNI
+2729 I
-2738 NKVFEYDGYVFA
+2738 FEYDGYVFD
-2750 LIDALEAKLDKS
+2750 LIDSLEKKLDGK
-2762 ESVDTLSDEDLAA
+2762 ESIDTLSDEDLAA

-2783 VHNINNCNKCFN
+2783 VHNINNYNKFFN
-2795 ENIKAGIDEIAK
+2795 ENIKAGIDEIGKGVIESADAK
-2807 DVIAKADEKIRA
+2807 IKA
-2819 RGKVKLERGGTV
+2819 RGKNKVERGGTV

-2902 GLKTVRLESGEDI
+2902 GLKTVRLENGEEI
-2915 KISVAQI
+2915 SISVAQI

-2928 SKREQALGHIL
+2928 AKREQALGHIL

-3031 TWLKTNAVAAKPKE
+3031 TWLATNAETVDPKE
-3045 NIRNFGFTKN
+3045 KIRNFGFTKN

-3082 YNALAPAISDFMRVY
+3082 YNALAPAIADFMKVY
-3097 NYDDKSAGG
+3097 NYTDKSAGG
-3106 VAVKGKI
+3106 LTVKGKI
-3113 SDAWGSRYLNYIL
+3113 SDAWGRRYQRYIE
-3126 RFMEDIQSNFDMKTE
+3126 RFMADIQSNFDMKTE

-3182 IYFVS
+3182 VYFVS

-3198 IRKDTEYKD
+3198 MRKDTEYKD

-3279 DSEEFYRICNERA
+3279 DSKEFYRICNERA

-3528 KTGKSDENEKG
+3528 KTGKSDDGEKD

-3736 SEAIKGADYSSG
+3736 SKAIKGADYSSG

-3825 EGYTVQAGD
+3825 EGYTVQVGD

>member
-11 SAYKKGKKAVANLG
+11 SAYKKGKKAVTNLG
-25 KRIFGGS
+25 KKIFGGS
-32 GSSGGSSTHRSSSG
+32 SSSGGSSTHRSSSG

-100 GAGVNQISR
+100 SAGVNQISR

-136 NSGSFADRNPHALST
+136 NSGSFAARNPHALST
-151 DAKKNQEEVAGN
+151 DAKKNQEEVAGS
-163 IKRFGAGV
+163 IKHFGAGV
-171 GKRYFGSQMYGL
+171 GKRYAGSQMYGL
-183 KDSLQDAYKAYMRTG
+183 KDSLQEAYKAYMRTQG
-198 LPGSREIPIAAAI
+198 PASQLAMMAGAAI

-225 NLSLKHL
+225 DLSLKHL

-269 IDFAAGAAELGLDMG
+269 IDLAAGAAELGLDVG
-284 LTLGRGTMV
+284 LTRGRGTMA

-357 IDKIVSKTTS
+357 IDKIVSKTAS

-428 AALGGALGGGGQ
+428 AALGGVLGGGGQ

-750 MQIKIGQTLK
+750 MQMKIGQTLK

-920 ENRSLAQSVLDAI
+920 ENRSLAQSVLDAV

-975 LMVAAQNRAAVGIGS
+975 LMVAAHNREVVGVNETS
-990 ETERFSITEAMTESE
+990 EGKYSIEQDSTG
-1005 RYEDLKDKKIK
+1005 KD
-1016 VAEYNPERLA
+1016 VVVVQE
-1026 KNEADLD
+1026 
-1033 ALETRYRKDANKLL
+1033 
-1047 KPLASKLGIIKKGY
+1047 
-1061 TNPSIDL
+1061 
-1068 DFNYSNH
+1068 
-1075 NLDESTKKQTEVK
+1075 
-1088 GNDIFVNFAK
+1088 DIFK
-1098 MMSCFED
+1098 GREGEKRKK
-1105 VVNNAELIEV
+1105 VVTEYLKNHIGDMFTMIEN
-1115 HKDKYVG
+1115 G
-1122 TRRENTNLK
+1122 K
-1131 NVYVLVSAFK
+1131 NVYLGKDLPKEYNYSRTTKNLGRDRRFVKQKATPGIGEMVEIATNERWESPVHKEKHENDAKYGFYKYDTRFAVRDRSGEYEIYDAELVVRHNE
-1141 DQENIIPVKLEVK
+1141 DGKLY
-1154 ELEGIDNV
+1154 
-1162 LYVSMTLQ
+1162 LYDV
-1170 KINEAEV
+1170 
-1177 MGQFMPSKTGGSN
+1177 
-1190 PRSAFLDISLAE
+1190 
-1202 FLPEINDETMTK
+1202 
-1214 YIPKQFF
+1214 
-1221 DSDIQGIKKDTAAVR
+1221 QGIKKDTAAVR
-1236 VPLDES
+1236 FPLEKS
-1242 HPAMLSEESR
+1242 QPAMLSKEESR
-1252 DAYNGTSINSIFETE
+1252 DAYNGTSINSISETE
-1267 GNDKKFSLNENN
+1267 GNDKTRFSMKEPVEETKELIALHNIEPDSLKKTLKLGGFPMPSIAITKDSIGHTNFGEISLLFSKDTIDPARKENKVYAADAWTPTFPPVEYELDSQAAYRRANDVGSLTFFNPTKLAESNLQNVIDKGSDKDAEEQLFERFKDDYGLKNMYLAETSEPVKMAKTEKEKYSPERAAELQEYIDTLGIDTIKKIKENNDFNSEDFAKAKEICAKLRGKDVSSVKAFYVKVDLSAALTYFENGNTEVVEDEDATKKLIDEKVNQEDYEKWLMDLFDGIVTNKGLWNGEDPYTSSGDRKAFSKIHMPVTADNIVRAMLMQSDDVRNSSNLFLGTRTVRAVAAEDFKSIDGIRKASGKLKNIDTEEYDAVKEKLDERLNVIMREILNGTNKSGNEFTSMDSIGRCIEDACRKPTAANFKKVLGEYGWEISGRQAEALHEVVSDIADMPVNMFEAKPQRVVGFDEIKTAVVPDSIDAELKSEMEAAGMEIDEYEAGNEADRLAKINAAADLKGVKFSLNENN

-1285 AEGRQK
+1285 TEGSQ
-1291 SDFKDSEGKYISNHQ
+1291 KDSEG
-1306 ADYFRDSKI
+1306 
-1315 RNENGDLLVLYHQT
+1315 
-1329 DGDFNIFDTRRE
+1329 
-1341 GAGARDNG
+1341 
-1349 TPYGI
+1349 
-1354 FLKPT
+1354 
-1359 SKDIGLNG
+1359 
-1367 KKQMAL
+1367 
-1373 YANIT
+1373 
-1378 NPLKARNRA
+1378 
-1387 ELDRVLKSDKDYAE
+1387 
-1401 VREELDNLDATY
+1401 
-1413 GKKFDEAKKAFI
+1413 
-1425 DFITTWRKDNPDAG
+1425 
-1439 RSDIYND
+1439 
-1446 PEFNKVYEAEDAIVE
+1446 
-1461 EWTAKAD
+1461 
-1468 ELSAKCKEMINEYL
+1468 
-1482 NKEGYDGI
+1482 
-1490 VLEEDAGSFGRST
+1490 
-1503 KAYIALDPQQV
+1503 
-1514 KNTDNLSPTTDPDI
+1514 
-1528 RFSFA
+1528 RFS
-1533 GDNALNADNEMLKKA
+1533 
-1548 KEMYNDFDS
+1548 
-1557 SETIRKETG
+1557 
-1566 WHLGTDG
+1566 
-1573 KWRFEI
+1573 
-1579 DDSQM
+1579 
-1584 KVFTSGDALFRKE
+1584 V
-1597 HPEYTRLQEL
+1597 
-1607 YDKFWDGTITDAEQK
+1607 
-1622 EFTDLNKTW
+1622 
-1631 GGELARLRTRL
+1631 
-1642 QRGNARLADI
+1642 
-1652 IQHDVLFENY
+1652 
-1662 PQLEDVRI
+1662 
-1670 KLVDLDRATG
+1670 
-1680 AYAVDGSE
+1680 
-1688 IMIDED
+1688 
-1694 LFRNE
+1694 
-1699 YQEAKRDGTLIHEI
+1699 
-1713 QHAIQDIEGFAMGSN
+1713 
-1728 FDMINAAISATEDEV
+1728 
-1743 RAADKYYES
+1743 
-1752 AADDLLDAL
+1752 
-1761 DEAGYFNK
+1761 
-1769 YGEDID
+1769 
-1775 ITSEV
+1775 
-1780 ELSRIR
+1780 
-1786 DEYRDTDPDIE
+1786 
-1797 ELVDELE
+1797 
-1804 DSQKDLQES
+1804 
-1813 QNKLREL
+1813 
-1820 RNMSPA
+1820 
-1826 EFYKYAAGEV
+1826 
-1836 EARDT
+1836 
-1841 ANRLNYGEG
+1841 
-1850 ERRATRPDIDSPSI
+1850 
-1864 QVEDYVRFSIKEDS
+1864 
-1878 DIDYESLV
+1878 
-1886 SKPDMKV
+1886 
-1893 VEVSEEDIKSKTR
+1893 
-1906 KNIVDEARKNVGKYG
+1906 
-1921 KTDDLGRLV
+1921 
-1930 VQNEDTQNDIVIGAP
+1930 
-1945 AIRHGLTR
+1945 
-1953 DYETNARIALHLGE
+1953 
-1967 YLKNAVKVNEI
+1967 
-1978 EPRDKN
+1978 
-1984 SAGGYI
+1984 
-1990 LLGYGQNKAG
+1990 
-2000 EQYPAYFVIRTLI
+2000 
-2013 TGETELIEFDSL
+2013 
-2025 YSINGKK
+2025 
-2032 ISEAIGRA
+2032 
-2040 NQGVQSLTSDTISIS
+2040 
-2055 ELMDIVN
+2055 
-2062 EMHSDILPES
+2062 
-2072 VAEHYGNER
+2072 
-2081 RKTKL
+2081 
-2086 GESVKYSLPDESGS
+2086 
-2100 SYSIPDYSKKE
+2100 PDYSKKE

-2570 ERIAAEKEKAKQKI
+2570 EKIAAEKEKAKQKI

-2704 ELRKRVANLRRIY
+2704 ELRNRISRVKERF
-2717 AEFAPEDDLGNK
+2717 AELAPEDDTG
-2729 EDNPEKSNI
+2729 I
-2738 NKVFEYDGYVFA
+2738 FEYDGYVFD
-2750 LIDALEAKLDKS
+2750 LIDSLEKKLDGK
-2762 ESVDTLSDEDLAA
+2762 ESIDTLSDEDLVA

-2783 VHNINNCNKCFN
+2783 VHNINNYNKFFN
-2795 ENIKAGIDEIAK
+2795 ENIKAGIDEIGKGVIESADAK
-2807 DVIAKADEKIRA
+2807 IKA
-2819 RGKVKLERGGTV
+2819 RGKNKVERGGTV

-2928 SKREQALGHIL
+2928 AKREQALGHIL

-3031 TWLKTNAVAAKPKE
+3031 TWLATNAETVNPKE
-3045 NIRNFGFTKN
+3045 KIRNFGFTKN

-3082 YNALAPAISDFMRVY
+3082 YNALAPAIADFMKVY
-3097 NYDDKSAGG
+3097 NYTDKSAGG
-3106 VAVKGKI
+3106 LTVKGKI
-3113 SDAWGSRYLNYIL
+3113 SDAWGRRYQRYIE
-3126 RFMEDIQSNFDMKTE
+3126 RFMADIQSNFDMKTE

-3182 IYFVS
+3182 VYFVS

-3193 VLKKM
+3193 ALKKM
-3198 IRKDTEYKD
+3198 MRKDTEYKD

-3414 NPLSMIPIV
+3414 NPFSMIPIV

-3461 DKDWNELMRDFAEGM
+3461 DKDWNELMRDFAEGL

-3503 AEAGGEDTA
+3503 AEAGGEDKA

-3555 DIEDGSTL
+3555 DIEDGTTL

-3736 SEAIKGADYSSG
+3736 SKAIKGADYSSG

-3844 SGSTGKSTGPHLHF
+3844 SGSTGNSTGPHLHF

>member
-1 MFDSIKKGIK
+1 
-11 SAYKKGKKAVANLG
+11 
-25 KRIFGGS
+25 
-32 GSSGGSSTHRSSSG
+32 
-46 STHGGSSGTMHGGS
+46 
-60 SGSFGRSSYVSRS
+60 
-73 PRYSGPAVRSYGANT
+73 
-88 VTNQSRSGVSRS
+88 
-100 GAGVNQISR
+100 
-109 NSSAYNSSTSTSYN
+109 
-123 SRRGSRSDTTHNS
+123 
-136 NSGSFADRNPHALST
+136 
-151 DAKKNQEEVAGN
+151 
-163 IKRFGAGV
+163 
-171 GKRYFGSQMYGL
+171 
-183 KDSLQDAYKAYMRTG
+183 
-198 LPGSREIPIAAAI
+198 
-211 DKFAYEKTVGKANK
+211 
-225 NLSLKHL
+225 
-232 DSVTDRVLKKYG
+232 
-244 SKLQESGE
+244 
-252 KDIEDLKKNSG
+252 
-263 TAGKWG
+263 
-269 IDFAAGAAELGLDMG
+269 
-284 LTLGRGTMV
+284 
-293 AMYNRAYGSAKKT
+293 
-306 AIDEGATEKQAKLYG
+306 
-321 QVIGGI
+321 
-327 EVGTEKISSVAAPL
+327 
-341 RKLYGKGATD
+341 
-351 ELTDRV
+351 
-357 IDKIVSKTTS
+357 
-367 KAGKNIAY
+367 
-375 HGAKTVASA
+375 
-384 IGEGLEEMVSEGL
+384 
-397 DPVVANTIYA
+397 
-407 NAVGK
+407 
-412 PHSTSAKDVLY
+412 
-423 AGSIG
+423 
-428 AALGGALGGGGQ
+428 
-440 VVEYNRG
+440 
-447 KKVLSAAENNM
+447 
-458 FGEGGIKSLINEAK
+458 
-472 TADED
+472 
-477 TGDNVKAQAYDELV
+477 
-491 NTGQGIVAGQA
+491 
-502 NELYSSVQSQRAR
+502 
-515 DDQRYGIAM
+515 
-524 RASDNMIKKNGY
+524 
-536 VPVVGVDNE
+536 
-545 GNAKISDNTR
+545 
-555 STYEK
+555 
-560 YSAFN
+560 
-565 TEVIKGEMQLPEAQS
+565 
-580 KEIAA
+580 
-585 AVSEIQTGIAD
+585 
-596 TSTVNMFTTAN
+596 
-607 PEARTAYERITGET
+607 
-621 LPDTNQGTRAYLY
+621 
-634 EKLAENRV
+634 
-642 ESARAETEYFKDTMK
+642 
-657 GLIQQDVTP
+657 
-666 TYDTAGQEAFSRGM
+666 
-680 ENVNVGNGNDVSNYI
+680 
-695 VSFEHFYE
+695 
-703 AGRTGLEYSDVA
+703 
-715 KTKNP
+715 
-720 AYESVSGEIK
+720 
-730 KSAYE
+730 
-735 AGVRDRI
+735 
-742 DGADNVKG
+742 
-750 MQIKIGQTLK
+750 
-760 ESRSNERNKARR
+760 
-772 GKVISELSK
+772 
-781 EGKKRVSASA
+781 
-791 QAVYRTLAR
+791 
-800 TFNLEIH
+800 
-807 LVEDIAGTN
+807 
-816 ANGFYK
+816 
-822 DGVMYLNINADRP
+822 
-835 LSYVFSHEITHHM
+835 
-848 QQYAPEQYAMF
+848 
-859 KQLVRE
+859 
-865 KWFQQGGIEDAISQ
+865 
-879 KIIQYRGNGVELTRE
+879 
-894 EALDEILADSTYEII
+894 
-909 QSQEFIDELCR
+909 
-920 ENRSLAQSVLDAI
+920 
-933 RNVID
+933 
-938 KLRVMIAEGQGFAP
+938 
-952 KYNESLLSELDIL
+952 
-965 KDAAKLWTDG
+965 
-975 LMVAAQNRAAVGIGS
+975 
-990 ETERFSITEAMTESE
+990 
-1005 RYEDLKDKKIK
+1005 
-1016 VAEYNPERLA
+1016 
-1026 KNEADLD
+1026 
-1033 ALETRYRKDANKLL
+1033 
-1047 KPLASKLGIIKKGY
+1047 
-1061 TNPSIDL
+1061 
-1068 DFNYSNH
+1068 
-1075 NLDESTKKQTEVK
+1075 
-1088 GNDIFVNFAK
+1088 
-1098 MMSCFED
+1098 MS
-1105 VVNNAELIEV
+1105 
-1115 HKDKYVG
+1115 
-1122 TRRENTNLK
+1122 
-1131 NVYVLVSAFK
+1131 
-1141 DQENIIPVKLEVK
+1141 
-1154 ELEGIDNV
+1154 
-1162 LYVSMTLQ
+1162 
-1170 KINEAEV
+1170 
-1177 MGQFMPSKTGGSN
+1177 
-1190 PRSAFLDISLAE
+1190 
-1202 FLPEINDETMTK
+1202 
-1214 YIPKQFF
+1214 
-1221 DSDIQGIKKDTAAVR
+1221 
-1236 VPLDES
+1236 
-1242 HPAMLSEESR
+1242 
-1252 DAYNGTSINSIFETE
+1252 
-1267 GNDKKFSLNENN
+1267 
-1279 FEKSQE
+1279 
-1285 AEGRQK
+1285 
-1291 SDFKDSEGKYISNHQ
+1291 
-1306 ADYFRDSKI
+1306 
-1315 RNENGDLLVLYHQT
+1315 
-1329 DGDFNIFDTRRE
+1329 
-1341 GAGARDNG
+1341 
-1349 TPYGI
+1349 
-1354 FLKPT
+1354 
-1359 SKDIGLNG
+1359 
-1367 KKQMAL
+1367 
-1373 YANIT
+1373 
-1378 NPLKARNRA
+1378 
-1387 ELDRVLKSDKDYAE
+1387 
-1401 VREELDNLDATY
+1401 
-1413 GKKFDEAKKAFI
+1413 
-1425 DFITTWRKDNPDAG
+1425 
-1439 RSDIYND
+1439 
-1446 PEFNKVYEAEDAIVE
+1446 
-1461 EWTAKAD
+1461 
-1468 ELSAKCKEMINEYL
+1468 
-1482 NKEGYDGI
+1482 
-1490 VLEEDAGSFGRST
+1490 
-1503 KAYIALDPQQV
+1503 
-1514 KNTDNLSPTTDPDI
+1514 
-1528 RFSFA
+1528 
-1533 GDNALNADNEMLKKA
+1533 
-1548 KEMYNDFDS
+1548 
-1557 SETIRKETG
+1557 
-1566 WHLGTDG
+1566 
-1573 KWRFEI
+1573 
-1579 DDSQM
+1579 
-1584 KVFTSGDALFRKE
+1584 
-1597 HPEYTRLQEL
+1597 
-1607 YDKFWDGTITDAEQK
+1607 
-1622 EFTDLNKTW
+1622 
-1631 GGELARLRTRL
+1631 
-1642 QRGNARLADI
+1642 
-1652 IQHDVLFENY
+1652 
-1662 PQLEDVRI
+1662 
-1670 KLVDLDRATG
+1670 
-1680 AYAVDGSE
+1680 
-1688 IMIDED
+1688 
-1694 LFRNE
+1694 
-1699 YQEAKRDGTLIHEI
+1699 
-1713 QHAIQDIEGFAMGSN
+1713 
-1728 FDMINAAISATEDEV
+1728 
-1743 RAADKYYES
+1743 
-1752 AADDLLDAL
+1752 
-1761 DEAGYFNK
+1761 
-1769 YGEDID
+1769 
-1775 ITSEV
+1775 
-1780 ELSRIR
+1780 
-1786 DEYRDTDPDIE
+1786 
-1797 ELVDELE
+1797 
-1804 DSQKDLQES
+1804 
-1813 QNKLREL
+1813 
-1820 RNMSPA
+1820 
-1826 EFYKYAAGEV
+1826 
-1836 EARDT
+1836 
-1841 ANRLNYGEG
+1841 
-1850 ERRATRPDIDSPSI
+1850 
-1864 QVEDYVRFSIKEDS
+1864 FSIKEDS

-2086 GESVKYSLPDESGS
+2086 GESVKYSLPDES
-2100 SYSIPDYSKKE
+2100 
-2111 YNRYGW
+2111 
-2117 AVANELLSREE
+2117 
-2128 MAVFQK
+2128 
-2134 QVGDKARGDL
+2134 
-2144 YKIREGLH
+2144 
-2152 IIPTGEKGLR
+2152 
-2162 NVLVYTDGNFERPS
+2162 
-2176 IAKII
+2176 
-2181 RINLEDGTEIEA
+2181 
-2193 VTEDVY
+2193 
-2199 DEEYK
+2199 
-2204 NTGEPVRAYKEKGVL
+2204 
-2219 DSFEAGDYDY
+2219 
-2229 TEWRRNRRSTANR
+2229 
-2242 TIFEDRTGERDGR
+2242 
-2255 GSDRES
+2255 
-2261 QTDSEEI
+2261 
-2268 KYSLPDESNVL
+2268 NVL

-2455 VKENGISVDQV
+2455 VKENGIPVDQV

-2704 ELRKRVANLRRIY
+2704 ELKKRISRVKERF
-2717 AEFAPEDDLGNK
+2717 AELAPEDDTG
-2729 EDNPEKSNI
+2729 I
-2738 NKVFEYDGYVFA
+2738 FEYDGYVFD
-2750 LIDALEAKLDKS
+2750 LIDSLEKKLDGK
-2762 ESVDTLSDEDLAA
+2762 ESIDTLSDEDLAA

-2783 VHNINNCNKCFN
+2783 VHNINNYNKFFN
-2795 ENIKAGIDEIAK
+2795 ENIKAGIDEIGKGVIESADAK
-2807 DVIAKADEKIRA
+2807 IKA
-2819 RGKVKLERGGTV
+2819 RGKNKVERGGTV

-2928 SKREQALGHIL
+2928 AKREQALGHIL

-2981 QLTSEQRSM
+2981 QLTSEQRSL

-3031 TWLKTNAVAAKPKE
+3031 TWLATNAETVNPKE
-3045 NIRNFGFTKN
+3045 KIRNFGFTKN

-3082 YNALAPAISDFMRVY
+3082 YNALAPAIADFMKVY
-3097 NYDDKSAGG
+3097 NYTDKSAGG
-3106 VAVKGKI
+3106 LTVKGKI
-3113 SDAWGSRYLNYIL
+3113 SDAWGRRYQRYIE
-3126 RFMEDIQSNFDMKTE
+3126 RFMADIQSNFDMKTE

-3182 IYFVS
+3182 VYFVS

-3198 IRKDTEYKD
+3198 MRKDTEYKD

-3503 AEAGGEDTA
+3503 AEAGGEDTV

-3528 KTGKSDENEKG
+3528 KTGKSDDGEKD

-3736 SEAIKGADYSSG
+3736 SKAIKGADYSSG

-3825 EGYTVQAGD
+3825 EGYTVQVGD

>member
-11 SAYKKGKKAVANLG
+11 SAYKKGKKAVTNLG
-25 KRIFGGS
+25 KKIFGGS
-32 GSSGGSSTHRSSSG
+32 SSSGGSSTHRSSSG
-46 STHGGSSGTMHGGS
+46 STHGGSSGTTHGGS
-60 SGSFGRSSYVSRS
+60 SGSFGRNSYVSRS
-73 PRYSGPAVRSYGANT
+73 PRYSGPAARSYSANT
-88 VTNQSRSGVSRS
+88 VTNQARSGVSRS
-100 GAGVNQISR
+100 SAGVNQISR

-123 SRRGSRSDTTHNS
+123 SRSGSRSDTTHNS

-269 IDFAAGAAELGLDMG
+269 IDLAAGAAELGLDVG
-284 LTLGRGTMV
+284 LTRGRGTMA

-412 PHSTSAKDVLY
+412 PHSTSAKDILY

-428 AALGGALGGGGQ
+428 AALGGVLGGGGQ

-477 TGDNVKAQAYDELV
+477 TGDNVRAQAYDELV

-545 GNAKISDNTR
+545 GNAKIADNTR

-607 PEARTAYERITGET
+607 LEARTAYERITGET

-735 AGVRDRI
+735 AGVRDSI

-781 EGKKRVSASA
+781 EGKKRVSAST

-848 QQYAPEQYAMF
+848 QQYAPEQYVMF

-938 KLRVMIAEGQGFAP
+938 KLRAMIAEGQGFAP

-975 LMVAAQNRAAVGIGS
+975 LMVAAQNRAAVGVN
-990 ETERFSITEAMTESE
+990 ETLEGKYSIKQDSTG
-1005 RYEDLKDKKIK
+1005 KD
-1016 VAEYNPERLA
+1016 VVVVQE
-1026 KNEADLD
+1026 
-1033 ALETRYRKDANKLL
+1033 
-1047 KPLASKLGIIKKGY
+1047 
-1061 TNPSIDL
+1061 
-1068 DFNYSNH
+1068 
-1075 NLDESTKKQTEVK
+1075 
-1088 GNDIFVNFAK
+1088 DIFRGREGEK
-1098 MMSCFED
+1098 RKK
-1105 VVNNAELIEV
+1105 VVTEYLKNHIGDMFTMIEN
-1115 HKDKYVG
+1115 G
-1122 TRRENTNLK
+1122 K
-1131 NVYVLVSAFK
+1131 NVYLGK
-1141 DQENIIPVKLEVK
+1141 DLP
-1154 ELEGIDNV
+1154 
-1162 LYVSMTLQ
+1162 
-1170 KINEAEV
+1170 NEYNH
-1177 MGQFMPSKTGGSN
+1177 SKTTERLGKEKRFAKQKATPGIGEMVEIATNERWES
-1190 PRSAFLDISLAE
+1190 PVHKEKHKVDAKYGFYKYDTRFAVKDRSGDYEVYDAE
-1202 FLPEINDETMTK
+1202 LVIRHDADGK
-1214 YIPKQFF
+1214 LYLY
-1221 DSDIQGIKKDTAAVR
+1221 DVQGIKKDTAKVR
-1236 VPLDES
+1236 FPLEES
-1242 HPAMLSEESR
+1242 QPDLLSEESK
-1252 DAYNGTSINSIFETE
+1252 ATTNGTSINSISETE
-1267 GNDKKFSLNENN
+1267 GNDKKFSFNENI

-1291 SDFKDSEGKYISNHQ
+1291 SDFKDSEGKYISNQQ

-1329 DGDFNIFDTRRE
+1329 DSDFNIFDTRRE

-1359 SKDIGLNG
+1359 SKDIGLSG

-1387 ELDRVLKSDKDYAE
+1387 ELDRVLKSDKDYAA
-1401 VREELDNLDATY
+1401 VREELDNLDVTY
-1413 GKKFDEAKKAFI
+1413 GKKFDDAKKAFD
-1425 DFITTWRKDNPDAG
+1425 DFITTWSKDNPDAG

-1446 PEFNKVYEAEDAIVE
+1446 PEFDKVYEAEDAIVE

-1503 KAYIALDPQQV
+1503 RAYIALDPQQV

-1607 YDKFWDGTITDAEQK
+1607 YYKFWDGTITDAEQN

-1713 QHAIQDIEGFAMGSN
+1713 QHAIQDIEGFAMGAN

-1775 ITSEV
+1775 ITSED

-1804 DSQKDLQES
+1804 DSQTDLQES

-1864 QVEDYVRFSIKEDS
+1864 QVEDY
-1878 DIDYESLV
+1878 L
-1886 SKPDMKV
+1886 
-1893 VEVSEEDIKSKTR
+1893 
-1906 KNIVDEARKNVGKYG
+1906 GKY
-1921 KTDDLGRLV
+1921 D
-1930 VQNEDTQNDIVIGAP
+1930 
-1945 AIRHGLTR
+1945 
-1953 DYETNARIALHLGE
+1953 
-1967 YLKNAVKVNEI
+1967 
-1978 EPRDKN
+1978 
-1984 SAGGYI
+1984 GG
-1990 LLGYGQNKAG
+1990 
-2000 EQYPAYFVIRTLI
+2000 
-2013 TGETELIEFDSL
+2013 
-2025 YSINGKK
+2025 
-2032 ISEAIGRA
+2032 
-2040 NQGVQSLTSDTISIS
+2040 
-2055 ELMDIVN
+2055 
-2062 EMHSDILPES
+2062 
-2072 VAEHYGNER
+2072 
-2081 RKTKL
+2081 
-2086 GESVKYSLPDESGS
+2086 

-2144 YKIREGLH
+2144 YKVREGLH
-2152 IIPTGEKGLR
+2152 IIPTGENGLR

-2176 IAKII
+2176 IARIV
-2181 RINLEDGTEIEA
+2181 RINLDDGTDIEA
-2193 VTEDVY
+2193 VTEDIY
-2199 DEEYK
+2199 NEEQQA
-2204 NTGEPVRAYKEKGVL
+2204 TGEPVGTYKDEGIL

-2229 TEWRRNRRSTANR
+2229 AEWKRRRKAQSNR
-2242 TIFEDRTGERDGR
+2242 TIFEDRAGEQDGR

-2312 LQKLCEKLKAD
+2312 LQKLCEKLKAF

-2570 ERIAAEKEKAKQKI
+2570 EKIAAEKEKAKQKI

-2704 ELRKRVANLRRIY
+2704 ELRNRISRVKERF
-2717 AEFAPEDDLGNK
+2717 AELAPEDDTG
-2729 EDNPEKSNI
+2729 I
-2738 NKVFEYDGYVFA
+2738 FEYDGYVFD
-2750 LIDALEAKLDKS
+2750 LIDSLEKKLDGK
-2762 ESVDTLSDEDLAA
+2762 ESIDTLSDEDLVA

-2783 VHNINNCNKCFN
+2783 VHNINNYNKFFN
-2795 ENIKAGIDEIAK
+2795 ENIKAGIDEIGKGVIESADAK
-2807 DVIAKADEKIRA
+2807 IKA
-2819 RGKVKLERGGTV
+2819 RGKNKVERGGTV

-2928 SKREQALGHIL
+2928 AKREQALGHIL
-2939 EGGIVLTEVKRAGKF
+2939 EGGIVLTEVKSAGKF

-2963 LPGTSTKITYNDV
+2963 LPGTSTNITYNDV

-3031 TWLKTNAVAAKPKE
+3031 TWLATNAETVNPKE
-3045 NIRNFGFTKN
+3045 KIRNFGFTKN

-3082 YNALAPAISDFMRVY
+3082 YNALAPAIADFMKVY
-3097 NYDDKSAGG
+3097 NYTDKSAGG
-3106 VAVKGKI
+3106 LTVKGKI
-3113 SDAWGSRYLNYIL
+3113 SDAWGRRYQRYIEW
-3126 RFMEDIQSNFDMKTE
+3126 FMADIQSNFDMKTE

-3182 IYFVS
+3182 VYFVS

-3198 IRKDTEYKD
+3198 MRKDTEYKD

-3423 KDIWSFKDGWGSS
+3423 KDIWNFKDGWGSS

-3555 DIEDGSTL
+3555 DIEDGTTL

>member
-11 SAYKKGKKAVANLG
+11 SAYKKGKKAVTNLG

-32 GSSGGSSTHRSSSG
+32 SSSGGSSSHRSSSG
-46 STHGGSSGTMHGGS
+46 STHGGSSGTIHGGS

-73 PRYSGPAVRSYGANT
+73 PRYSGPAARSYGANT

-100 GAGVNQISR
+100 STGVNQISR
-109 NSSAYNSSTSTSYN
+109 NSSAYNRGASTSYN

-151 DAKKNQEEVAGN
+151 DAKKNQEEVAGS
-163 IKRFGAGV
+163 IKHFGAGV
-171 GKRYFGSQMYGL
+171 GKRYAGSQMYGL
-183 KDSLQDAYKAYMRTG
+183 KDSLQEAYKAYMRTQG
-198 LPGSREIPIAAAI
+198 PASQLAMMAGAAI

-225 NLSLKHL
+225 DLSLKHL

-252 KDIEDLKKNSG
+252 KDIESLKKNSG
-263 TAGKWG
+263 AAGKWG
-269 IDFAAGAAELGLDMG
+269 IDLAAGAAELGLDVG
-284 LTLGRGTMV
+284 LTRGRGTMV

-412 PHSTSAKDVLY
+412 PHSTSAKDILY

-703 AGRTGLEYSDVA
+703 AGRTGLDYSDVA

-735 AGVRDRI
+735 AGVRDSI

-760 ESRSNERNKARR
+760 ESRSNGRNKAHR

-879 KIIQYRGNGVELTRE
+879 KIVQYRGNGVELTRE

-920 ENRSLAQSVLDAI
+920 ENRSLAQSVLDAV

-938 KLRVMIAEGQGFAP
+938 KLRAMIAEGQGFAP

-975 LMVAAQNRAAVGIGS
+975 LMVAAQNRAAVGSTGNSAYKYQLVGRDADGIEIYETS
-990 ETERFSITEAMTESE
+990 EEVKNLSQAEKKKRAINLVENEFSGRTVKLIKNAEKIYAKFEKADIRKNLYGDNRSSDKGKRAKLNVAADGTIYELAEHSRYDSSKKESGKAIKAHKGITDWD
-1005 RYEDLKDKKIK
+1005 YFIK
-1016 VAEYNPERLA
+1016 EVAIDGVYYNENINVRKGKNGEYVYAIYLWENV
-1026 KNEADLD
+1026 N
-1033 ALETRYRKDANKLL
+1033 
-1047 KPLASKLGIIKKGY
+1047 KKGISPHKAQDVY
-1061 TNPSIDL
+1061 KNKHRASTSEAILPS
-1068 DFNYSNH
+1068 N
-1075 NLDESTKKQTEVK
+1075 
-1088 GNDIFVNFAK
+1088 
-1098 MMSCFED
+1098 
-1105 VVNNAELIEV
+1105 
-1115 HKDKYVG
+1115 
-1122 TRRENTNLK
+1122 
-1131 NVYVLVSAFK
+1131 
-1141 DQENIIPVKLEVK
+1141 
-1154 ELEGIDNV
+1154 
-1162 LYVSMTLQ
+1162 
-1170 KINEAEV
+1170 
-1177 MGQFMPSKTGGSN
+1177 
-1190 PRSAFLDISLAE
+1190 
-1202 FLPEINDETMTK
+1202 
-1214 YIPKQFF
+1214 
-1221 DSDIQGIKKDTAAVR
+1221 
-1236 VPLDES
+1236 
-1242 HPAMLSEESR
+1242 
-1252 DAYNGTSINSIFETE
+1252 NSISETE
-1267 GNDKKFSLNENN
+1267 GNDKKFSFNENI

-1291 SDFKDSEGKYISNHQ
+1291 SDFKDSEGKYISNQQ
-1306 ADYFRDSKI
+1306 ADYFRESKI

-1329 DGDFNIFDTRRE
+1329 DSDFNIFDTRRE

-1387 ELDRVLKSDKDYAE
+1387 ELDRVLKSDKDYAA

-1413 GKKFDEAKKAFI
+1413 GKKFDEAKKAFD
-1425 DFITTWRKDNPDAG
+1425 DFITTWSKDNPDAG
-1439 RSDIYND
+1439 RADIYND

-1468 ELSAKCKEMINEYL
+1468 ELSARCKEMINEYL

-1503 KAYIALDPQQV
+1503 RAYIALDPQQV
-1514 KNTDNLSPTTDPDI
+1514 KNTDNLNPTTDPDI

-1548 KEMYNDFDS
+1548 KEMYNDFES

-1670 KLVDLDRATG
+1670 KLADLDRATG

-1688 IMIDED
+1688 IRIDED

-1713 QHAIQDIEGFAMGSN
+1713 QHAIQDIEGFAMGAN

-1761 DEAGYFNK
+1761 DDAGYFNK

-1775 ITSEV
+1775 ITSED

-1841 ANRLNYGEG
+1841 ANRLNYSED
-1850 ERRATRPDIDSPSI
+1850 ERRETRPDIDSPSI
-1864 QVEDYVRFSIKEDS
+1864 QVEDY
-1878 DIDYESLV
+1878 L
-1886 SKPDMKV
+1886 
-1893 VEVSEEDIKSKTR
+1893 
-1906 KNIVDEARKNVGKYG
+1906 GKY
-1921 KTDDLGRLV
+1921 D
-1930 VQNEDTQNDIVIGAP
+1930 
-1945 AIRHGLTR
+1945 
-1953 DYETNARIALHLGE
+1953 
-1967 YLKNAVKVNEI
+1967 
-1978 EPRDKN
+1978 
-1984 SAGGYI
+1984 GG
-1990 LLGYGQNKAG
+1990 
-2000 EQYPAYFVIRTLI
+2000 
-2013 TGETELIEFDSL
+2013 
-2025 YSINGKK
+2025 
-2032 ISEAIGRA
+2032 
-2040 NQGVQSLTSDTISIS
+2040 
-2055 ELMDIVN
+2055 
-2062 EMHSDILPES
+2062 
-2072 VAEHYGNER
+2072 
-2081 RKTKL
+2081 
-2086 GESVKYSLPDESGS
+2086 

-2144 YKIREGLH
+2144 YKVREGLH
-2152 IIPTGEKGLR
+2152 IIPTGENGLR

-2176 IAKII
+2176 IARIV
-2181 RINLEDGTEIEA
+2181 RINLDDGTDIEA
-2193 VTEDVY
+2193 VTEDIY
-2199 DEEYK
+2199 NEEQQA
-2204 NTGEPVRAYKEKGVL
+2204 TGEPVGTYKDEGIL

-2229 TEWRRNRRSTANR
+2229 AEWKRRRKAQSNR
-2242 TIFEDRTGERDGR
+2242 TIFEDRTGEQDGR
-2255 GSDRES
+2255 GSNRES

-2268 KYSLPDESNVL
+2268 KYSLPDESEVL

-2389 TAMNTAYLAASDI
+2389 AAMNTAYLAASDI

-2455 VKENGISVDQV
+2455 VKENGIPVDQV

-2490 KIADVRESLEPYD
+2490 KIADVRERLEPYD

-2594 LQEEKQKSR
+2594 LQEEKQRSR
-2603 EKLQQERVKSQEK
+2603 EKLQQERLKSQEK

-2704 ELRKRVANLRRIY
+2704 ELRNRISRVKERF
-2717 AEFAPEDDLGNK
+2717 AELAPEDDTG
-2729 EDNPEKSNI
+2729 I
-2738 NKVFEYDGYVFA
+2738 FEYDGYVFD
-2750 LIDALEAKLDKS
+2750 LIDSLEKKLDGK
-2762 ESVDTLSDEDLAA
+2762 ESIDTLSDEDLVA

-2783 VHNINNCNKCFN
+2783 VHNINNYNKFFN
-2795 ENIKAGIDEIAK
+2795 ENIKAGIDEIGKGVIESADAK
-2807 DVIAKADEKIRA
+2807 IKA
-2819 RGKVKLERGGTV
+2819 RGKNKVERGGTV

-2865 KHINNITEL
+2865 KHIDNITEL

-2902 GLKTVRLESGEDI
+2902 GLKTVRLESGEEI

-2976 LNIIS
+2976 QNIIA

-3031 TWLKTNAVAAKPKE
+3031 TWLATNAETVNPKE
-3045 NIRNFGFTKN
+3045 KIRNFGFTKN

-3082 YNALAPAISDFMRVY
+3082 YNALAPAIADFMKVY
-3097 NYDDKSAGG
+3097 NYTDKSAGG
-3106 VAVKGKI
+3106 LTVKGKI
-3113 SDAWGSRYLNYIL
+3113 SDAWGRRYQRYIE
-3126 RFMEDIQSNFDMKTE
+3126 RFMADIQSNFDMKTE

-3182 IYFVS
+3182 VYFVS

-3342 AVECWQNKHRVKAA
+3342 AVECWQNKHKVKAV

-3393 EDKEGFD
+3393 DDKEGFD

-3461 DKDWNELMRDFAEGM
+3461 DKEWNELMRDFAEGM

-3503 AEAGGEDTA
+3503 AEAGGEDTV

-3641 DKFDKSVLSKIQTAY
+3641 DKFDKAVIGKIQTAF

-3736 SEAIKGADYSSG
+3736 AKAIKGADYSSG

-3825 EGYTVQAGD
+3825 EGYTVQVGD

>member
-11 SAYKKGKKAVANLG
+11 SAYKKGKKAVTNLG
-25 KRIFGGS
+25 KRIFSGS
-32 GSSGGSSTHRSSSG
+32 SSSGGSSTHRSSSG
-46 STHGGSSGTMHGGS
+46 STHGGSSGTVHGGS

-73 PRYSGPAVRSYGANT
+73 PRYSGPAARSYSANT
-88 VTNQSRSGVSRS
+88 VTSQARS
-100 GAGVNQISR
+100 GASRSNTGVNQISR
-109 NSSAYNSSTSTSYN
+109 NSSAYNTSTSTSYN
-123 SRRGSRSDTTHNS
+123 SRRGSRSDTTHNT
-136 NSGSFADRNPHALST
+136 NSGSFADRNPHALSA
-151 DAKKNQEEVAGN
+151 DAKKNQKEVAGS
-163 IKRFGAGV
+163 IKHFGAGV
-171 GKRYFGSQMYGL
+171 GKRYLGSQMYGI
-183 KDSLQDAYKAYMRTG
+183 KDNLQDAYKAYLKTQHG
-198 LPGSREIPIAAAI
+198 GQGAAI
-211 DKFAYEKTVGKANK
+211 SAGTTALKYLYDNTVGKANK
-225 NLSLKHL
+225 DISLKHL

-252 KDIEDLKKNSG
+252 KDIESLKKNSG

-269 IDFAAGAAELGLDMG
+269 IDFAAGAAELGLDVG
-284 LTLGRGTMV
+284 LTRGRGTV
-293 AMYNRAYGSAKKT
+293 AAMYNRAYGSAKKT

-412 PHSTSAKDVLY
+412 PHSTSEKDVLY

-428 AALGGALGGGGQ
+428 AALGGVLGGGGQ

-447 KKVLSAAENNM
+447 KKVLSAAENNI

-524 RASDNMIKKNGY
+524 RASDNMIKRNGY

-545 GNAKISDNTR
+545 GNVKIADNTR

-607 PEARTAYERITGET
+607 HEARTAYERITGET

-703 AGRTGLEYSDVA
+703 AGRTGLDYSDVA

-720 AYESVSGEIK
+720 AYESVSSEIK

-938 KLRVMIAEGQGFAP
+938 KLRAMIAEGQGFAP

-990 ETERFSITEAMTESE
+990 ENERFSITEAMTESE
-1005 RYEDLKDKKIK
+1005 RYEDLKGKKIK
-1016 VAEYNPERLA
+1016 VVEYNPERLV

-1068 DFNYSNH
+1068 EFNYSNH
-1075 NLDESTKKQTEVK
+1075 NFDESTKKQTEVK

-1141 DQENIIPVKLEVK
+1141 DQESIIPVKLEVK

-1221 DSDIQGIKKDTAAVR
+1221 GSKIG
-1236 VPLDES
+1236 
-1242 HPAMLSEESR
+1242 
-1252 DAYNGTSINSIFETE
+1252 
-1267 GNDKKFSLNENN
+1267 GNDKKFSFNENI

-1291 SDFKDSEGKYISNHQ
+1291 SEIKDSEGKYISNQQ
-1306 ADYFRDSKI
+1306 ADYFRESKI

-1329 DGDFNIFDTRRE
+1329 DSDFNIFDTRRE

-1359 SKDIGLNG
+1359 SKDIGLSG

-1387 ELDRVLKSDKDYAE
+1387 ELDRVLKSDKDYAA

-1413 GKKFDEAKKAFI
+1413 GKKFDEAKKALI

-1468 ELSAKCKEMINEYL
+1468 ELSGKCKEMINAYL
-1482 NKEGYDGI
+1482 NKEGYDGV

-1670 KLVDLDRATG
+1670 KLENLDRATG

-1713 QHAIQDIEGFAMGSN
+1713 QHAIQDIEGFAMGAN

-1743 RAADKYYES
+1743 RAADKHYES

-1775 ITSEV
+1775 ITSED

-1820 RNMSPA
+1820 RNMSPV
-1826 EFYKYAAGEV
+1826 EFYKYTAGEV

-1864 QVEDYVRFSIKEDS
+1864 NVEDYVRFSLKNENLSPSARIPYTIHKSYISVKKNDNAALKNLQDNVRKLKRGTYENKATGYKADIIGETIGKIISPSRNKSFNRWSKKYIDNLNAATQLPELFENAVYVDTKGNQKAKKANQQIKGYHHFVAPIYMDDKEYRVRIVAREKKNSDTLYIVETEIMPIKNGSSVGRSKASQFVSVPS
-1878 DIDYESLV
+1878 DISIPELVNGVKIYDYNMQ
-1886 SKPDMKV
+1886 KN
-1893 VEVSEEDIKSKTR
+1893 DIY
-1906 KNIVDEARKNVGKYG
+1906 N
-1921 KTDDLGRLV
+1921 
-1930 VQNEDTQNDIVIGAP
+1930 QNDI
-1945 AIRHGLTR
+1945 
-1953 DYETNARIALHLGE
+1953 
-1967 YLKNAVKVNEI
+1967 
-1978 EPRDKN
+1978 
-1984 SAGGYI
+1984 
-1990 LLGYGQNKAG
+1990 
-2000 EQYPAYFVIRTLI
+2000 
-2013 TGETELIEFDSL
+2013 
-2025 YSINGKK
+2025 
-2032 ISEAIGRA
+2032 
-2040 NQGVQSLTSDTISIS
+2040 
-2055 ELMDIVN
+2055 
-2062 EMHSDILPES
+2062 
-2072 VAEHYGNER
+2072 
-2081 RKTKL
+2081 
-2086 GESVKYSLPDESGS
+2086 KYSLPDESGG

-2144 YKIREGLH
+2144 YKVREGLH
-2152 IIPTGEKGLR
+2152 IIPTGENGLR

-2176 IAKII
+2176 IARII
-2181 RINLEDGTEIEA
+2181 RMNLDDGTRIDTI
-2193 VTEDVY
+2193 TEDIVY
-2199 DEEYK
+2199 EEQ
-2204 NTGEPVRAYKEKGVL
+2204 RAIAESINGYKEEGVL
-2219 DSFEAGDYDY
+2219 DSFEASDYDY
-2229 TEWRRNRRSTANR
+2229 AEWKRRRKAQSNR
-2242 TIFEDRTGERDGR
+2242 TIFEDRTGEQDGR
-2255 GSDRES
+2255 GSNRES

-2268 KYSLPDESNVL
+2268 KYSLPDESEVL

-2389 TAMNTAYLAASDI
+2389 AAMNTAYLAASDI

-2455 VKENGISVDQV
+2455 VKENGIPVDQV

-2490 KIADVRESLEPYD
+2490 KIADVRERLEPYD

-2570 ERIAAEKEKAKQKI
+2570 EKIAAEKEKAKQKI

-2603 EKLQQERVKSQEK
+2603 EKLQQERVKSKEK

-2624 RAKEAKRKTLRER
+2624 RAKEAKRRTLRER

-2704 ELRKRVANLRRIY
+2704 ELRNRISRVKERF
-2717 AEFAPEDDLGNK
+2717 AELAPEDDTG
-2729 EDNPEKSNI
+2729 I
-2738 NKVFEYDGYVFA
+2738 FEYDGYVFD
-2750 LIDALEAKLDKS
+2750 LIDSLEKKLDGK
-2762 ESVDTLSDEDLAA
+2762 ESIDTLSDEDLAA

-2783 VHNINNCNKCFN
+2783 VHNISNYNKFFN
-2795 ENIKAGIDEIAK
+2795 ENIKAGIDEIGKGVIESADAK
-2807 DVIAKADEKIRA
+2807 IKA
-2819 RGKVKLERGGTV
+2819 RGKNKVERGGTV

-2883 GYHKKK
+2883 GYHRKK

-2976 LNIIS
+2976 QNIIA

-3031 TWLKTNAVAAKPKE
+3031 TWLATNAETVNPKE
-3045 NIRNFGFTKN
+3045 KIRNFGFTKS

-3082 YNALAPAISDFMRVY
+3082 YNALAPAIADFMKVY
-3097 NYDDKSAGG
+3097 NYTDKSAGG
-3106 VAVKGKI
+3106 LTVKGKI
-3113 SDAWGSRYLNYIL
+3113 SDAWGRRYQRYIE
-3126 RFMEDIQSNFDMKTE
+3126 RFMADLQSNFDMKTE

-3168 QPTAIARAFLLINP
+3168 QPAAIARAFLLINP
-3182 IYFVS
+3182 VYFVS

-3198 IRKDTEYKD
+3198 MRKDTEYKD

-3249 IYGVLDNYTW
+3249 IYGALDNYTW

-3342 AVECWQNKHRVKAA
+3342 AVECWQNKHKVKAV

-3393 EDKEGFD
+3393 DDKEGFD

-3461 DKDWNELMRDFAEGM
+3461 DKEWNELMRDFAEGM

-3503 AEAGGEDTA
+3503 AEAGGEDTV

-3641 DKFDKSVLSKIQTAY
+3641 DKFDKAVIGKIQTAF

-3825 EGYTVQAGD
+3825 EGYTVQVGD

>member
-11 SAYKKGKKAVANLG
+11 SAYKKGKKAVTNLG
-25 KRIFGGS
+25 KKIFGGS
-32 GSSGGSSTHRSSSG
+32 SSSGGSSTHRSSSG

-100 GAGVNQISR
+100 SAGVNQISR

-136 NSGSFADRNPHALST
+136 NSGSFAARNPHALST
-151 DAKKNQEEVAGN
+151 DAKKNQEEVAGS
-163 IKRFGAGV
+163 IKHFGAGV
-171 GKRYFGSQMYGL
+171 GKRYAGSQMYGL
-183 KDSLQDAYKAYMRTG
+183 KDSLQEAYKAYMRTQG
-198 LPGSREIPIAAAI
+198 PASQLAMMAGAAI

-269 IDFAAGAAELGLDMG
+269 IDLAAGAAELGLDVG
-284 LTLGRGTMV
+284 LTRGRGTMA

-920 ENRSLAQSVLDAI
+920 ENRSLAQSVLDAV

-938 KLRVMIAEGQGFAP
+938 KLRAMIAEGQGFAP

-975 LMVAAQNRAAVGIGS
+975 LMVAAQNREAVGVNETS
-990 ETERFSITEAMTESE
+990 EGKYSIEQDSTG
-1005 RYEDLKDKKIK
+1005 KD
-1016 VAEYNPERLA
+1016 VVVVQE
-1026 KNEADLD
+1026 
-1033 ALETRYRKDANKLL
+1033 
-1047 KPLASKLGIIKKGY
+1047 
-1061 TNPSIDL
+1061 
-1068 DFNYSNH
+1068 
-1075 NLDESTKKQTEVK
+1075 
-1088 GNDIFVNFAK
+1088 DIFK
-1098 MMSCFED
+1098 GREGEKRKK
-1105 VVNNAELIEV
+1105 VVTEYLKNHIGDMFTMIEN
-1115 HKDKYVG
+1115 G
-1122 TRRENTNLK
+1122 K
-1131 NVYVLVSAFK
+1131 NVYLGKDLPKEYNYSRTTKNLGRDRRFVKQKATPGIGEMVEIATNERWESPVHKEKHENDAKYGFYKYDTRFAVRDRSGEYEIYDAELVVRHNE
-1141 DQENIIPVKLEVK
+1141 DGKLY
-1154 ELEGIDNV
+1154 
-1162 LYVSMTLQ
+1162 LYDV
-1170 KINEAEV
+1170 
-1177 MGQFMPSKTGGSN
+1177 
-1190 PRSAFLDISLAE
+1190 
-1202 FLPEINDETMTK
+1202 
-1214 YIPKQFF
+1214 
-1221 DSDIQGIKKDTAAVR
+1221 QGIKKDTAAVR
-1236 VPLDES
+1236 FPLEKS
-1242 HPAMLSEESR
+1242 QPAMLSKEESR
-1252 DAYNGTSINSIFETE
+1252 DAYNGTSINSISETE
-1267 GNDKKFSLNENN
+1267 GKDKKFSFNENI

-1291 SDFKDSEGKYISNHQ
+1291 SDFKDSEGKYISNQQ

-1329 DGDFNIFDTRRE
+1329 DSDFNIFDTRRE

-1359 SKDIGLNG
+1359 SKDIGLSG

-1387 ELDRVLKSDKDYAE
+1387 ELDRVLKLDKDYAA
-1401 VREELDNLDATY
+1401 VREELDNLDITY
-1413 GKKFDEAKKAFI
+1413 GKKFDDAKKAFD
-1425 DFITTWRKDNPDAG
+1425 DFITTWSKDNPDAG

-1446 PEFNKVYEAEDAIVE
+1446 PEFDKVYEAEDAIVE

-1514 KNTDNLSPTTDPDI
+1514 KNTDNLSPTIDPDI

-1548 KEMYNDFDS
+1548 KEMYNDS
-1557 SETIRKETG
+1557 EGSETIRKETG

-1607 YDKFWDGTITDAEQK
+1607 YDKFWDGTITDAEQN
-1622 EFTDLNKTW
+1622 ELTDLNETW

-1713 QHAIQDIEGFAMGSN
+1713 QHAIQDIEGFTMGAN

-1775 ITSEV
+1775 ITSED

-1841 ANRLNYGEG
+1841 ANRLNYSEG

-1864 QVEDYVRFSIKEDS
+1864 QVEDYVRFSLKNENISPSTRIPYTVNQSYMAVPKKDNVALKKLQDSVRNLKRGTYENKATGYKASIIRETVGKIINPSGKSKFDYWAKKYIDNLNAATQLPELFENAVYVDTKGNQKAKKANQQIQGYHHFVAPIYMDNKEYRVRIVAREKQNSDTLYIVETEVMKIKDGSSVGRRSSSRFLSVPS
-1878 DIDYESLV
+1878 DISIPELVNGVKIYDYNMQ
-1886 SKPDMKV
+1886 KN
-1893 VEVSEEDIKSKTR
+1893 DIY
-1906 KNIVDEARKNVGKYG
+1906 N
-1921 KTDDLGRLV
+1921 
-1930 VQNEDTQNDIVIGAP
+1930 QND
-1945 AIRHGLTR
+1945 
-1953 DYETNARIALHLGE
+1953 
-1967 YLKNAVKVNEI
+1967 
-1978 EPRDKN
+1978 
-1984 SAGGYI
+1984 
-1990 LLGYGQNKAG
+1990 
-2000 EQYPAYFVIRTLI
+2000 
-2013 TGETELIEFDSL
+2013 
-2025 YSINGKK
+2025 
-2032 ISEAIGRA
+2032 
-2040 NQGVQSLTSDTISIS
+2040 
-2055 ELMDIVN
+2055 
-2062 EMHSDILPES
+2062 
-2072 VAEHYGNER
+2072 
-2081 RKTKL
+2081 
-2086 GESVKYSLPDESGS
+2086 
-2100 SYSIPDYSKKE
+2100 
-2111 YNRYGW
+2111 
-2117 AVANELLSREE
+2117 
-2128 MAVFQK
+2128 
-2134 QVGDKARGDL
+2134 
-2144 YKIREGLH
+2144 
-2152 IIPTGEKGLR
+2152 
-2162 NVLVYTDGNFERPS
+2162 
-2176 IAKII
+2176 
-2181 RINLEDGTEIEA
+2181 
-2193 VTEDVY
+2193 
-2199 DEEYK
+2199 
-2204 NTGEPVRAYKEKGVL
+2204 
-2219 DSFEAGDYDY
+2219 
-2229 TEWRRNRRSTANR
+2229 
-2242 TIFEDRTGERDGR
+2242 
-2255 GSDRES
+2255 
-2261 QTDSEEI
+2261 I

-2349 TYSESYSLRGNPRRV
+2349 TYSESYSLRGNPRKV

-2375 ASIIFRAI
+2375 ASDIFRAI
-2383 KNGDYT
+2383 KNEDYT

-2428 MVISEEDMSS
+2428 MFVSEEDMNS

-2466 YGELCEMYPELFDT
+2466 YSELCEMYPELFDT

-2490 KIADVRESLEPYD
+2490 KIADVRENLEPYD

-2570 ERIAAEKEKAKQKI
+2570 EKIAAEKEKAKQKI

-2603 EKLQQERVKSQEK
+2603 EKLQQERLKSQEK

-2624 RAKEAKRKTLRER
+2624 RAKEAKRRTLRER

-2729 EDNPEKSNI
+2729 EANPEKSNI

-3182 IYFVS
+3182 VYFVS

-3198 IRKDTEYKD
+3198 MRKDTEYKD

-3555 DIEDGSTL
+3555 DIEDGTTL

-3736 SEAIKGADYSSG
+3736 AKAIKGADYSSG

-3754 NGEITSGFGGRQSPG
+3754 SGEITSGFGGRQSPG

-3793 GGKVSLAGW
+3793 GGKVVLADW

>member
-100 GAGVNQISR
+100 SAGVNQISR

-284 LTLGRGTMV
+284 LTLGRGTMA

-412 PHSTSAKDVLY
+412 PHSTSAKDILY

-596 TSTVNMFTTAN
+596 TSTVNMFTTVN

-642 ESARAETEYFKDTMK
+642 ESARSETEYFKDTMK

-703 AGRTGLEYSDVA
+703 AGRTGLDYSDVA

-720 AYESVSGEIK
+720 AYESVSGEVK

-781 EGKKRVSASA
+781 EGKKRVSAST

-848 QQYAPEQYAMF
+848 QQYAPEQYEMF

-865 KWFQQGGIEDAISQ
+865 KWFQQGGIEDAVSQ

-909 QSQEFIDELCR
+909 QSEEFIDELCR
-920 ENRSLAQSVLDAI
+920 ENRSLAQSVLDAV

-938 KLRVMIAEGQGFAP
+938 KLRAMIAEGQGFTP
-952 KYNESLLSELDIL
+952 KHNEALLSELDIL

-975 LMVAAQNRAAVGIGS
+975 LMVAAQNRAAVGSTGDSAYKYQLVGRDANGVEIYETSDEIKKLSWAEKRKRAIDLVENEFAGRTVKLIKNAEKIYAKFEKVDIKKNLYGDSKSSKNGRDAKLNIAADGTIYELAEHSRYDGS
-990 ETERFSITEAMTESE
+990 KKEKGKSTKAHRDVNDWDYFVKEVAIDGVYYDENINVRKTKDGEYVYAIYLWENVNKKGSVPHIAQDI
-1005 RYEDLKDKKIK
+1005 YKDKRR
-1016 VAEYNPERLA
+1016 ASTS
-1026 KNEADLD
+1026 EA
-1033 ALETRYRKDANKLL
+1033 
-1047 KPLASKLGIIKKGY
+1047 
-1061 TNPSIDL
+1061 
-1068 DFNYSNH
+1068 
-1075 NLDESTKKQTEVK
+1075 
-1088 GNDIFVNFAK
+1088 
-1098 MMSCFED
+1098 
-1105 VVNNAELIEV
+1105 
-1115 HKDKYVG
+1115 
-1122 TRRENTNLK
+1122 
-1131 NVYVLVSAFK
+1131 
-1141 DQENIIPVKLEVK
+1141 
-1154 ELEGIDNV
+1154 
-1162 LYVSMTLQ
+1162 
-1170 KINEAEV
+1170 
-1177 MGQFMPSKTGGSN
+1177 
-1190 PRSAFLDISLAE
+1190 
-1202 FLPEINDETMTK
+1202 
-1214 YIPKQFF
+1214 
-1221 DSDIQGIKKDTAAVR
+1221 TA
-1236 VPLDES
+1236 P
-1242 HPAMLSEESR
+1242 
-1252 DAYNGTSINSIFETE
+1252 SINSISETE

-1285 AEGRQK
+1285 AEG
-1291 SDFKDSEGKYISNHQ
+1291 SHKDSEGRKLSGQQ

-1329 DGDFNIFDTRRE
+1329 DEDFNIFDTRRE
-1341 GAGARDNG
+1341 GAGTRDNG

-1354 FLKPT
+1354 FLKPD
-1359 SKDIGLNG
+1359 SKDIGLRG

-1373 YANIT
+1373 YADIT
-1378 NPLKARNRA
+1378 NPLKATNRA
-1387 ELDRVLKSDKDYAE
+1387 ELDRILKEDKDYAA
-1401 VREELDNLDATY
+1401 VRKELNGLDAEY
-1413 GKKFDEAKKAFI
+1413 GKKFDEAKKAFE
-1425 DFITTWRKDNPDAG
+1425 DFITNWSKDNPDAG
-1439 RSDIYND
+1439 RTDIYDD
-1446 PEFNKVYEAEDAIVE
+1446 PEFNKVYEAEDKVVE

-1468 ELSAKCKEMINEYL
+1468 ELSAKCKELINEYL
-1482 NKEGYDGI
+1482 NRKGYDGI
-1490 VLEEDAGSFGRST
+1490 ILEEDAGSFGRKT

-1533 GDNALNADNEMLKKA
+1533 GDNALNADNEMLRKA
-1548 KEMYNDFDS
+1548 KEMYNDFES
-1557 SETIRKETG
+1557 SEAIRKETG

-1607 YDKFWDGTITDAEQK
+1607 YDKFWNGTITDAEQS

-1713 QHAIQDIEGFAMGSN
+1713 QHAIQDIEGFAMGAN

-1841 ANRLNYGEG
+1841 ANRLNYSEG
-1850 ERRATRPDIDSPSI
+1850 ERRATRPNIDSPSI
-1864 QVEDYVRFSIKEDS
+1864 QVEDYVRFSLKNENISPSTRIPYTVNQSYMAVPKKDNVALKKLQDSVRNLKRGTYENKATGYKASIIRETVGKIINPSGKSKFDYWAKKYIDNLNAATQLPELFENAVYVDTKGNQKAKKANQQIQGYHHFVAPIYMDNKEYRVRIVAREKQNSDTLYIVETEVMKIKDGSSVGRRSSSRFLSVPS
-1878 DIDYESLV
+1878 DISIPELVNGVKIYDYNMQ
-1886 SKPDMKV
+1886 KN
-1893 VEVSEEDIKSKTR
+1893 DIY
-1906 KNIVDEARKNVGKYG
+1906 N
-1921 KTDDLGRLV
+1921 
-1930 VQNEDTQNDIVIGAP
+1930 QNDI
-1945 AIRHGLTR
+1945 
-1953 DYETNARIALHLGE
+1953 
-1967 YLKNAVKVNEI
+1967 
-1978 EPRDKN
+1978 
-1984 SAGGYI
+1984 
-1990 LLGYGQNKAG
+1990 
-2000 EQYPAYFVIRTLI
+2000 
-2013 TGETELIEFDSL
+2013 
-2025 YSINGKK
+2025 
-2032 ISEAIGRA
+2032 
-2040 NQGVQSLTSDTISIS
+2040 
-2055 ELMDIVN
+2055 
-2062 EMHSDILPES
+2062 
-2072 VAEHYGNER
+2072 
-2081 RKTKL
+2081 
-2086 GESVKYSLPDESGS
+2086 KYSLPDESGS

-2268 KYSLPDESNVL
+2268 KYSLPDESDVL

-2304 VKLQTYDE
+2304 VKLQTYEE

-2349 TYSESYSLRGNPRRV
+2349 TYSESYSLRGNPRKV

-2375 ASIIFRAI
+2375 ASDIFRAI
-2383 KNGDYT
+2383 KNEDYT

-2428 MVISEEDMSS
+2428 MFVSEEDMNS

-2466 YGELCEMYPELFDT
+2466 YSELCEMYPELFDT

-2490 KIADVRESLEPYD
+2490 KIADVRENLEPYD

-2570 ERIAAEKEKAKQKI
+2570 ERIAAEKEKAKQKL

-2603 EKLQQERVKSQEK
+2603 EKLRQEKVRSQEK

-2624 RAKEAKRKTLRER
+2624 REKEAKRKTLRER

-2659 DDKHIPHAFTEAVA
+2659 DDKHIPHEFTEAVA

-2687 QLQEKRGYKA
+2687 KLQEKRGYKA
-2697 QTTIKAD
+2697 QKTIKAD
-2704 ELRKRVANLRRIY
+2704 ELKKRISRVKERFEKL
-2717 AEFAPEDDLGNK
+2717 APEDDTG
-2729 EDNPEKSNI
+2729 
-2738 NKVFEYDGYVFA
+2738 VFEYDGYVFE
-2750 LIDALEAKLDKS
+2750 LMDSLEQKLDGK
-2762 ESVDTLSDEDLAA
+2762 ESIDTLSNEDLAA

-2783 VHNINNCNKCFN
+2783 VHNINNYNKFFN
-2795 ENIKAGIDEIAK
+2795 ENIKAGIDEIGKGVIESADAK
-2807 DVIAKADEKIRA
+2807 IKA
-2819 RGKVKLERGGTV
+2819 RGKKKVERGGTV

-2865 KHINNITEL
+2865 KHIDNITEL

-2902 GLKTVRLESGEDI
+2902 GLKTVRLENGEEI
-2915 KISVAQI
+2915 SISVAQI

-2963 LPGTSTKITYNDV
+2963 FPGTSTKITYNDV

-3002 AEWGNEASMKM
+3002 AQWGNEASMKM

-3031 TWLKTNAVAAKPKE
+3031 TWLATNAETVDPKE
-3045 NIRNFGFTKN
+3045 KIRNFGFTKN

-3082 YNALAPAISDFMRVY
+3082 YNALAPAIADFMKVY
-3097 NYDDKSAGG
+3097 NYTDKSAGG
-3106 VAVKGKI
+3106 LTVKGKI
-3113 SDAWGSRYLNYIL
+3113 SDAWGRRYQRYIE
-3126 RFMEDIQSNFDMKTE
+3126 RFMADIQSNFDMKTE

-3182 IYFVS
+3182 VYFVS

-3198 IRKDTEYKD
+3198 MRKDTEYKD

-3220 GNTQVDMARDIDAIM
+3220 GNTQVDMARDIDSIM

-3461 DKDWNELMRDFAEGM
+3461 DKEWNELMRDFAEGM

-3503 AEAGGEDTA
+3503 AEAGGEDTV

-3555 DIEDGSTL
+3555 DIEDGTTL

>member
-11 SAYKKGKKAVANLG
+11 SAYKKGKKAVTNLG

-32 GSSGGSSTHRSSSG
+32 SSSGGSSTHRSSSG
-46 STHGGSSGTMHGGS
+46 STHGGSSGTIHGGS

-100 GAGVNQISR
+100 SAGVNQISR
-109 NSSAYNSSTSTSYN
+109 NSSTYNSSTSTSYN
-123 SRRGSRSDTTHNS
+123 SRHGSRSDTTHNS
-136 NSGSFADRNPHALST
+136 NSGSFAARNPHALST
-151 DAKKNQEEVAGN
+151 DAKKNQEEVAGS
-163 IKRFGAGV
+163 IKHFGAGV
-171 GKRYFGSQMYGL
+171 GKRYAGSQMYGL

-232 DSVTDRVLKKYG
+232 DSVTDRILKKYG

-269 IDFAAGAAELGLDMG
+269 IDLAAGAAELGLDVG
-284 LTLGRGTMV
+284 LTRGRGTMA

-428 AALGGALGGGGQ
+428 AALGGVLGGGGQ

-477 TGDNVKAQAYDELV
+477 TGDNVRAQAYDELV

-545 GNAKISDNTR
+545 GNAKIADNTR

-596 TSTVNMFTTAN
+596 TSTVNMFATAN

-703 AGRTGLEYSDVA
+703 AGRTGLDYSDVA

-720 AYESVSGEIK
+720 AYESVSSEIK

-760 ESRSNERNKARR
+760 ESRSNERNKAHR

-791 QAVYRTLAR
+791 QSVYRTLAR

-859 KQLVRE
+859 KQLVRG

-879 KIIQYRGNGVELTRE
+879 KIVQYRGNGVELTRE

-920 ENRSLAQSVLDAI
+920 ENRSLAQSVLDAV

-938 KLRVMIAEGQGFAP
+938 KLRAMIAEGQGFAP

-975 LMVAAQNRAAVGIGS
+975 LMVAAQNRAAVGSTGDS
-990 ETERFSITEAMTESE
+990 AYKYQLVGR
-1005 RYEDLKDKKIK
+1005 
-1016 VAEYNPERLA
+1016 
-1026 KNEADLD
+1026 
-1033 ALETRYRKDANKLL
+1033 DANGVEIYETSDEVKKLSWAEKRKRAMDL
-1047 KPLASKLGIIKKGY
+1047 VENEFSGRTVKLIKNAEKIYAKFEKVDIKK
-1061 TNPSIDL
+1061 
-1068 DFNYSNH
+1068 
-1075 NLDESTKKQTEVK
+1075 NLYGDSR
-1088 GNDIFVNFAK
+1088 
-1098 MMSCFED
+1098 S
-1105 VVNNAELIEV
+1105 
-1115 HKDKYVG
+1115 
-1122 TRRENTNLK
+1122 
-1131 NVYVLVSAFK
+1131 
-1141 DQENIIPVKLEVK
+1141 
-1154 ELEGIDNV
+1154 
-1162 LYVSMTLQ
+1162 
-1170 KINEAEV
+1170 
-1177 MGQFMPSKTGGSN
+1177 SKTGRDAKVNIAADGT
-1190 PRSAFLDISLAE
+1190 IYELAE
-1202 FLPEINDETMTK
+1202 HSRYDGSKKEKGKTTRAHRDVNDWDYFVKEVAIDGVYYDENINVRKTK
-1214 YIPKQFF
+1214 DGEYVYAIYLWENVN
-1221 DSDIQGIKKDTAAVR
+1221 KKGSVPHIAQDVYKDKRRASTSEATA
-1236 VPLDES
+1236 PS
-1242 HPAMLSEESR
+1242 
-1252 DAYNGTSINSIFETE
+1252 TNSISETE
-1267 GNDKKFSLNENN
+1267 GNDKKFSFNENI

-1291 SDFKDSEGKYISNHQ
+1291 SDFKDSEGKYISNQQ

-1329 DGDFNIFDTRRE
+1329 DSDFNIFDTRRE

-1387 ELDRVLKSDKDYAE
+1387 ELDGILKSDKDYAA

-1413 GKKFDEAKKAFI
+1413 GKKFDEAKKAFD
-1425 DFITTWRKDNPDAG
+1425 DFITIWSKDNPDAG

-1446 PEFNKVYEAEDAIVE
+1446 PEFNKVYEAEDAVVE

-1490 VLEEDAGSFGRST
+1490 ILEEDAGSFGRST

-1548 KEMYNDFDS
+1548 KEMYNDFES

-1864 QVEDYVRFSIKEDS
+1864 QVEDYVRFSLKNENISPSTRIPYTVHQSYMAVPKKDNVALKKLQDSVRNLKRGTYENKATGYKADIIGETIGKIISPSRNKSFNRWSKKYIDNLNAATQLPELFENAVYVDTKGNQKAKKANQQIQGYHHFVAPVYMDGNEYRVRIVARDKKNSDTLYIVETEIMPIKNGSSVGRPKASQFVSVPS
-1878 DIDYESLV
+1878 DISIPELVNGVKIYDYNMQ
-1886 SKPDMKV
+1886 KN
-1893 VEVSEEDIKSKTR
+1893 DIY
-1906 KNIVDEARKNVGKYG
+1906 N
-1921 KTDDLGRLV
+1921 
-1930 VQNEDTQNDIVIGAP
+1930 QND
-1945 AIRHGLTR
+1945 
-1953 DYETNARIALHLGE
+1953 
-1967 YLKNAVKVNEI
+1967 
-1978 EPRDKN
+1978 
-1984 SAGGYI
+1984 
-1990 LLGYGQNKAG
+1990 
-2000 EQYPAYFVIRTLI
+2000 
-2013 TGETELIEFDSL
+2013 
-2025 YSINGKK
+2025 
-2032 ISEAIGRA
+2032 
-2040 NQGVQSLTSDTISIS
+2040 
-2055 ELMDIVN
+2055 
-2062 EMHSDILPES
+2062 
-2072 VAEHYGNER
+2072 
-2081 RKTKL
+2081 
-2086 GESVKYSLPDESGS
+2086 
-2100 SYSIPDYSKKE
+2100 
-2111 YNRYGW
+2111 
-2117 AVANELLSREE
+2117 
-2128 MAVFQK
+2128 
-2134 QVGDKARGDL
+2134 
-2144 YKIREGLH
+2144 
-2152 IIPTGEKGLR
+2152 
-2162 NVLVYTDGNFERPS
+2162 
-2176 IAKII
+2176 
-2181 RINLEDGTEIEA
+2181 
-2193 VTEDVY
+2193 
-2199 DEEYK
+2199 
-2204 NTGEPVRAYKEKGVL
+2204 
-2219 DSFEAGDYDY
+2219 
-2229 TEWRRNRRSTANR
+2229 
-2242 TIFEDRTGERDGR
+2242 
-2255 GSDRES
+2255 
-2261 QTDSEEI
+2261 I

-2570 ERIAAEKEKAKQKI
+2570 EKIAAEKEKAKQKI

-3182 IYFVS
+3182 VYFVS

-3198 IRKDTEYKD
+3198 MRKDTEYKD

-3555 DIEDGSTL
+3555 DIEDGTTL

>member
-11 SAYKKGKKAVANLG
+11 SAYKKGKKAVTNLG

-32 GSSGGSSTHRSSSG
+32 SSSGGSSTHRSSSG
-46 STHGGSSGTMHGGS
+46 STHGGSSGTTHGGS
-60 SGSFGRSSYVSRS
+60 SGSFGRNSYVSRS
-73 PRYSGPAVRSYGANT
+73 PRYSGPAARSYSANT
-88 VTNQSRSGVSRS
+88 VTNQARSGVSRS
-100 GAGVNQISR
+100 SAGVNQISR

-269 IDFAAGAAELGLDMG
+269 IDLAAGAAELGLDVG
-284 LTLGRGTMV
+284 LTRGRGTMA

-327 EVGTEKISSVAAPL
+327 EAGTEKISSVAAPL

-428 AALGGALGGGGQ
+428 AALGGVLGGGGQ

-477 TGDNVKAQAYDELV
+477 TGDNVRAQAYDELV

-920 ENRSLAQSVLDAI
+920 ENRSLAQSVLDAV

-938 KLRVMIAEGQGFAP
+938 KLRAMIAEGQGFAP

-975 LMVAAQNRAAVGIGS
+975 LMVAAQNRAAVGSTGDS
-990 ETERFSITEAMTESE
+990 AYKYQLVGR
-1005 RYEDLKDKKIK
+1005 
-1016 VAEYNPERLA
+1016 
-1026 KNEADLD
+1026 
-1033 ALETRYRKDANKLL
+1033 DANGVEIYETSDEVKKLSWAEKRKRAMDL
-1047 KPLASKLGIIKKGY
+1047 VENEFSGRTVKLIKNAEKIYAKFEKVDIKK
-1061 TNPSIDL
+1061 
-1068 DFNYSNH
+1068 
-1075 NLDESTKKQTEVK
+1075 NLYGDSR
-1088 GNDIFVNFAK
+1088 
-1098 MMSCFED
+1098 S
-1105 VVNNAELIEV
+1105 
-1115 HKDKYVG
+1115 
-1122 TRRENTNLK
+1122 
-1131 NVYVLVSAFK
+1131 
-1141 DQENIIPVKLEVK
+1141 
-1154 ELEGIDNV
+1154 
-1162 LYVSMTLQ
+1162 
-1170 KINEAEV
+1170 
-1177 MGQFMPSKTGGSN
+1177 SKTGRDAKVNIAADGT
-1190 PRSAFLDISLAE
+1190 IYELAE
-1202 FLPEINDETMTK
+1202 HSRYDGSKKEKGKTTRAHRDVNDWDYFVKEVAIDGVYYDENINVRKTK
-1214 YIPKQFF
+1214 NGEYVYAIYLWENVN
-1221 DSDIQGIKKDTAAVR
+1221 KKGSVPHIAQDVYKDKRRASTSEATA
-1236 VPLDES
+1236 PS
-1242 HPAMLSEESR
+1242 
-1252 DAYNGTSINSIFETE
+1252 TNSISETE
-1267 GNDKKFSLNENN
+1267 GNDKKFSFNENI

-1291 SDFKDSEGKYISNHQ
+1291 SDFKDSEGKYISNQQ

-1329 DGDFNIFDTRRE
+1329 DSDFNIFDTRRE

-1387 ELDRVLKSDKDYAE
+1387 ELDGILKSDKDYAA

-1413 GKKFDEAKKAFI
+1413 GKKFDEAKKALI

-1713 QHAIQDIEGFAMGSN
+1713 QHAIQDIEGFAMGAN

-1775 ITSEV
+1775 ITSED

-1841 ANRLNYGEG
+1841 ANRLNYSEG

-1864 QVEDYVRFSIKEDS
+1864 QVEDY
-1878 DIDYESLV
+1878 L
-1886 SKPDMKV
+1886 
-1893 VEVSEEDIKSKTR
+1893 
-1906 KNIVDEARKNVGKYG
+1906 GKY
-1921 KTDDLGRLV
+1921 D
-1930 VQNEDTQNDIVIGAP
+1930 
-1945 AIRHGLTR
+1945 
-1953 DYETNARIALHLGE
+1953 
-1967 YLKNAVKVNEI
+1967 
-1978 EPRDKN
+1978 
-1984 SAGGYI
+1984 GG
-1990 LLGYGQNKAG
+1990 
-2000 EQYPAYFVIRTLI
+2000 
-2013 TGETELIEFDSL
+2013 
-2025 YSINGKK
+2025 
-2032 ISEAIGRA
+2032 
-2040 NQGVQSLTSDTISIS
+2040 
-2055 ELMDIVN
+2055 
-2062 EMHSDILPES
+2062 
-2072 VAEHYGNER
+2072 
-2081 RKTKL
+2081 
-2086 GESVKYSLPDESGS
+2086 

-2144 YKIREGLH
+2144 YKVREGLH
-2152 IIPTGEKGLR
+2152 IIPTGENGLR

-2176 IAKII
+2176 IARII
-2181 RINLEDGTEIEA
+2181 RMNLDDGSEIEYI
-2193 VTEDVY
+2193 TEAIYYAEQQTIDDLISLY
-2199 DEEYK
+2199 E
-2204 NTGEPVRAYKEKGVL
+2204 KEGIL
-2219 DSFEAGDYDY
+2219 TTSRAGDYDY
-2229 TEWRRNRRSTANR
+2229 AEWKRRRKAQSNR
-2242 TIFEDRTGERDGR
+2242 TIFEDRAGEQDGR
-2255 GSDRES
+2255 GSHRES
-2261 QTDSEEI
+2261 QTVSEEI

-2290 DVPPMRYYEIRQKQ
+2290 DIPPMRYYEIRQKQ

-2389 TAMNTAYLAASDI
+2389 AAMNTAYLAATDI

-2428 MVISEEDMSS
+2428 MAISEEDMSN

-2603 EKLQQERVKSQEK
+2603 EKLQQERLKSQEK

-2717 AEFAPEDDLGNK
+2717 AEFAPEDDLGTK
-2729 EDNPEKSNI
+2729 EDKPEKSNI

-2762 ESVDTLSDEDLAA
+2762 ESVDTLSDEDLVAI
-2775 VDILLKSV
+2775 DILLKSV
-2783 VHNINNCNKCFN
+2783 VHNINNYNKFFN
-2795 ENIKAGIDEIAK
+2795 ENINAGIDEIGKGVIESADAK
-2807 DVIAKADEKIRA
+2807 IKA
-2819 RGKVKLERGGTV
+2819 RGKNKVERGGTV

-2928 SKREQALGHIL
+2928 AKREQALGHIL

-3031 TWLKTNAVAAKPKE
+3031 TWLKTNAVSAKPKE
-3045 NIRNFGFTKN
+3045 NIRNFGFTKS

-3082 YNALAPAISDFMRVY
+3082 YNALAPAIADFMKVY
-3097 NYDDKSAGG
+3097 NYTDKSAGG
-3106 VAVKGKI
+3106 LTVKGKI

-3182 IYFVS
+3182 VYFVS
-3187 KNHTPS
+3187 KNHTPF

-3198 IRKDTEYKD
+3198 MRKDTEYKD

-3503 AEAGGEDTA
+3503 AEAGGEDTV

-3555 DIEDGSTL
+3555 DIEDGTTL

>member
-1 MFDSIKKGIK
+1 MFDSIKSGVKKI
-11 SAYKKGKKAVANLG
+11 YNKGKKAVSNIG
-25 KRIFGGS
+25 KKIFGGS
-32 GSSGGSSTHRSSSG
+32 SGSSTHKSSSG
-46 STHGGSSGTMHGGS
+46 SSHGGS
-60 SGSFGRSSYVSRS
+60 SGSFGTTHGGSSGSYGRSSYVSRS
-73 PRYSGPAVRSYGANT
+73 PRYSGPAARSYGANT
-88 VTNQSRSGVSRS
+88 VSSQSRSGASRLSAGMNRGS
-100 GAGVNQISR
+100 GNG
-109 NSSAYNSSTSTSYN
+109 STSDN
-123 SRRGSRSDTTHNS
+123 SALWPHNTRRGSRSETTHNT
-136 NSGSFADRNPHALST
+136 NSGSFAERNPHALST

-171 GKRYFGSQMYGL
+171 GKRYAGSQVYGL
-183 KDSLQDAYKAYMRTG
+183 KDNIQDAYKAFLKT
-198 LPGSREIPIAAAI
+198 LPGGGAVSAGTTTLKYLYDNTA
-211 DKFAYEKTVGKANK
+211 GKANK
-225 NLSLKHL
+225 DISLKNL
-232 DSVTDRVLKKYG
+232 DSVVDRNLKKYG
-244 SKLQESGE
+244 GKLQESGE
-252 KDIEDLKKNSG
+252 KDMEKLRENSS
-263 TAGKWG
+263 APGKWG
-269 IDFAAGAAELGLDMG
+269 IDLAAGAAELGLDVA
-284 LTLGRGTMV
+284 LTRGRGTMA

-306 AIDEGATEKQAKLYG
+306 AIDEGATEDQAKLYG
-321 QVIGGI
+321 NIAGGI

-357 IDKIVSKTTS
+357 IDKIVSKATS

-397 DPVVANTIYA
+397 DPVVANAIYA
-407 NAVGK
+407 KAVGN
-412 PHSTSAKDVLY
+412 PHSTSSKDILY

-428 AALGGALGGGGQ
+428 AALGGVLGGGGQ

-477 TGDNVKAQAYDELV
+477 TGDNVKAQAYGELV

-515 DDQRYGIAM
+515 DDQRYGISM
-524 RASDNMIKKNGY
+524 RASDNMIRKNGY
-536 VPVVGVDNE
+536 VPVVSVDSE
-545 GNAKISDNTR
+545 GNAKIADNTR
-555 STYEK
+555 ITYEK

-565 TEVIKGEMQLPEAQS
+565 EEVIKGEMQLPETRS

-585 AVSEIQTGIAD
+585 AVSELQTGIAD

-607 PEARTAYERITGET
+607 PEARTAYERITGEK

-666 TYDTAGQEAFSRGM
+666 TYDTAGQEAFSKGM
-680 ENVNVGNGNDVSNYI
+680 ENVNVGSGNDVSNYI

-703 AGRTGLEYSDVA
+703 AGRTGLDYSDVA
-715 KTKNP
+715 KTGNP
-720 AYESVSGEIK
+720 AYDSVSSEIK

-735 AGVRDRI
+735 AGVRDRA
-742 DGADNVKG
+742 DVKDNVKG

-760 ESRSNERNKARR
+760 ESRSNGKNKARR

-781 EGKKRVSASA
+781 EGKKKVSAST

-800 TFNLEIH
+800 AFNLEIH
-807 LVEDIAGTN
+807 LVEDIAGTS

-848 QQYAPEQYAMF
+848 QQYAPEQYEMF

-865 KWFQQGGIEDAISQ
+865 KWFQQGGIEDAVSQ

-909 QSQEFIDELCR
+909 QSEEFIDELCR
-920 ENRSLAQSVLDAI
+920 ENRSLAQSVLDAV

-938 KLRVMIAEGQGFAP
+938 KLRAMIAEGQGFTP
-952 KYNESLLSELDIL
+952 KHNEALLSELDIL

-975 LMVAAQNRAAVGIGS
+975 LMKAVENRAAVGVNETSDVRYSIEQDSTGKDVVVVQEDIFKGS
-990 ETERFSITEAMTESE
+990 EGEKRKKVVTEYLKSHIGDMFTIIENGKRVYLGKDLPNEYNHSKTTER
-1005 RYEDLKDKKIK
+1005 
-1016 VAEYNPERLA
+1016 
-1026 KNEADLD
+1026 
-1033 ALETRYRKDANKLL
+1033 
-1047 KPLASKLGIIKKGY
+1047 LGKEKR
-1061 TNPSIDL
+1061 
-1068 DFNYSNH
+1068 
-1075 NLDESTKKQTEVK
+1075 
-1088 GNDIFVNFAK
+1088 FAK
-1098 MMSCFED
+1098 QKATPGIGEMVEIATNERWESPVHKEKHKVDAMYGFYKYDTRFAVRDRSGDYEVYD
-1105 VVNNAELIEV
+1105 AELVIR
-1115 HKDKYVG
+1115 HDAD
-1122 TRRENTNLK
+1122 R
-1131 NVYVLVSAFK
+1131 
-1141 DQENIIPVKLEVK
+1141 KLY
-1154 ELEGIDNV
+1154 
-1162 LYVSMTLQ
+1162 LY
-1170 KINEAEV
+1170 
-1177 MGQFMPSKTGGSN
+1177 
-1190 PRSAFLDISLAE
+1190 
-1202 FLPEINDETMTK
+1202 
-1214 YIPKQFF
+1214 
-1221 DSDIQGIKKDTAAVR
+1221 DIQGIKKDTAKVR
-1236 VPLDES
+1236 FPLEKSQPDL
-1242 HPAMLSEESR
+1242 LSEESK
-1252 DAYNGTSINSIFETE
+1252 ATTNGTSINSISETE
-1267 GNDKKFSLNENN
+1267 GNDKTRFSMKEPVEETKELIALHNIGPDSLKKTLKLGGFPMPSIAITKDSIGHINFGEISLLFSKDTIDPARKENKVYAADAWTPMFPPVEYELDSQAAHRRANDVGSLTFFNPTKLAETNLQNVIDKGSDKDAEEQLFERFKDDYGLKNMYLAETSEPVKMAKTEKEKYSPERAAELQEYIDTLGIDTIKKIKENNDFNSEDFAKAKEICAKLRGKDVSSVKAFYVKVDLSAALTYFENGNTEVVEDEDATKKLIDEKVNQEDYEKWLMDLFDGIVTNKGLWNGEDPYTSSGDRKAFSKIHMPVTADNIVRAMLMQSDDVRNSSNLFLGTRTVRAVAAEDFKSIDGIRKASGKLKNIDTEEYDAVKEELDERLNVIMHEILNGTNKSGNEFMSMDSIGRCIEDACRKPTAANFKKVLGEYGWEISGRQAEALHEVVSDIADMPVNMFEAKPQRVVGFDEIKTAVVPDSIDAELKSEMEAVGMEIDEYEAGNEADRLAKINAAADLKGVKFSLNENN

-1285 AEGRQK
+1285 AEGSQ
-1291 SDFKDSEGKYISNHQ
+1291 KDSEG
-1306 ADYFRDSKI
+1306 
-1315 RNENGDLLVLYHQT
+1315 
-1329 DGDFNIFDTRRE
+1329 
-1341 GAGARDNG
+1341 
-1349 TPYGI
+1349 
-1354 FLKPT
+1354 
-1359 SKDIGLNG
+1359 
-1367 KKQMAL
+1367 
-1373 YANIT
+1373 
-1378 NPLKARNRA
+1378 
-1387 ELDRVLKSDKDYAE
+1387 
-1401 VREELDNLDATY
+1401 
-1413 GKKFDEAKKAFI
+1413 
-1425 DFITTWRKDNPDAG
+1425 
-1439 RSDIYND
+1439 
-1446 PEFNKVYEAEDAIVE
+1446 
-1461 EWTAKAD
+1461 
-1468 ELSAKCKEMINEYL
+1468 
-1482 NKEGYDGI
+1482 
-1490 VLEEDAGSFGRST
+1490 
-1503 KAYIALDPQQV
+1503 
-1514 KNTDNLSPTTDPDI
+1514 
-1528 RFSFA
+1528 RFS
-1533 GDNALNADNEMLKKA
+1533 
-1548 KEMYNDFDS
+1548 
-1557 SETIRKETG
+1557 
-1566 WHLGTDG
+1566 
-1573 KWRFEI
+1573 
-1579 DDSQM
+1579 
-1584 KVFTSGDALFRKE
+1584 V
-1597 HPEYTRLQEL
+1597 
-1607 YDKFWDGTITDAEQK
+1607 
-1622 EFTDLNKTW
+1622 
-1631 GGELARLRTRL
+1631 
-1642 QRGNARLADI
+1642 
-1652 IQHDVLFENY
+1652 
-1662 PQLEDVRI
+1662 
-1670 KLVDLDRATG
+1670 
-1680 AYAVDGSE
+1680 
-1688 IMIDED
+1688 
-1694 LFRNE
+1694 
-1699 YQEAKRDGTLIHEI
+1699 
-1713 QHAIQDIEGFAMGSN
+1713 
-1728 FDMINAAISATEDEV
+1728 
-1743 RAADKYYES
+1743 
-1752 AADDLLDAL
+1752 
-1761 DEAGYFNK
+1761 
-1769 YGEDID
+1769 
-1775 ITSEV
+1775 
-1780 ELSRIR
+1780 
-1786 DEYRDTDPDIE
+1786 
-1797 ELVDELE
+1797 
-1804 DSQKDLQES
+1804 
-1813 QNKLREL
+1813 
-1820 RNMSPA
+1820 
-1826 EFYKYAAGEV
+1826 
-1836 EARDT
+1836 
-1841 ANRLNYGEG
+1841 
-1850 ERRATRPDIDSPSI
+1850 
-1864 QVEDYVRFSIKEDS
+1864 
-1878 DIDYESLV
+1878 
-1886 SKPDMKV
+1886 
-1893 VEVSEEDIKSKTR
+1893 
-1906 KNIVDEARKNVGKYG
+1906 
-1921 KTDDLGRLV
+1921 
-1930 VQNEDTQNDIVIGAP
+1930 
-1945 AIRHGLTR
+1945 
-1953 DYETNARIALHLGE
+1953 
-1967 YLKNAVKVNEI
+1967 
-1978 EPRDKN
+1978 
-1984 SAGGYI
+1984 
-1990 LLGYGQNKAG
+1990 
-2000 EQYPAYFVIRTLI
+2000 
-2013 TGETELIEFDSL
+2013 
-2025 YSINGKK
+2025 
-2032 ISEAIGRA
+2032 
-2040 NQGVQSLTSDTISIS
+2040 
-2055 ELMDIVN
+2055 
-2062 EMHSDILPES
+2062 
-2072 VAEHYGNER
+2072 
-2081 RKTKL
+2081 
-2086 GESVKYSLPDESGS
+2086 
-2100 SYSIPDYSKKE
+2100 PDYSKKE

-2229 TEWRRNRRSTANR
+2229 TEWSRNRRSTANR
-2242 TIFEDRTGERDGR
+2242 TIFEDSTGERDGR

-2268 KYSLPDESNVL
+2268 KYSLPDESDVL

-2304 VKLQTYDE
+2304 VKMQTYEE

-2349 TYSESYSLRGNPRRV
+2349 TYSESYSLRGNPRKV

-2375 ASIIFRAI
+2375 ASDIFRAI
-2383 KNGDYT
+2383 KNEDYT

-2428 MVISEEDMSS
+2428 MFVSEEDMNS

-2466 YGELCEMYPELFDT
+2466 YSELCEMYPELFDT

-2490 KIADVRESLEPYD
+2490 KIADVRENLEPYD

-2570 ERIAAEKEKAKQKI
+2570 ERIAAEKEKAKQKL

-2603 EKLQQERVKSQEK
+2603 EKLRQEKVRSQEK
-2616 VQAEKDKA
+2616 IQAEKDKA
-2624 RAKEAKRKTLRER
+2624 REKEAKRKTLRER

-2659 DDKHIPHAFTEAVA
+2659 DDKHIPHEFTEAVA

-2697 QTTIKAD
+2697 QKTIKAD
-2704 ELRKRVANLRRIY
+2704 ELKKRISRVKERFEKL
-2717 AEFAPEDDLGNK
+2717 APEDDTG
-2729 EDNPEKSNI
+2729 
-2738 NKVFEYDGYVFA
+2738 VFEYDGYVFE
-2750 LIDALEAKLDKS
+2750 LMDSLEQKLDGK
-2762 ESVDTLSDEDLAA
+2762 ESIDTLSNEDLAA

-2783 VHNINNCNKCFN
+2783 VHNINNYNKFFN
-2795 ENIKAGIDEIAK
+2795 ENIKEGIDEIGKGVIESADAK
-2807 DVIAKADEKIRA
+2807 IKA
-2819 RGKVKLERGGTV
+2819 RGKNKVERGGTA

-2837 SNITSR
+2837 SNVTSR

-2849 GGGMETMYMGL
+2849 GGGMETMYMEL

-2865 KHINNITEL
+2865 KHIDNITEL

-2883 GYHKKK
+2883 GYHNKK
-2889 KPGSKIQRWRNSK
+2889 KPGSKIQRWRNQK
-2902 GLKTVRLESGEDI
+2902 GLKTVRLESGEEI

-2928 SKREQALGHIL
+2928 AKREQALGHIL
-2939 EGGIVLTEVKRAGKF
+2939 EGGIVLTEVKSAGKF
-2954 REAIRGKRG
+2954 REAVRGKRG
-2963 LPGTSTKITYNDV
+2963 LPGTSTKVTYNDV
-2976 LNIIS
+2976 QNIVS

-3002 AEWGNEASMKM
+3002 AQWGNEASMKM

-3031 TWLKTNAVAAKPKE
+3031 TWLATNAETVDPKE
-3045 NIRNFGFTKN
+3045 KIRNFGFTKN

-3082 YNALAPAISDFMRVY
+3082 YNALAPAIADFMKVY
-3097 NYDDKSAGG
+3097 NYTDKSAGG
-3106 VAVKGKI
+3106 LTVKGKI
-3113 SDAWGSRYLNYIL
+3113 SDAWGSRYQRYIE
-3126 RFMEDIQSNFDMKTE
+3126 RFMADLQSNFDMKTE

-3182 IYFVS
+3182 VYFVS

-3198 IRKDTEYKD
+3198 MRKDTEYKD

-3249 IYGVLDNYTW
+3249 IYGTLDNYTW

-3279 DSEEFYRICNERA
+3279 NSEEFYRICNERA

-3342 AVECWQNKHRVKAA
+3342 AVECWHNKHKVNAA
-3356 GKFIGASNVFLIN
+3356 GKFIGATNVFLIN

-3393 EDKEGFD
+3393 DDKEGFD

-3503 AEAGGEDTA
+3503 AEAGGEDTV

-3736 SEAIKGADYSSG
+3736 SKAIKGADYSSG

-3754 NGEITSGFGGRQSPG
+3754 SGEITSGFGGRQSPG

-3779 DIGVVTGTS
+3779 DVGVVTGTS

-3793 GGKVSLAGW
+3793 GGKVVMADW

-3844 SGSTGKSTGPHLHF
+3844 SGSTGNSTGPHLHF

>member
-11 SAYKKGKKAVANLG
+11 SAYKKGKKAVTNLG

-32 GSSGGSSTHRSSSG
+32 SSSGGSSTHRSSSG
-46 STHGGSSGTMHGGS
+46 STHGGSSGTTHGGS
-60 SGSFGRSSYVSRS
+60 SGSFGRNSYVSRS
-73 PRYSGPAVRSYGANT
+73 PRYSGPAARSYSANT
-88 VTNQSRSGVSRS
+88 VTNQARSGVSRS
-100 GAGVNQISR
+100 SAGVNQISR

-269 IDFAAGAAELGLDMG
+269 IDLAAGAAELGLDVG
-284 LTLGRGTMV
+284 LTLGRGTMA

-327 EVGTEKISSVAAPL
+327 EAGTEKISSVAAPL

-397 DPVVANTIYA
+397 DPVIANTIYA

-428 AALGGALGGGGQ
+428 AALGGVLGGGGQ

-477 TGDNVKAQAYDELV
+477 TGDNVRAQAYDELV

-938 KLRVMIAEGQGFAP
+938 KLRAMIAEGQGFAP

-975 LMVAAQNRAAVGIGS
+975 LMVAAQNRAAVGVN
-990 ETERFSITEAMTESE
+990 ETSKGKYSIEQDSTG
-1005 RYEDLKDKKIK
+1005 KD
-1016 VAEYNPERLA
+1016 VVVVQE
-1026 KNEADLD
+1026 
-1033 ALETRYRKDANKLL
+1033 
-1047 KPLASKLGIIKKGY
+1047 
-1061 TNPSIDL
+1061 
-1068 DFNYSNH
+1068 
-1075 NLDESTKKQTEVK
+1075 
-1088 GNDIFVNFAK
+1088 DIFRGREGEK
-1098 MMSCFED
+1098 RKK
-1105 VVNNAELIEV
+1105 VVTEYLKNHIGDMFTMIEN
-1115 HKDKYVG
+1115 G
-1122 TRRENTNLK
+1122 K
-1131 NVYVLVSAFK
+1131 NVYLGK
-1141 DQENIIPVKLEVK
+1141 DLP
-1154 ELEGIDNV
+1154 
-1162 LYVSMTLQ
+1162 
-1170 KINEAEV
+1170 NEYNH
-1177 MGQFMPSKTGGSN
+1177 SKTTERLGKEKRFAKQKATPGIGEMVEIATNERWES
-1190 PRSAFLDISLAE
+1190 PVHKEKHKVDAKYGFYKYDTRFAVKDRSGDYEVYDAE
-1202 FLPEINDETMTK
+1202 LVIRHDA
-1214 YIPKQFF
+1214 
-1221 DSDIQGIKKDTAAVR
+1221 DSKLYLYDVQGIKKDTAKVR
-1236 VPLDES
+1236 FPLEKSQPDL
-1242 HPAMLSEESR
+1242 LSEESK
-1252 DAYNGTSINSIFETE
+1252 ATTNGTSINSISETE
-1267 GNDKKFSLNENN
+1267 ENDKKFSFNENI

-1285 AEGRQK
+1285 AEGRQQ
-1291 SDFKDSEGKYISNHQ
+1291 SDIKDSEGKYISNQQ

-1329 DGDFNIFDTRRE
+1329 DSDFNIFDTRRE

-1413 GKKFDEAKKAFI
+1413 GKKFDEAKKAFD
-1425 DFITTWRKDNPDAG
+1425 DFITTWGKDNPDAG

-1446 PEFNKVYEAEDAIVE
+1446 PEFDKVYEAEDTIVE

-1468 ELSAKCKEMINEYL
+1468 ELSAKCKEMINAYL

-1490 VLEEDAGSFGRST
+1490 VLEEDTGSFGRST
-1503 KAYIALDPQQV
+1503 RAYIALDPQQV
-1514 KNTDNLSPTTDPDI
+1514 KKTDNLSPTTDPDI

-1548 KEMYNDFDS
+1548 KEMYNDFES

-1864 QVEDYVRFSIKEDS
+1864 QVEDY
-1878 DIDYESLV
+1878 L
-1886 SKPDMKV
+1886 
-1893 VEVSEEDIKSKTR
+1893 
-1906 KNIVDEARKNVGKYG
+1906 GKY
-1921 KTDDLGRLV
+1921 D
-1930 VQNEDTQNDIVIGAP
+1930 
-1945 AIRHGLTR
+1945 
-1953 DYETNARIALHLGE
+1953 
-1967 YLKNAVKVNEI
+1967 
-1978 EPRDKN
+1978 
-1984 SAGGYI
+1984 GG
-1990 LLGYGQNKAG
+1990 
-2000 EQYPAYFVIRTLI
+2000 
-2013 TGETELIEFDSL
+2013 
-2025 YSINGKK
+2025 
-2032 ISEAIGRA
+2032 
-2040 NQGVQSLTSDTISIS
+2040 
-2055 ELMDIVN
+2055 
-2062 EMHSDILPES
+2062 
-2072 VAEHYGNER
+2072 
-2081 RKTKL
+2081 
-2086 GESVKYSLPDESGS
+2086 

-2144 YKIREGLH
+2144 YKVREGLH
-2152 IIPTGEKGLR
+2152 IIPTGENGLR

-2176 IAKII
+2176 IARIV
-2181 RINLEDGTEIEA
+2181 RINLDDGTDIEA
-2193 VTEDVY
+2193 VTEDIY
-2199 DEEYK
+2199 NEEQQA
-2204 NTGEPVRAYKEKGVL
+2204 TGEPVGTYKDEGIL

-2229 TEWRRNRRSTANR
+2229 AEWKRRRKAQSNR
-2242 TIFEDRTGERDGR
+2242 TIFEDRAGEQDGR

-2323 KKLTH
+2323 KKLTR

-2570 ERIAAEKEKAKQKI
+2570 EKIAAEKEKAKQKI

-2704 ELRKRVANLRRIY
+2704 ELRNRISRVKERF
-2717 AEFAPEDDLGNK
+2717 AELAPEDDTG
-2729 EDNPEKSNI
+2729 I
-2738 NKVFEYDGYVFA
+2738 FEYDGYVFD
-2750 LIDALEAKLDKS
+2750 LIDSLEKKLDGK
-2762 ESVDTLSDEDLAA
+2762 ESIDTLSDEDLVAI
-2775 VDILLKSV
+2775 DILLKSV
-2783 VHNINNCNKCFN
+2783 VHNINNYNKFFN
-2795 ENIKAGIDEIAK
+2795 ENINAGIDEIGKGVIESADAK
-2807 DVIAKADEKIRA
+2807 IKA
-2819 RGKVKLERGGTV
+2819 RGKNKVERGGTV

-2954 REAIRGKRG
+2954 REAVRGKRG

-3031 TWLKTNAVAAKPKE
+3031 TWLASNAETVNPKE
-3045 NIRNFGFTKN
+3045 KIRNFGFTKN

-3082 YNALAPAISDFMRVY
+3082 YNALAPAIADFMKVY
-3097 NYDDKSAGG
+3097 NYTDKSAGG
-3106 VAVKGKI
+3106 LTVKGKI
-3113 SDAWGSRYLNYIL
+3113 SDAWGRRYQRYIE
-3126 RFMEDIQSNFDMKTE
+3126 RFMADIQSNFDMKTE

-3182 IYFVS
+3182 VYFVS

-3198 IRKDTEYKD
+3198 MRKDTEYKD

-3342 AVECWQNKHRVKAA
+3342 AVECWQNKHKVKAV

-3461 DKDWNELMRDFAEGM
+3461 DKEWNELMRDFAEGM

-3555 DIEDGSTL
+3555 DIEDGTTL

-3736 SEAIKGADYSSG
+3736 SKAIKGADYSSG

-3844 SGSTGKSTGPHLHF
+3844 SGSTGNSTGPHLHF

>member
-11 SAYKKGKKAVANLG
+11 SAYKKGKKAVTNLG

-32 GSSGGSSTHRSSSG
+32 SSSGGSSTHRSSSG
-46 STHGGSSGTMHGGS
+46 STHGGSSGTTHGGS
-60 SGSFGRSSYVSRS
+60 SGSFGRNSYVSRS

-100 GAGVNQISR
+100 SAGVNQISR

-123 SRRGSRSDTTHNS
+123 SRRGSRSDTIHNS

-151 DAKKNQEEVAGN
+151 DAKKNQEEVAGS

-269 IDFAAGAAELGLDMG
+269 IDLAAGAAELGLDVG
-284 LTLGRGTMV
+284 LTRGRGTMA

-357 IDKIVSKTTS
+357 IDKIVSKTAS

-428 AALGGALGGGGQ
+428 AALGGVLGGGGQ

-781 EGKKRVSASA
+781 EGKKRVSAST

-938 KLRVMIAEGQGFAP
+938 KLRAMIAEGQGFAP

-975 LMVAAQNRAAVGIGS
+975 LMVAAQNRAAVS
-990 ETERFSITEAMTESE
+990 VNETLEGKYSIKQDSTG
-1005 RYEDLKDKKIK
+1005 KD
-1016 VAEYNPERLA
+1016 VVVVQE
-1026 KNEADLD
+1026 
-1033 ALETRYRKDANKLL
+1033 
-1047 KPLASKLGIIKKGY
+1047 
-1061 TNPSIDL
+1061 
-1068 DFNYSNH
+1068 
-1075 NLDESTKKQTEVK
+1075 
-1088 GNDIFVNFAK
+1088 DIFRGREGEK
-1098 MMSCFED
+1098 RKK
-1105 VVNNAELIEV
+1105 VVTEYLKNHIGDMFTMIEN
-1115 HKDKYVG
+1115 G
-1122 TRRENTNLK
+1122 K
-1131 NVYVLVSAFK
+1131 NVYLGK
-1141 DQENIIPVKLEVK
+1141 DLP
-1154 ELEGIDNV
+1154 
-1162 LYVSMTLQ
+1162 
-1170 KINEAEV
+1170 NEYNH
-1177 MGQFMPSKTGGSN
+1177 SKTTERLGKEKRFAKQKATPGIGEMVEIATNERWES
-1190 PRSAFLDISLAE
+1190 PVHKEKHKVDAKYGFYKYDTRFAVKDRSGDYEVYDAE
-1202 FLPEINDETMTK
+1202 LVIRHDADGK
-1214 YIPKQFF
+1214 LYLY
-1221 DSDIQGIKKDTAAVR
+1221 DVQGIKKDTAKVR
-1236 VPLDES
+1236 FPLEES
-1242 HPAMLSEESR
+1242 QPDLLSEESK
-1252 DAYNGTSINSIFETE
+1252 ATTNGTSINSISETE
-1267 GNDKKFSLNENN
+1267 ENDKKFSFNENI

-1285 AEGRQK
+1285 AEGRQQ
-1291 SDFKDSEGKYISNHQ
+1291 SDIKDSEGKYISNQQ

-1378 NPLKARNRA
+1378 NPLKVKDRA
-1387 ELDRVLKSDKDYAE
+1387 ELDRVLKSDKDYAA
-1401 VREELDNLDATY
+1401 VREELDNLDVTY
-1413 GKKFDEAKKAFI
+1413 GKKFDEAKKALI

-1446 PEFNKVYEAEDAIVE
+1446 PEFDKVYEAEDAIVE

-1503 KAYIALDPQQV
+1503 RAYIALDPQQV

-1743 RAADKYYES
+1743 RSADKYYES

-1775 ITSEV
+1775 ITSED

-1930 VQNEDTQNDIVIGAP
+1930 VQNKDTQNDIVIGAP

-2086 GESVKYSLPDESGS
+2086 GESVKYSLSDESGS

-2144 YKIREGLH
+2144 YKVREGLH
-2152 IIPTGEKGLR
+2152 IIPTGENGLR

-2176 IAKII
+2176 IARIV
-2181 RINLEDGTEIEA
+2181 RINLDDGTDIEA
-2193 VTEDVY
+2193 VTEDIY
-2199 DEEYK
+2199 NEEQQA
-2204 NTGEPVRAYKEKGVL
+2204 TGEPVGTYKDEGIL

-2229 TEWRRNRRSTANR
+2229 AEWKRRRKAQSNR
-2242 TIFEDRTGERDGR
+2242 TIFEDRAGEQDGR

-2364 KSELVKFAADK
+2364 KSELVKFATDK

-2438 IPDFTEFKRD
+2438 IPNFTEFKRD

-2570 ERIAAEKEKAKQKI
+2570 EKIAAEKEKAKQKI

-2697 QTTIKAD
+2697 QATIKAD
-2704 ELRKRVANLRRIY
+2704 ELRNRISRVKERF
-2717 AEFAPEDDLGNK
+2717 AELAPEDDTG
-2729 EDNPEKSNI
+2729 I
-2738 NKVFEYDGYVFA
+2738 FEYDGYVFD
-2750 LIDALEAKLDKS
+2750 LIDSLEKKLDGK
-2762 ESVDTLSDEDLAA
+2762 ESIDTLSDEDLVA

-2783 VHNINNCNKCFN
+2783 VHNINNYNKFFN
-2795 ENIKAGIDEIAK
+2795 GNIKAGIDEIGKGVIESADAK
-2807 DVIAKADEKIRA
+2807 IKA
-2819 RGKVKLERGGTV
+2819 RGKNKVERGGTV

-2928 SKREQALGHIL
+2928 AKREQALGHIL

-3031 TWLKTNAVAAKPKE
+3031 TWLATNAETVNPKE
-3045 NIRNFGFTKN
+3045 KIRNFGFTKN

-3082 YNALAPAISDFMRVY
+3082 YNALAPAIADFMKVY
-3097 NYDDKSAGG
+3097 NYTDKSAGG
-3106 VAVKGKI
+3106 LTVKGKI
-3113 SDAWGSRYLNYIL
+3113 SDAWGRRYQRYIE
-3126 RFMEDIQSNFDMKTE
+3126 RFMADIQSNFDMKTE

-3182 IYFVS
+3182 VYFVS

-3198 IRKDTEYKD
+3198 MRKDTEYKD

-3342 AVECWQNKHRVKAA
+3342 AVECWQNKHKVKAV

-3393 EDKEGFD
+3393 EDKEGLD

-3461 DKDWNELMRDFAEGM
+3461 DKEWNELMRDFAEGM

-3503 AEAGGEDTA
+3503 AEAGGEDTV

-3528 KTGKSDENEKG
+3528 KTGKSDDDEKD

-3730 LLFDNR
+3730 QLFDNR
-3736 SEAIKGADYSSG
+3736 AEAIKGADYSSG

-3754 NGEITSGFGGRQSPG
+3754 SGEITSGFGGRQSPG

>member
-11 SAYKKGKKAVANLG
+11 SAYKKGKKAVTNLG
-25 KRIFGGS
+25 KRIFSGS
-32 GSSGGSSTHRSSSG
+32 SSSGGSSTHRSSSG
-46 STHGGSSGTMHGGS
+46 STHGGSSGTVHGGS

-73 PRYSGPAVRSYGANT
+73 PRYSGPAARSYSANT
-88 VTNQSRSGVSRS
+88 VTSQARS
-100 GAGVNQISR
+100 GASRSNTGVNQISR
-109 NSSAYNSSTSTSYN
+109 NSSAYNTSTSTSYN
-123 SRRGSRSDTTHNS
+123 SRRGSRSDTTHNT
-136 NSGSFADRNPHALST
+136 NSGSFADRNPHALSA
-151 DAKKNQEEVAGN
+151 DAKKNQKELAGS
-163 IKRFGAGV
+163 IKHFGAGV
-171 GKRYFGSQMYGL
+171 GKRYLGSQMYGI
-183 KDSLQDAYKAYMRTG
+183 KDNLQDAYKAYLKTQHG
-198 LPGSREIPIAAAI
+198 GQGAAI
-211 DKFAYEKTVGKANK
+211 SAGTTALKYLYDNTVGKANK
-225 NLSLKHL
+225 DISLKHL

-269 IDFAAGAAELGLDMG
+269 IDLAAGAAELGLDVG
-284 LTLGRGTMV
+284 LTRGRGTMV

-412 PHSTSAKDVLY
+412 PHSTSAKDILY

-477 TGDNVKAQAYDELV
+477 TGDNVRAQAYDELV

-596 TSTVNMFTTAN
+596 TSAVNMFTTAN

-703 AGRTGLEYSDVA
+703 AGRTGLDYSDVA

-720 AYESVSGEIK
+720 AYESVSSEIK

-879 KIIQYRGNGVELTRE
+879 KILQYRGNGVELTRE

-920 ENRSLAQSVLDAI
+920 ENRSLAQSVLDAV

-938 KLRVMIAEGQGFAP
+938 KLRAMIAEGQGFAP

-975 LMVAAQNRAAVGIGS
+975 LMVAAQNRAAVGSTGNSAYKYQLVGRDADGIEIYETS
-990 ETERFSITEAMTESE
+990 EEVKNLSQAEKKKRAINLVENEFSGRTVKLIKNAEKIYAKFEKADIRKNLYGDNRSSDKGKRAKLNVAADGTIYELAEHSRYDSSKKESGKAIKAHKGITDWD
-1005 RYEDLKDKKIK
+1005 YFIK
-1016 VAEYNPERLA
+1016 EVAIDGVYYNENINVRKGKNGEYVYAIYLWENV
-1026 KNEADLD
+1026 N
-1033 ALETRYRKDANKLL
+1033 
-1047 KPLASKLGIIKKGY
+1047 KKGISPHKAQDVY
-1061 TNPSIDL
+1061 KNKHRASTSEAILPS
-1068 DFNYSNH
+1068 N
-1075 NLDESTKKQTEVK
+1075 
-1088 GNDIFVNFAK
+1088 
-1098 MMSCFED
+1098 
-1105 VVNNAELIEV
+1105 
-1115 HKDKYVG
+1115 
-1122 TRRENTNLK
+1122 
-1131 NVYVLVSAFK
+1131 
-1141 DQENIIPVKLEVK
+1141 
-1154 ELEGIDNV
+1154 
-1162 LYVSMTLQ
+1162 
-1170 KINEAEV
+1170 
-1177 MGQFMPSKTGGSN
+1177 
-1190 PRSAFLDISLAE
+1190 
-1202 FLPEINDETMTK
+1202 
-1214 YIPKQFF
+1214 
-1221 DSDIQGIKKDTAAVR
+1221 
-1236 VPLDES
+1236 
-1242 HPAMLSEESR
+1242 
-1252 DAYNGTSINSIFETE
+1252 NSISETE
-1267 GNDKKFSLNENN
+1267 GNDKKFSFNENI

-1291 SDFKDSEGKYISNHQ
+1291 SDFKDSEGKYISNQQ
-1306 ADYFRDSKI
+1306 ADYFRESKI

-1329 DGDFNIFDTRRE
+1329 DSDFNIFDTRRE

-1387 ELDRVLKSDKDYAE
+1387 ELDRVLKSDKDYAA

-1413 GKKFDEAKKAFI
+1413 GKKFDEAKKAFD
-1425 DFITTWRKDNPDAG
+1425 DFITTWSKDNPDAG
-1439 RSDIYND
+1439 RADIYND

-1468 ELSAKCKEMINEYL
+1468 ELSARCKEMINEYL

-1503 KAYIALDPQQV
+1503 RAYIALDPQQV
-1514 KNTDNLSPTTDPDI
+1514 KNTDNLNPTTDPDI

-1548 KEMYNDFDS
+1548 KEMYNDFES

-1670 KLVDLDRATG
+1670 KLADLDRATG

-1688 IMIDED
+1688 IRIDED

-1713 QHAIQDIEGFAMGSN
+1713 QHAIQDIEGFAMGAN

-1761 DEAGYFNK
+1761 DDAGYFNK

-1775 ITSEV
+1775 ITSED

-1841 ANRLNYGEG
+1841 ANRLNYSED
-1850 ERRATRPDIDSPSI
+1850 ERRETRPDIDSPSI
-1864 QVEDYVRFSIKEDS
+1864 QVEDY
-1878 DIDYESLV
+1878 L
-1886 SKPDMKV
+1886 
-1893 VEVSEEDIKSKTR
+1893 
-1906 KNIVDEARKNVGKYG
+1906 GKY
-1921 KTDDLGRLV
+1921 D
-1930 VQNEDTQNDIVIGAP
+1930 
-1945 AIRHGLTR
+1945 
-1953 DYETNARIALHLGE
+1953 
-1967 YLKNAVKVNEI
+1967 
-1978 EPRDKN
+1978 
-1984 SAGGYI
+1984 GG
-1990 LLGYGQNKAG
+1990 
-2000 EQYPAYFVIRTLI
+2000 
-2013 TGETELIEFDSL
+2013 
-2025 YSINGKK
+2025 
-2032 ISEAIGRA
+2032 
-2040 NQGVQSLTSDTISIS
+2040 
-2055 ELMDIVN
+2055 
-2062 EMHSDILPES
+2062 
-2072 VAEHYGNER
+2072 
-2081 RKTKL
+2081 
-2086 GESVKYSLPDESGS
+2086 

-2144 YKIREGLH
+2144 YKVREGLH
-2152 IIPTGEKGLR
+2152 IIPTGENGLR

-2176 IAKII
+2176 IARIV
-2181 RINLEDGTEIEA
+2181 RINLDDGTDIEA
-2193 VTEDVY
+2193 VTEDIY
-2199 DEEYK
+2199 NEEQQA
-2204 NTGEPVRAYKEKGVL
+2204 TGEPVGTYKDEGIL

-2229 TEWRRNRRSTANR
+2229 AEWKRRRKAQSNR
-2242 TIFEDRTGERDGR
+2242 TIFEDRTGEQDGR
-2255 GSDRES
+2255 GSNRES

-2268 KYSLPDESNVL
+2268 KYSLPDESEVL

-2389 TAMNTAYLAASDI
+2389 AAMNTAYLAASDI

-2455 VKENGISVDQV
+2455 VKENGIPVDQV

-2490 KIADVRESLEPYD
+2490 KIADVRERLEPYD

-2594 LQEEKQKSR
+2594 LQEEKQRSR
-2603 EKLQQERVKSQEK
+2603 EKLQQERLKSQEK

-2704 ELRKRVANLRRIY
+2704 ELRNRISRVKERF
-2717 AEFAPEDDLGNK
+2717 AELAPEDDTG
-2729 EDNPEKSNI
+2729 I
-2738 NKVFEYDGYVFA
+2738 FEYDGYVFD
-2750 LIDALEAKLDKS
+2750 LIDSLEKKLDGK
-2762 ESVDTLSDEDLAA
+2762 ESIDTLSDEDLVA

-2783 VHNINNCNKCFN
+2783 VHNINNYNKFFN
-2795 ENIKAGIDEIAK
+2795 ENIKAGIDEIGKGVIESADAK
-2807 DVIAKADEKIRA
+2807 IKA
-2819 RGKVKLERGGTV
+2819 RGKNKVERGGTV

-2865 KHINNITEL
+2865 KHIDNITEL

-2902 GLKTVRLESGEDI
+2902 GLKTVRLESGEEI

-2976 LNIIS
+2976 QNIIA

-3031 TWLKTNAVAAKPKE
+3031 TWLATNAETVNPKE
-3045 NIRNFGFTKN
+3045 KIRNFGFTKN

-3082 YNALAPAISDFMRVY
+3082 YNALAPAIADFMKVY
-3097 NYDDKSAGG
+3097 NYTDKSAGG
-3106 VAVKGKI
+3106 LTVKGKI
-3113 SDAWGSRYLNYIL
+3113 SDAWGRRYQRYIE
-3126 RFMEDIQSNFDMKTE
+3126 RFMADIQSNFDMKTE

-3182 IYFVS
+3182 VYFVS

-3503 AEAGGEDTA
+3503 AEAGGEDTV

-3641 DKFDKSVLSKIQTAY
+3641 DKFDKAVIGKIQTAF

-3825 EGYTVQAGD
+3825 EGYTVQVGD

>member
-11 SAYKKGKKAVANLG
+11 SAYKKGKKAVTNLG

-73 PRYSGPAVRSYGANT
+73 PRYSGPAARSYSANT
-88 VTNQSRSGVSRS
+88 VTNQARS
-100 GAGVNQISR
+100 GARRSSTGVNQISR

-123 SRRGSRSDTTHNS
+123 SRRGSRSDTAHNS

-151 DAKKNQEEVAGN
+151 DAKKNQEEVAGS
-163 IKRFGAGV
+163 IKHFGAGV
-171 GKRYFGSQMYGL
+171 SKRYAGSQMYGL
-183 KDSLQDAYKAYMRTG
+183 KDSLQEAYKAYMRTQG
-198 LPGSREIPIAAAI
+198 PGTQLAMMAGAAI

-225 NLSLKHL
+225 DLSLKHL

-269 IDFAAGAAELGLDMG
+269 IDLAAGAAELGLDVG
-284 LTLGRGTMV
+284 LTRGRGTMA

-412 PHSTSAKDVLY
+412 PHSTSAKDILY

-428 AALGGALGGGGQ
+428 AALGGVLGGGGQ

-545 GNAKISDNTR
+545 GNAKIADNTR

-703 AGRTGLEYSDVA
+703 AGRTGLDYSDVV

-720 AYESVSGEIK
+720 AYESVSSEIK

-735 AGVRDRI
+735 AGVRDSI

-938 KLRVMIAEGQGFAP
+938 KLRAMIAEGQGFAP

-975 LMVAAQNRAAVGIGS
+975 LMVAAQNRAAVGVN
-990 ETERFSITEAMTESE
+990 ETSKGKYSIEQDSTG
-1005 RYEDLKDKKIK
+1005 KD
-1016 VAEYNPERLA
+1016 VVVVQE
-1026 KNEADLD
+1026 
-1033 ALETRYRKDANKLL
+1033 
-1047 KPLASKLGIIKKGY
+1047 
-1061 TNPSIDL
+1061 
-1068 DFNYSNH
+1068 
-1075 NLDESTKKQTEVK
+1075 
-1088 GNDIFVNFAK
+1088 DIFRGREGEK
-1098 MMSCFED
+1098 RKK
-1105 VVNNAELIEV
+1105 VVTEYLKNHIGDMFTMIEN
-1115 HKDKYVG
+1115 G
-1122 TRRENTNLK
+1122 K
-1131 NVYVLVSAFK
+1131 NVYLGK
-1141 DQENIIPVKLEVK
+1141 DLP
-1154 ELEGIDNV
+1154 
-1162 LYVSMTLQ
+1162 
-1170 KINEAEV
+1170 NEYNH
-1177 MGQFMPSKTGGSN
+1177 SKTTERLGKEKRFAKQKATPGIGEMVEIATNERWES
-1190 PRSAFLDISLAE
+1190 PVHKEKHKVDAKYGFYKYDTRFAVKDRSGDYEVYDAE
-1202 FLPEINDETMTK
+1202 LVIRHDA
-1214 YIPKQFF
+1214 
-1221 DSDIQGIKKDTAAVR
+1221 DSKLYLYDVQGIKKDTAKVR
-1236 VPLDES
+1236 FPLEKSQPDL
-1242 HPAMLSEESR
+1242 LSEESK
-1252 DAYNGTSINSIFETE
+1252 ATTNGTSINSISETE
-1267 GNDKKFSLNENN
+1267 ENDKKFSFNENI

-1285 AEGRQK
+1285 AEGRQQ
-1291 SDFKDSEGKYISNHQ
+1291 SDIKDSEGKYISNQQ

-1329 DGDFNIFDTRRE
+1329 DSDFNIFDTRRE

-1413 GKKFDEAKKAFI
+1413 GKKFDEAKKAFD
-1425 DFITTWRKDNPDAG
+1425 DFITTWGKDNPDAG

-1446 PEFNKVYEAEDAIVE
+1446 PEFDKVYEAEDTIVE

-1503 KAYIALDPQQV
+1503 RAYIALDPQQV

-1607 YDKFWDGTITDAEQK
+1607 YDKFWDGTITDAEQN

-1864 QVEDYVRFSIKEDS
+1864 QVEDY
-1878 DIDYESLV
+1878 L
-1886 SKPDMKV
+1886 
-1893 VEVSEEDIKSKTR
+1893 
-1906 KNIVDEARKNVGKYG
+1906 GKY
-1921 KTDDLGRLV
+1921 D
-1930 VQNEDTQNDIVIGAP
+1930 
-1945 AIRHGLTR
+1945 
-1953 DYETNARIALHLGE
+1953 
-1967 YLKNAVKVNEI
+1967 
-1978 EPRDKN
+1978 
-1984 SAGGYI
+1984 GG
-1990 LLGYGQNKAG
+1990 
-2000 EQYPAYFVIRTLI
+2000 
-2013 TGETELIEFDSL
+2013 
-2025 YSINGKK
+2025 
-2032 ISEAIGRA
+2032 
-2040 NQGVQSLTSDTISIS
+2040 
-2055 ELMDIVN
+2055 
-2062 EMHSDILPES
+2062 
-2072 VAEHYGNER
+2072 
-2081 RKTKL
+2081 
-2086 GESVKYSLPDESGS
+2086 

-2144 YKIREGLH
+2144 YKVREGLH
-2152 IIPTGEKGLR
+2152 IIPTGENGLR

-2176 IAKII
+2176 IARIV
-2181 RINLEDGTEIEA
+2181 RINLDDGTDIEA
-2193 VTEDVY
+2193 VTEDIY
-2199 DEEYK
+2199 NEEQQA
-2204 NTGEPVRAYKEKGVL
+2204 TGEPVGTYKDEGIL

-2229 TEWRRNRRSTANR
+2229 AEWKRRRKAQSNR
-2242 TIFEDRTGERDGR
+2242 TIFEDRAGEQDGR

-2570 ERIAAEKEKAKQKI
+2570 EKIAAEKEKAKQKI

-2704 ELRKRVANLRRIY
+2704 ELRNRISRVKERF
-2717 AEFAPEDDLGNK
+2717 AELAPEDDTG
-2729 EDNPEKSNI
+2729 I
-2738 NKVFEYDGYVFA
+2738 FEYDGYVFD
-2750 LIDALEAKLDKS
+2750 LIDSLEKKLDGK
-2762 ESVDTLSDEDLAA
+2762 ESIDTLSDEDLVAI
-2775 VDILLKSV
+2775 DILLKSV
-2783 VHNINNCNKCFN
+2783 VHNINNYNKFFN
-2795 ENIKAGIDEIAK
+2795 ENINAGIDEIGKGVIESADAK
-2807 DVIAKADEKIRA
+2807 IKA
-2819 RGKVKLERGGTV
+2819 RGKNKVERGGTV

-2954 REAIRGKRG
+2954 REAVRGKRG

-3031 TWLKTNAVAAKPKE
+3031 TWLATNAETVNPKE
-3045 NIRNFGFTKN
+3045 KIRNFGFTKN

-3082 YNALAPAISDFMRVY
+3082 YNALAPAIADFMKVY
-3097 NYDDKSAGG
+3097 NYTDKSAGG
-3106 VAVKGKI
+3106 LTVKGKI
-3113 SDAWGSRYLNYIL
+3113 SDAWGRRYQRYIE
-3126 RFMEDIQSNFDMKTE
+3126 RFMADIQSNFDMKTE

-3182 IYFVS
+3182 VYFVS

-3198 IRKDTEYKD
+3198 MRKDTEYKD

-3342 AVECWQNKHRVKAA
+3342 AVECWQNKHKVKAV

-3461 DKDWNELMRDFAEGM
+3461 DKEWNELMRDFAEGM

-3503 AEAGGEDTA
+3503 AEAGGEDTV

-3555 DIEDGSTL
+3555 DIEDGTTL

>member
-32 GSSGGSSTHRSSSG
+32 SSSGGSSTHRSSSG

-100 GAGVNQISR
+100 SAGVNQISR

-151 DAKKNQEEVAGN
+151 DAKKNQEEVAGS
-163 IKRFGAGV
+163 IKHFGAGV
-171 GKRYFGSQMYGL
+171 GKRYAGSQMYGL
-183 KDSLQDAYKAYMRTG
+183 KDSLQEAYKAYMRTQG
-198 LPGSREIPIAAAI
+198 PASQLAMMAGAAI

-225 NLSLKHL
+225 DLSLKHL

-269 IDFAAGAAELGLDMG
+269 IDLAAGAAELGLDVG
-284 LTLGRGTMV
+284 LTRGRGTMA

-306 AIDEGATEKQAKLYG
+306 AIDEGATEKQARLYG

-412 PHSTSAKDVLY
+412 PHSTSAKDILY

-428 AALGGALGGGGQ
+428 AALGGVLGGGGQ

-477 TGDNVKAQAYDELV
+477 TGDNVRAQAYDELV

-545 GNAKISDNTR
+545 GNAKIADNTR

-596 TSTVNMFTTAN
+596 TSTVNLFTTAN

-666 TYDTAGQEAFSRGM
+666 TYDTAGQEVFSRGM

-703 AGRTGLEYSDVA
+703 AGRTGLDYSDVA

-720 AYESVSGEIK
+720 AYESVSGEVK

-938 KLRVMIAEGQGFAP
+938 KLRAMIAEGQGFAP

-975 LMVAAQNRAAVGIGS
+975 LMVAAQNRAAVGSTGDSAYKYQLVGRDADGIEIYETS
-990 ETERFSITEAMTESE
+990 EEVKNLSQAEKKKRAINLVENEFSGRTVKLIKNAEKIYAKFEKADIRKNLYGDNRSSDKGKRAKLNVAADGTIYELAEHSRYDSSKKESGKAIKAHKGITDWD
-1005 RYEDLKDKKIK
+1005 YFIK
-1016 VAEYNPERLA
+1016 EVAIDGVYYNENINVRKGKNGEYVYAIYLWENV
-1026 KNEADLD
+1026 N
-1033 ALETRYRKDANKLL
+1033 
-1047 KPLASKLGIIKKGY
+1047 KKGISPHKAQDVY
-1061 TNPSIDL
+1061 KNKHRASTSEAILPS
-1068 DFNYSNH
+1068 N
-1075 NLDESTKKQTEVK
+1075 
-1088 GNDIFVNFAK
+1088 
-1098 MMSCFED
+1098 
-1105 VVNNAELIEV
+1105 
-1115 HKDKYVG
+1115 
-1122 TRRENTNLK
+1122 
-1131 NVYVLVSAFK
+1131 
-1141 DQENIIPVKLEVK
+1141 
-1154 ELEGIDNV
+1154 
-1162 LYVSMTLQ
+1162 
-1170 KINEAEV
+1170 
-1177 MGQFMPSKTGGSN
+1177 
-1190 PRSAFLDISLAE
+1190 
-1202 FLPEINDETMTK
+1202 
-1214 YIPKQFF
+1214 
-1221 DSDIQGIKKDTAAVR
+1221 
-1236 VPLDES
+1236 
-1242 HPAMLSEESR
+1242 
-1252 DAYNGTSINSIFETE
+1252 NSISETE
-1267 GNDKKFSLNENN
+1267 GNDKKFSFNENI

-1291 SDFKDSEGKYISNHQ
+1291 SDIKDSEGKYISNQQ

-1387 ELDRVLKSDKDYAE
+1387 ELDRVLKSDKDYEE

-1413 GKKFDEAKKAFI
+1413 GKKFDEAKKAFD
-1425 DFITTWRKDNPDAG
+1425 DFITTWGKDNPDAG

-1446 PEFNKVYEAEDAIVE
+1446 PEFDKVYEAEDAIVE

-1490 VLEEDAGSFGRST
+1490 ILEEDAGSFGRST

-1548 KEMYNDFDS
+1548 KEMYNDS
-1557 SETIRKETG
+1557 EGSETIRKETG

-1607 YDKFWDGTITDAEQK
+1607 YDKFWDGTITDAEQN
-1622 EFTDLNKTW
+1622 ELTDLNETW

-1713 QHAIQDIEGFAMGSN
+1713 QHAIQDIEGFAMGAN

-1761 DEAGYFNK
+1761 DETGYFNK

-2086 GESVKYSLPDESGS
+2086 GESVKYSLPDES
-2100 SYSIPDYSKKE
+2100 D
-2111 YNRYGW
+2111 
-2117 AVANELLSREE
+2117 
-2128 MAVFQK
+2128 
-2134 QVGDKARGDL
+2134 
-2144 YKIREGLH
+2144 
-2152 IIPTGEKGLR
+2152 
-2162 NVLVYTDGNFERPS
+2162 
-2176 IAKII
+2176 
-2181 RINLEDGTEIEA
+2181 
-2193 VTEDVY
+2193 
-2199 DEEYK
+2199 
-2204 NTGEPVRAYKEKGVL
+2204 
-2219 DSFEAGDYDY
+2219 
-2229 TEWRRNRRSTANR
+2229 
-2242 TIFEDRTGERDGR
+2242 
-2255 GSDRES
+2255 
-2261 QTDSEEI
+2261 
-2268 KYSLPDESNVL
+2268 VL

-2455 VKENGISVDQV
+2455 VKENGIPVDQV

-2704 ELRKRVANLRRIY
+2704 ELRNRISRVKERF
-2717 AEFAPEDDLGNK
+2717 AELAPEDDTG
-2729 EDNPEKSNI
+2729 I
-2738 NKVFEYDGYVFA
+2738 FEYDGYVFD
-2750 LIDALEAKLDKS
+2750 LIDSLEKKLDGK
-2762 ESVDTLSDEDLAA
+2762 ESIDTLSDEDLAA

-2783 VHNINNCNKCFN
+2783 VHNINNYNKFFN
-2795 ENIKAGIDEIAK
+2795 ENIKAGIDEIGKGVIESADAK
-2807 DVIAKADEKIRA
+2807 IKA
-2819 RGKVKLERGGTV
+2819 RGKNKVERGGTV

-2902 GLKTVRLESGEDI
+2902 GLKTVRLENGEEI
-2915 KISVAQI
+2915 SISVAQI

-3031 TWLKTNAVAAKPKE
+3031 TWLATNAETVNPKE
-3045 NIRNFGFTKN
+3045 KIRNFGFTKN

-3082 YNALAPAISDFMRVY
+3082 YNALAPAIADFMKVY
-3097 NYDDKSAGG
+3097 NYTDKSAGG
-3106 VAVKGKI
+3106 LTVKGKI
-3113 SDAWGSRYLNYIL
+3113 SDAWGRRYQRYIE
-3126 RFMEDIQSNFDMKTE
+3126 RFMADIQSNFDMKTE

-3182 IYFVS
+3182 VYFVS

-3198 IRKDTEYKD
+3198 MRKDTEYKD

-3220 GNTQVDMARDIDAIM
+3220 GNTQVDMARDIDSIM

-3503 AEAGGEDTA
+3503 AEAGGEDTV

-3555 DIEDGSTL
+3555 DIEDGTTL

>member
-11 SAYKKGKKAVANLG
+11 SAYKKGKKAVTNLG
-25 KRIFGGS
+25 KKIFGGS
-32 GSSGGSSTHRSSSG
+32 SSSGGSSTHRSSSG

-100 GAGVNQISR
+100 SAGVNQISR

-284 LTLGRGTMV
+284 LTLGRGTMA

-412 PHSTSAKDVLY
+412 PHSTSAKDILY

-428 AALGGALGGGGQ
+428 AALGGVLGGGGQ

-545 GNAKISDNTR
+545 GNAKIADNTR

-703 AGRTGLEYSDVA
+703 AGRTGLDYSDVA

-720 AYESVSGEIK
+720 AYKSVSSEIK

-735 AGVRDRI
+735 AGVRDSI

-938 KLRVMIAEGQGFAP
+938 KLRAMIAEGQGFAP

-975 LMVAAQNRAAVGIGS
+975 LMVAAQNREAVGVNETS
-990 ETERFSITEAMTESE
+990 EGKYSIEQ
-1005 RYEDLKDKKIK
+1005 D
-1016 VAEYNPERLA
+1016 
-1026 KNEADLD
+1026 
-1033 ALETRYRKDANKLL
+1033 
-1047 KPLASKLGIIKKGY
+1047 
-1061 TNPSIDL
+1061 
-1068 DFNYSNH
+1068 
-1075 NLDESTKKQTEVK
+1075 STGK
-1088 GNDIFVNFAK
+1088 
-1098 MMSCFED
+1098 D
-1105 VVNNAELIEV
+1105 VVVVQEYIFKGREGEKRKKVVTEYLKNHIGDMFTMIEN
-1115 HKDKYVG
+1115 G
-1122 TRRENTNLK
+1122 K
-1131 NVYVLVSAFK
+1131 NVYLGKDLPKEYSYSRTTKNLGRDRRFVKQKATPGIGEMVEIATNERWESPVHKEKHENDAKYGFYKYDTRFAVRDRSGEDEIYDAELVVRHNE
-1141 DQENIIPVKLEVK
+1141 DGKLY
-1154 ELEGIDNV
+1154 
-1162 LYVSMTLQ
+1162 LYDV
-1170 KINEAEV
+1170 
-1177 MGQFMPSKTGGSN
+1177 
-1190 PRSAFLDISLAE
+1190 
-1202 FLPEINDETMTK
+1202 
-1214 YIPKQFF
+1214 
-1221 DSDIQGIKKDTAAVR
+1221 QGIKKDTAAVR
-1236 VPLDES
+1236 FPLEKS
-1242 HPAMLSEESR
+1242 QPAMLSKEESR
-1252 DAYNGTSINSIFETE
+1252 DAYNGTSINSISETE
-1267 GNDKKFSLNENN
+1267 GKDKKFSFNENI

-1291 SDFKDSEGKYISNHQ
+1291 SDFKDSEGKYISNQQ

-1329 DGDFNIFDTRRE
+1329 DSDFNIFDTRRE

-1359 SKDIGLNG
+1359 SKDIGLSG

-1387 ELDRVLKSDKDYAE
+1387 ELDRVLKLDKDYAA
-1401 VREELDNLDATY
+1401 VREELDNLDITY
-1413 GKKFDEAKKAFI
+1413 GKKFDDAKKAFD
-1425 DFITTWRKDNPDAG
+1425 DFITTWSKDNPDAG

-1446 PEFNKVYEAEDAIVE
+1446 PEFDKVYEAEDAIVE

-1514 KNTDNLSPTTDPDI
+1514 KNTDNLSPTIDPDI

-1548 KEMYNDFDS
+1548 KEMYNDS
-1557 SETIRKETG
+1557 EGSETIRKETG

-1607 YDKFWDGTITDAEQK
+1607 YDKFWDGTITDAEQN
-1622 EFTDLNKTW
+1622 ELTDLNETW

-1713 QHAIQDIEGFAMGSN
+1713 QHAIQDIEGFTMGAN

-1775 ITSEV
+1775 ITSED

-1841 ANRLNYGEG
+1841 ANRLNYSEG

-1864 QVEDYVRFSIKEDS
+1864 QVEDYVRFSLKNENISPSTRIPYTVNQSYMAVPKKDNVALKKLQDSVRNLKRGTYENKATGYKASIIRETVGKIINPSGKSKFDYWAKKYIDNLNAATQLPELFENAVYVDTKGNQKAKKANQQIQGYHHFVAPIYMDNKEYRVRIVAREKQNSDTLYIVETEVMKIKDGSSVGRRSSSRFLSVPS
-1878 DIDYESLV
+1878 DISIPELVNGVKIYDYNMQ
-1886 SKPDMKV
+1886 KN
-1893 VEVSEEDIKSKTR
+1893 DIY
-1906 KNIVDEARKNVGKYG
+1906 N
-1921 KTDDLGRLV
+1921 
-1930 VQNEDTQNDIVIGAP
+1930 QNDI
-1945 AIRHGLTR
+1945 
-1953 DYETNARIALHLGE
+1953 
-1967 YLKNAVKVNEI
+1967 
-1978 EPRDKN
+1978 
-1984 SAGGYI
+1984 
-1990 LLGYGQNKAG
+1990 
-2000 EQYPAYFVIRTLI
+2000 
-2013 TGETELIEFDSL
+2013 
-2025 YSINGKK
+2025 
-2032 ISEAIGRA
+2032 
-2040 NQGVQSLTSDTISIS
+2040 
-2055 ELMDIVN
+2055 
-2062 EMHSDILPES
+2062 
-2072 VAEHYGNER
+2072 
-2081 RKTKL
+2081 
-2086 GESVKYSLPDESGS
+2086 KYSLPDESGS

-2144 YKIREGLH
+2144 YKVREGLH
-2152 IIPTGEKGLR
+2152 IIPTGENGLR

-2176 IAKII
+2176 IARII
-2181 RINLEDGTEIEA
+2181 RMNLDDGSEIEYI
-2193 VTEDVY
+2193 TEAIYYAEQQTIDDLISLY
-2199 DEEYK
+2199 E
-2204 NTGEPVRAYKEKGVL
+2204 KEGIL
-2219 DSFEAGDYDY
+2219 TTSRAGDYDY
-2229 TEWRRNRRSTANR
+2229 AEWKRRRKAQSNR
-2242 TIFEDRTGERDGR
+2242 TIFEDRAGEQDGR

-2466 YGELCEMYPELFDT
+2466 YGELCEMYPELFNA

-2570 ERIAAEKEKAKQKI
+2570 EKIAAEKEKAKQKI

-2704 ELRKRVANLRRIY
+2704 ELRNRISRVKERF
-2717 AEFAPEDDLGNK
+2717 AELAPEDDTG
-2729 EDNPEKSNI
+2729 I
-2738 NKVFEYDGYVFA
+2738 FEYDGYVFD
-2750 LIDALEAKLDKS
+2750 LIDSLEKKLDGK
-2762 ESVDTLSDEDLAA
+2762 ESIDTLSDEDLVA

-2783 VHNINNCNKCFN
+2783 VHNINNYNKFFN
-2795 ENIKAGIDEIAK
+2795 GNIKAGIDEIGKGVIESADAK
-2807 DVIAKADEKIRA
+2807 IKA
-2819 RGKVKLERGGTV
+2819 RGKNKVERGGTV

-2928 SKREQALGHIL
+2928 AKREQALGHIL

-3031 TWLKTNAVAAKPKE
+3031 TWLATNAETVNPKE
-3045 NIRNFGFTKN
+3045 KIRNFGFTKN

-3082 YNALAPAISDFMRVY
+3082 YNALAPAIADFMKVY
-3097 NYDDKSAGG
+3097 NYTDKSAGG
-3106 VAVKGKI
+3106 LTVKGKI
-3113 SDAWGSRYLNYIL
+3113 SDAWGRRYQRYIE
-3126 RFMEDIQSNFDMKTE
+3126 RFMADIQSNFDMKTE

-3182 IYFVS
+3182 VYFVS

-3198 IRKDTEYKD
+3198 MRKDTEYKD

-3481 RPVKNILREYDV
+3481 RPVKDILREYDV

-3555 DIEDGSTL
+3555 DIEDGTTL

>member
-32 GSSGGSSTHRSSSG
+32 SSSGGSSSHRSSSG
-46 STHGGSSGTMHGGS
+46 STHGGSSGTTHGGS

-100 GAGVNQISR
+100 SAGVNQISR
-109 NSSAYNSSTSTSYN
+109 NSSAYNSSASTSYN

-151 DAKKNQEEVAGN
+151 DAKKNQEEVAGS
-163 IKRFGAGV
+163 IKHFGAGV
-171 GKRYFGSQMYGL
+171 GKRYAGSQMYGL
-183 KDSLQDAYKAYMRTG
+183 KDSLQEAYKAYMRTQG
-198 LPGSREIPIAAAI
+198 PASQLAMMAGAAI

-225 NLSLKHL
+225 DLSLKHL

-252 KDIEDLKKNSG
+252 KDIESLKKNSG
-263 TAGKWG
+263 AAGKWG
-269 IDFAAGAAELGLDMG
+269 IDLAAGAAELGLDVG
-284 LTLGRGTMV
+284 LTRGRGTMV

-412 PHSTSAKDVLY
+412 PHSTSAKDILY

-703 AGRTGLEYSDVA
+703 AGRTGLDYSDVA

-735 AGVRDRI
+735 AGVRDSI

-760 ESRSNERNKARR
+760 ESRSNGRNKAHR

-879 KIIQYRGNGVELTRE
+879 KIVQYRGNGVELTRE

-920 ENRSLAQSVLDAI
+920 ENRSLAQSVLDAV

-938 KLRVMIAEGQGFAP
+938 KLRAMIAEGQGFAP

-975 LMVAAQNRAAVGIGS
+975 LMVAAQNRAAVGSTGNSAYKYQLVGRDADGIEIYETS
-990 ETERFSITEAMTESE
+990 EEVKNLSQAEKKKRAINLVENEFSGRTVKLIKNAEKIYAKFEKADIRKNLYGDNRSSDKGKRAKLNVAADGTIYELAEHSRYDSSKKESGKAIKAHKGITDWD
-1005 RYEDLKDKKIK
+1005 YFIK
-1016 VAEYNPERLA
+1016 EVAIDGVYYNENINVRKGKNGEYVYAIYLWENV
-1026 KNEADLD
+1026 N
-1033 ALETRYRKDANKLL
+1033 
-1047 KPLASKLGIIKKGY
+1047 KKGISPHKAQDVY
-1061 TNPSIDL
+1061 KNKHRASTSEAILPS
-1068 DFNYSNH
+1068 N
-1075 NLDESTKKQTEVK
+1075 
-1088 GNDIFVNFAK
+1088 
-1098 MMSCFED
+1098 
-1105 VVNNAELIEV
+1105 
-1115 HKDKYVG
+1115 
-1122 TRRENTNLK
+1122 
-1131 NVYVLVSAFK
+1131 
-1141 DQENIIPVKLEVK
+1141 
-1154 ELEGIDNV
+1154 
-1162 LYVSMTLQ
+1162 
-1170 KINEAEV
+1170 
-1177 MGQFMPSKTGGSN
+1177 
-1190 PRSAFLDISLAE
+1190 
-1202 FLPEINDETMTK
+1202 
-1214 YIPKQFF
+1214 
-1221 DSDIQGIKKDTAAVR
+1221 
-1236 VPLDES
+1236 
-1242 HPAMLSEESR
+1242 
-1252 DAYNGTSINSIFETE
+1252 NSISETE
-1267 GNDKKFSLNENN
+1267 GNDKKFSFNENI

-1291 SDFKDSEGKYISNHQ
+1291 SDFKDSEGKYISNQQ
-1306 ADYFRDSKI
+1306 ADYFRESKI

-1329 DGDFNIFDTRRE
+1329 DSDFNIFDTRRE

-1387 ELDRVLKSDKDYAE
+1387 ELDRVLKSDKDYAA

-1413 GKKFDEAKKAFI
+1413 GKKFDEAKKAFD
-1425 DFITTWRKDNPDAG
+1425 DFITTWSKDNPDAG
-1439 RSDIYND
+1439 RADIYND

-1468 ELSAKCKEMINEYL
+1468 ELSARCKEMINEYL

-1503 KAYIALDPQQV
+1503 RAYIALDPQQV
-1514 KNTDNLSPTTDPDI
+1514 KNTDNLNPTTDPDI

-1548 KEMYNDFDS
+1548 KEMYNDFES

-1670 KLVDLDRATG
+1670 KLADLDRATG

-1688 IMIDED
+1688 IRIDED

-1713 QHAIQDIEGFAMGSN
+1713 QHAIQDIEGFAMGAN

-1761 DEAGYFNK
+1761 DDAGYFNK

-1775 ITSEV
+1775 ITSED

-1841 ANRLNYGEG
+1841 ANRLNYSED
-1850 ERRATRPDIDSPSI
+1850 ERRETRPDIDSPSI
-1864 QVEDYVRFSIKEDS
+1864 QVEDY
-1878 DIDYESLV
+1878 L
-1886 SKPDMKV
+1886 
-1893 VEVSEEDIKSKTR
+1893 
-1906 KNIVDEARKNVGKYG
+1906 GKY
-1921 KTDDLGRLV
+1921 D
-1930 VQNEDTQNDIVIGAP
+1930 
-1945 AIRHGLTR
+1945 
-1953 DYETNARIALHLGE
+1953 
-1967 YLKNAVKVNEI
+1967 
-1978 EPRDKN
+1978 
-1984 SAGGYI
+1984 GG
-1990 LLGYGQNKAG
+1990 
-2000 EQYPAYFVIRTLI
+2000 
-2013 TGETELIEFDSL
+2013 
-2025 YSINGKK
+2025 
-2032 ISEAIGRA
+2032 
-2040 NQGVQSLTSDTISIS
+2040 
-2055 ELMDIVN
+2055 
-2062 EMHSDILPES
+2062 
-2072 VAEHYGNER
+2072 
-2081 RKTKL
+2081 
-2086 GESVKYSLPDESGS
+2086 

-2144 YKIREGLH
+2144 YKVREGLH
-2152 IIPTGEKGLR
+2152 IIPTGENGLR

-2176 IAKII
+2176 IARIV
-2181 RINLEDGTEIEA
+2181 RINLDDGTDIEA
-2193 VTEDVY
+2193 VTEDIY
-2199 DEEYK
+2199 NEEQQA
-2204 NTGEPVRAYKEKGVL
+2204 TGEPVGTYKDEGIL

-2229 TEWRRNRRSTANR
+2229 AEWKRRRKAQSNR
-2242 TIFEDRTGERDGR
+2242 TIFEDRTGEQDGR
-2255 GSDRES
+2255 GSNRES

-2268 KYSLPDESNVL
+2268 KYSLPDESEVL

-2389 TAMNTAYLAASDI
+2389 AAMNTAYLAASDI

-2455 VKENGISVDQV
+2455 VKENGIPVDQV

-2490 KIADVRESLEPYD
+2490 KIADVRERLEPYD

-2594 LQEEKQKSR
+2594 LQEEKQRSR
-2603 EKLQQERVKSQEK
+2603 EKLQQERLKSQEK

-2704 ELRKRVANLRRIY
+2704 ELRNRISRVKERF
-2717 AEFAPEDDLGNK
+2717 AELAPEDDTG
-2729 EDNPEKSNI
+2729 I
-2738 NKVFEYDGYVFA
+2738 FEYDGYVFD
-2750 LIDALEAKLDKS
+2750 LIDSLEKKLDGK
-2762 ESVDTLSDEDLAA
+2762 ESIDTLSDEDLVA

-2783 VHNINNCNKCFN
+2783 VHNINNYNKFFN
-2795 ENIKAGIDEIAK
+2795 ENIKAGIDEIGKGVIESADAK
-2807 DVIAKADEKIRA
+2807 IKA
-2819 RGKVKLERGGTV
+2819 RGKNKVERGGTV

-2865 KHINNITEL
+2865 KHIDNITEL

-2902 GLKTVRLESGEDI
+2902 GLKTVRLESGEEI

-2976 LNIIS
+2976 QNIIA

-3031 TWLKTNAVAAKPKE
+3031 TWLATNAETVNPKE
-3045 NIRNFGFTKN
+3045 KIRNFGFTKN

-3082 YNALAPAISDFMRVY
+3082 YNALAPAIADFMKVY
-3097 NYDDKSAGG
+3097 NYTDKSAGG
-3106 VAVKGKI
+3106 LTVKGKI
-3113 SDAWGSRYLNYIL
+3113 SDAWGRRYQRYIE
-3126 RFMEDIQSNFDMKTE
+3126 RFMADIQSNFDMKTE

-3182 IYFVS
+3182 VYFVS

-3503 AEAGGEDTA
+3503 AEAGGEDTV

-3641 DKFDKSVLSKIQTAY
+3641 DKFDKAVIGKIQTAF

-3736 SEAIKGADYSSG
+3736 AKAIKGADYSSG

-3825 EGYTVQAGD
+3825 EGYTVQVGD

>member
-11 SAYKKGKKAVANLG
+11 SAYKKGKKAVTNLG

-32 GSSGGSSTHRSSSG
+32 SSSGGSSTHRSSSG

-100 GAGVNQISR
+100 SAGVNQISR

-123 SRRGSRSDTTHNS
+123 SRRGSRSDTIHNS

-151 DAKKNQEEVAGN
+151 DAKKNQEEVAGS
-163 IKRFGAGV
+163 IKHFGAGV
-171 GKRYFGSQMYGL
+171 GKKYAGSQMYGL
-183 KDSLQDAYKAYMRTG
+183 KDSLQDVFKAYAMTQG
-198 LPGSREIPIAAAI
+198 PDFQIAWNIALGI
-211 DKFAYEKTVGKANK
+211 EKFAYEKTVGKANK

-269 IDFAAGAAELGLDMG
+269 IDLAAGAAELGLDVG
-284 LTLGRGTMV
+284 LTRGRGTMA

-412 PHSTSAKDVLY
+412 PHSTSAKDILY

-477 TGDNVKAQAYDELV
+477 TGDNVRAQAYDELV

-772 GKVISELSK
+772 CKVISELSK

-938 KLRVMIAEGQGFAP
+938 KLRAMIAEGQGFAP

-975 LMVAAQNRAAVGIGS
+975 LMVAAQNRAAVGSTGDSAYKYQLVGRDADGIEIYETS
-990 ETERFSITEAMTESE
+990 EEVKNLSQAEKKKRAINLVENEFSGRTVKLIKNAEKIYAKFEKADIRKNLYGDNRSSDKGKRAKLNVAADGTIYELAEHSRYDSSKKESGKAIKAHKGITDWD
-1005 RYEDLKDKKIK
+1005 YFIK
-1016 VAEYNPERLA
+1016 EVAIDGVYYNENINVRKGKNGEYVYAIYLWENV
-1026 KNEADLD
+1026 N
-1033 ALETRYRKDANKLL
+1033 
-1047 KPLASKLGIIKKGY
+1047 KKGISPHKAQDVY
-1061 TNPSIDL
+1061 KNKHRASTSEAILPS
-1068 DFNYSNH
+1068 N
-1075 NLDESTKKQTEVK
+1075 
-1088 GNDIFVNFAK
+1088 
-1098 MMSCFED
+1098 
-1105 VVNNAELIEV
+1105 
-1115 HKDKYVG
+1115 
-1122 TRRENTNLK
+1122 
-1131 NVYVLVSAFK
+1131 
-1141 DQENIIPVKLEVK
+1141 
-1154 ELEGIDNV
+1154 
-1162 LYVSMTLQ
+1162 
-1170 KINEAEV
+1170 
-1177 MGQFMPSKTGGSN
+1177 
-1190 PRSAFLDISLAE
+1190 
-1202 FLPEINDETMTK
+1202 
-1214 YIPKQFF
+1214 
-1221 DSDIQGIKKDTAAVR
+1221 
-1236 VPLDES
+1236 
-1242 HPAMLSEESR
+1242 
-1252 DAYNGTSINSIFETE
+1252 NSISETE
-1267 GNDKKFSLNENN
+1267 GNDKKFSFNENI

-1291 SDFKDSEGKYISNHQ
+1291 SDFKDSEGKYISNQQ

-1329 DGDFNIFDTRRE
+1329 DSDFNIFDTKRE

-1387 ELDRVLKSDKDYAE
+1387 ELDGILKSDKDYAE

-1490 VLEEDAGSFGRST
+1490 ILEEDAGSFGRST

-1548 KEMYNDFDS
+1548 KEMYNDFES

-1607 YDKFWDGTITDAEQK
+1607 YDKFWDGTITDAKQNEL
-1622 EFTDLNKTW
+1622 TDLNETW

-1713 QHAIQDIEGFAMGSN
+1713 QHAIQDIEGFAMGAN

-1820 RNMSPA
+1820 RNMSPV

-1864 QVEDYVRFSIKEDS
+1864 QVEDYVRFSLKNENISPSTRIPYTVNQSYMAVPKKDNVALKKLQDSVRNLKRGTYENKATGYKASIIRETVGKIINPSGKSKFDYWAKKYIDNLNAATQLPELFENAVYVDTKGNQKAKKANQQIQGYHHFVAPIYMDNKEYRVRIVAREKQNSDTLYIVETEVMKIKDGSSVGRRSSSRFLSVPS
-1878 DIDYESLV
+1878 DISIPELVNGVKIYDYNMQ
-1886 SKPDMKV
+1886 KN
-1893 VEVSEEDIKSKTR
+1893 DIY
-1906 KNIVDEARKNVGKYG
+1906 N
-1921 KTDDLGRLV
+1921 
-1930 VQNEDTQNDIVIGAP
+1930 QNDI
-1945 AIRHGLTR
+1945 
-1953 DYETNARIALHLGE
+1953 
-1967 YLKNAVKVNEI
+1967 
-1978 EPRDKN
+1978 
-1984 SAGGYI
+1984 
-1990 LLGYGQNKAG
+1990 
-2000 EQYPAYFVIRTLI
+2000 
-2013 TGETELIEFDSL
+2013 
-2025 YSINGKK
+2025 
-2032 ISEAIGRA
+2032 
-2040 NQGVQSLTSDTISIS
+2040 
-2055 ELMDIVN
+2055 
-2062 EMHSDILPES
+2062 
-2072 VAEHYGNER
+2072 
-2081 RKTKL
+2081 
-2086 GESVKYSLPDESGS
+2086 KYSLPDESGS

-2312 LQKLCEKLKAD
+2312 LQNLCEKLKAD

-2466 YGELCEMYPELFDT
+2466 YGELCEMYPELFNA

-2570 ERIAAEKEKAKQKI
+2570 EKIAAEKEKAKQKI

-2704 ELRKRVANLRRIY
+2704 ELRNRISRVKERF
-2717 AEFAPEDDLGNK
+2717 AELAPEDDTG
-2729 EDNPEKSNI
+2729 I
-2738 NKVFEYDGYVFA
+2738 FEYDGYVFD
-2750 LIDALEAKLDKS
+2750 LIDSLEKKLDGK
-2762 ESVDTLSDEDLAA
+2762 ESIDTLSDEDLVA

-2783 VHNINNCNKCFN
+2783 VHNINNYNKFFN
-2795 ENIKAGIDEIAK
+2795 GNIKAGIDEIGKGVIESADAK
-2807 DVIAKADEKIRA
+2807 IKA
-2819 RGKVKLERGGTV
+2819 RGKNKVERGGTV

-2928 SKREQALGHIL
+2928 AKREQALGHIL

-3031 TWLKTNAVAAKPKE
+3031 TWLATNAETVNPKE
-3045 NIRNFGFTKN
+3045 KIRNFGFTKN

-3082 YNALAPAISDFMRVY
+3082 YNALAPAIADFMKVY
-3097 NYDDKSAGG
+3097 NYTDKSAGG
-3106 VAVKGKI
+3106 LTVKGKI
-3113 SDAWGSRYLNYIL
+3113 SDAWGRRYQRYIE
-3126 RFMEDIQSNFDMKTE
+3126 RFMADIQSNFDMKTE

-3182 IYFVS
+3182 VYFVS

-3198 IRKDTEYKD
+3198 MRKDTEYKD

-3220 GNTQVDMARDIDAIM
+3220 GNTQVDMARDIDSIM

-3503 AEAGGEDTA
+3503 AEAGGEDTV

-3539 GSGSDR
+3539 GSGNDR

-3675 LKDRGYTDGKIS
+3675 LMDKGYTDGKIS